1 MGIEVSR
8 QAAVVEVVSGE
19 VIAVKSDGSARK
31 ISAGDIIREN
41 EIVITANHAELV
53 LGSPNGVTEVASNCV
68 GCVDQ
73 DLAWADAPIAGEVNF
88 DLQQADAGDFDD
100 DEFAAIQEAI
110 LGGADPTQI
119 LEATAAG
126 GGLGSANAGFVT
138 IDYNYTETHPST
150 FFETAGLAEQ
160 TVDEDREEFRSITR
174 SSGGQSI
181 SETLTE
187 GSISGNTYPQSIT
200 TTETIIAGSL
210 SLAPDSFIPEILSL
224 ASLLSELNSDITS
237 SGQSVIFTY
246 DATTNSIVGVQG
258 TDEVLRIDID
268 AVSVGNNIEL
278 SLTTTISQPIDHV
291 PSVGGG
297 QVSYTG
303 DQINITFDIQGE
315 DSAGNPL
322 ATPIN
327 AQVAVVDGIDPSA
340 ESVNITNVETS
351 SAAIEGTFSNIGSD
365 NLQSVVFDAS
375 ALDQF
380 DGLLSDNQ
388 NTLARL
394 SDDGTTITLS
404 IQGRGEVVL
413 TISLDTDGTYKF
425 EQSNPI
431 EQVGTDS
438 LTFTL
443 PITITDFDQD
453 VVTNTINIAITDGD
467 SPVINNVD
475 SISVDEAGIIG
486 GSQEGTAP
494 VAGSG
499 SITADIFESDIID
512 HYELEPTEFNTGGTL
527 VSNGAVVLLELVGE
541 TNGVRTYEGYVEV
554 NGSRITVFDV
564 KIDSPS
570 LGNYEFNLYEE
581 LSHQG
586 AEDALL
592 TFALPIYAVDADGD
606 RSALSGGSNTP
617 EAAEI
622 LVNVKDDV
630 VELVDKVE
638 SVTEPTLAG
647 DTIVSYNLFNFEGAD
662 GSTIQ
667 SFNYDGVDYSLDQSL
682 LPDAAQTFSF
692 TEGVVT
698 ISLNGDFSF
707 EVARDIDHTNSETIV
722 KQFSFLAED
731 GDGDTDTSTLELSI
745 TDGQDPIIDLI
756 PPVTLSET
764 NLNDGSA
771 PSGSTVSA
779 TETITFTA
787 GSDDVAS
794 FRIEPTEFNVGGALM
809 SNGFAVEIKEDSA
822 NPGTYIG
829 FITDGSNT
837 EVPVFTIGFSTT
849 TLGEYTFTL
858 LEALDHVD
866 GLDNNDLSFDLPV
879 YAVDT
884 DGDDSLVSQLNVTI
898 GDDVQIMQDGTL
910 DIIEPNL
917 ADGTITTNTID
928 VMPNQSA
935 DGATIT
941 QFTYDGQLRTLDQN
955 DTGEQQFSFT
965 EGELFITLEGE
976 VRFEPNRN
984 LDHSVSE
991 DIVKS
996 IVVTSSDF
1004 DNDSL
1009 TSTVTLT
1016 ITDGD
1021 NPTIDVIPS
1030 VTLSETNLSDGSA
1043 PSGSTVSSTQTIT
1056 FTNQSD
1062 DVVRFRIEPTE
1073 FNTNDDLKSNGLA
1086 VELREEPAGS
1096 GDYIGFTTSATNVET
1111 TVFTLSFSSTT
1122 LGEYTFTLL
1131 EALDHQDARGNNDLS
1146 FDLPVYAVD
1155 SDGDDSLMSPLNVT
1169 IGDDVQIMQDGT
1181 LNITEPTVADLAA
1194 GTPTTAI
1201 FDVMPNQS
1209 ADGATV
1215 TQFTY
1220 DGQLRTLDQND
1231 NGEQQFSFTEG
1242 ELFITLEGDVRFE
1255 PNRNLDHILSE
1266 DIVKSI
1272 VVTSS
1277 DSDND
1282 ALTSTVTLTI
1292 TDGDIPT
1299 IDNVPTVSLSETSLS
1314 DGSSPSGSAVS
1325 STQTITYTTQSDD
1338 VTNFRI
1344 EPTEFN
1350 VGGGLTS
1357 NGLAVELKAD
1367 PTTPGG
1373 YIGYVTDGSNVETNV
1388 FTISFSD
1395 TNLGQYTFTLLEAL
1409 DHVDGLA
1416 NNDLSFDLPVYAVDS
1431 DGDDS
1436 LVSQLNVT
1444 IGDDVQIMQGGT
1456 LDIIEPNLADGTITT
1471 STIDV
1476 MPNQSADGAK
1486 ITQFTYDGQ
1495 VRTLDQTDNGEQQ
1508 FSFTE
1513 GELFITLQG
1522 DVRFEPNRNLDH
1534 TLSEDIVKSIVV
1546 TSSDLDNDVL
1556 TSTVML
1562 TITDGDIPTID
1573 AVPSVTLS
1581 ESNLADGSAPSGS
1594 TVSQTETITF
1604 TNQSDD
1610 VASFRIEPT
1619 EFNVGAALKSNG
1631 FAVEIKED
1639 SANPGTYIGF
1649 ITNGSGAENPVFTIA
1664 FSTSTLGEYTFTLL
1678 EALDHVDGL
1687 DKNDLSFDLPIYAVD
1702 TDGDDS
1708 LVSQLNVTIG
1718 DDVQIMKDGTLDIT
1732 EPNLADGTIT
1742 TNTIDVMPNQSADG
1756 ATITQF
1762 TYDGVVNTLD
1772 QSISGE
1778 QQFSFTEGELFI
1790 TLEGE
1795 VRFEPNRDLDHSV
1808 SEDIVKSIV
1817 VTSSDFDNDPVTST
1831 ITLTIT
1837 DGDNPTIDVI
1847 PSVTLSEINLSD
1859 GSAPSGSA
1867 VSSTQT
1873 ITFTNQ
1879 SDDVVRFRIEPT
1891 EFNTNDDLKSNGLAV
1906 ELREDPAGSG
1916 DYIGFT
1922 TSATNVETQVFT
1934 LSFNAGS
1941 LGEYTFTLI
1950 EALDHQ
1956 DARGNNDLSFDLPV
1970 YAVDSD
1976 GDDSLMSPLN
1986 VTIGDDVQIMQDS
1999 TLDIVEPTVADLAAG
2014 TVTTN
2019 TIDVMPNQSADGATI
2034 TQFTYDGQLRTL
2046 DPNDN
2051 GEQQFSFT
2059 EGELFI
2065 TLEGEVRFEP
2075 NRNLDHTLSEDIV
2088 KSIVVTSSDSDNDV
2102 LTSTVTL
2109 TITDGDIP
2117 TIDNVPTVTLSE
2129 TNLSDGSMPSG
2140 SAVSS
2145 TQTIT
2150 YTTQSDDVTSFRIE
2164 PTEFNV
2170 GGGLTSNGLA
2180 VELKADPTT
2189 PGGYIGF
2196 VTDGSNVETNVFTI
2210 SFSDTNLGQYTFTL
2224 LEALDHVDGLAN
2236 NDLSFDL
2243 PVYAVDS
2250 DGDDSLVSQ
2259 LSVTIGDDVQI
2270 MQGGTLDITE
2280 PNLADGTITSNT
2292 IDVMPEQSADGAT
2305 ITQFTYDGQVR
2316 TLDQSDN
2323 GEQQFSFTEGE
2334 LFITLQGDVRFE
2346 PNRNLDHTLSE
2357 DIVKSIV
2364 VTSSDLDNDVVTSTV
2379 TLTITDGDIPTID
2392 AVPSVTLSEINLAD
2406 GSAPSG
2412 SAVSQTETITFTNQ
2426 SDDVASFRI
2435 EPTEFNVGGA
2445 LKSNGFAVEIKED
2458 SANPGTYIGFIT
2470 NGSGTEVPVF
2480 TIAFS
2485 TSTLGEYTFTLLEAL
2500 DHTDGLDKNDLSFDL
2515 PVYAVDTD
2523 GDDSLVSQLNV
2534 TIGDDVQIMQDGT
2547 LDIIEP
2553 NLADGTITTN
2563 TIDVMPN
2570 QSADGAT
2577 ITQFT
2582 YDGQLRT
2589 LDQNDTGEQQFSFTE
2604 GELFITLEGEV
2615 RFEPNRDLDHSVSE
2629 DIVKSIVVTSS
2640 DFDNDP
2646 VTSAI
2651 TLTITDGDNPTIDS
2665 VPSVVLEE
2673 ADLTDGSSPS
2683 GSAVSSTQ
2691 TITFTNQSDDVVRFR
2706 IEPTEF
2712 NTNNALKSDGLSI
2725 EIREE
2730 PTGSGNYIGFTT
2742 DISNAETTVFTLS
2755 FSNTTLGEYTFTLLE
2770 AIDHSPVQ
2778 GNNDLTF
2785 NLPVYAVDSD
2795 GDDSLMSPLAVTITD
2810 DIQVMVN
2817 DSLTIEEPTV
2827 ADLAAGTPTTASVNV
2842 LDEEG
2847 ADGTTITQFTYDG
2860 GAVLTLDQNDTGE
2873 QKFVVADGALYITLQ
2888 GDIRFEP
2895 SRNLDHTG
2903 GDIVKSIVVTSSDSD
2918 SDLVSST
2925 VTLTITDGDI
2935 PTIDTVPSVT
2945 LSETNLSDGSAPN
2958 ASAVSSTQTITFT
2971 NQSDDVTSFRIEPT
2985 DFNVG
2990 GALKSNGLAVELK
3003 ADPTTPGGYIGFV
3016 TDGSNVETNV
3026 FTISFSDTNLGQ
3038 YTFTLLEALDHVDGL
3053 VKNDLTFDLPV
3064 YAVDSDGD
3072 DSLVSQLNVTI
3083 GDDVQVM
3090 QNQALNI
3097 IEPTVADLAAGTPTT
3112 ATVDV
3117 MPSQSADGATITQF
3131 TYDGGAAIT
3140 LDQNDTGEQKF
3151 VFTEGSLFITLQG
3164 EVRFE
3169 PNRNLNHTA
3178 SEDIVK
3184 SIVVT
3189 SSDLD
3194 NDVLTSTVT
3203 LTITDGDIPTI
3214 DAVPSVTLSETNLSD
3229 GSAPSG
3235 SAVSQTETIT
3245 FTNQSD
3251 DVASFR
3257 IEPTEFNVGGA
3268 LKSNG
3273 FSVEIK
3279 EDSANP
3285 GTYIGFIADGSNAEV
3300 PVFTIAFSTS
3310 TLGEYTF
3317 TLLEAL
3323 DHADGLDK
3331 NDLSF
3336 DLPVYAV
3343 DSDGDDSLVSQLNVT
3358 IGDDV
3363 QIMQDGTLDITEPN
3377 LADGTITTNTIDVMP
3392 NQSADGATITEFSF
3406 GGIVKTL
3413 DQSIVGEQQFSF
3425 TEGELFITLQG
3436 QVRFEPNR
3444 DLDHSA
3450 SEDIVK
3456 SIVVTSSDF
3465 DNDPV
3470 TSTVTLTITDGD
3482 IPTIDAVPSVTL
3494 SETNLADG
3502 SASNA
3507 GAVSSTQTITFT
3519 NQSDDVVRFRLEPTE
3534 FNTNDALKS
3543 NGLAVELREEPQGSG
3558 QYIGFTTSSS
3568 NVETTVFT
3576 LDFNSGT
3583 LGEYTF
3589 TLIEALDHQDA
3600 RGNNDLSFNL
3610 PVYAVDSDGDDSLVS
3625 QLGVTIGDDVQLMQD
3640 GTITSREPAASVETS
3655 NTFDVMPNQ
3664 SADGAKVTSFVFD
3677 GKTAESLD
3685 LNVNGEQEFVFTE
3698 GSVFIT
3704 TEGEIRFEPV
3714 RNQNHAGGDI
3724 TKSIEV
3730 TSVDLDGDIVTSTV
3744 TLKIVDGDLP
3754 TIDLVPG
3761 ITLSEVDLA
3770 DGSVPTGNPVTMTQ
3784 TITYTAGSDD
3794 VSHFRIDP
3802 TQFNTSGALK
3812 SNGLDVEIK
3821 EQPANSG
3828 NYIGFV
3834 KDGSNV
3840 ETNVFTISFSTS
3852 NLGQY
3857 TFTLLEALDHVDG
3870 LQNNILSFDVPVLA
3884 VDSDGDDSAMS
3895 PMTVAITD
3903 DVQGVQ
3909 DGTLSITEPSL
3920 ADLASGTP
3928 PTTAIIDVMPTQSAD
3943 GAKVTQFTY
3952 DGGTA
3957 VTLDPSISTE
3967 QVFTVTDGLLY
3978 ITIEGEVRFEPSRD
3992 LDHSSGDI
4000 VRTIVVTTS
4009 DFDNDTD
4016 TADVTLT
4023 IKDGIDPVI
4032 DVVPDVNLSEVN
4044 LADGSTP
4051 TGSPVSSTHTI
4062 TYTEGSDDFSHFRI
4076 ATNEFNPGDLLK
4088 SSGLV
4093 VQLKEDPSSAGDYI
4107 GYTDDGM
4114 GNVTDVFTI
4123 SFDSANKAQFT
4134 FTLIEALDHLDG
4146 VLNNDL
4152 TFRLPIYA
4160 VDTDDS
4166 ESTKRD
4172 VVVTIEDDIQ
4182 QMQDGFLTITEP
4194 NSGTPT
4200 TTTVDVMP
4208 IPSADGANITQFTYD
4223 GGSPITLNQN
4233 ISGEQEFVFTEGS
4246 LFVTLDGDVRFEPNR
4261 NLDHSAG
4268 DIVKSIVFTSS
4279 DFDNDIFSSKVTL
4292 TIVDGDGPTID
4303 VVPGVALSE
4312 SLLADGSTPSVN
4324 PVSMTQTITSLAS
4337 SDDIAEIV
4345 VEVGLFNT
4353 NGALKS
4359 DGLELSLREDPAGS
4373 GDYIAFTTNGSG
4385 AEKII
4390 FTLDFDDTNPSQYT
4404 FTLLERL
4411 DHVDGLGNNDLS
4423 FDLSVYAEDTD
4434 GDISASKP
4442 LTVTITDDVQLM
4454 QSGALNITEPTT
4466 GTPTTTTFDVMPAQ
4480 SADGATITKFVY
4492 DNQAETALVQ
4502 TDTGEQEFVFTE
4514 GSLFINLEGDVRFE
4528 PNRNLDHSSGDIVKT
4543 ITVTSEDK
4551 DGDIVTSTVTLTIA
4565 DGAPPTIDTVPT
4577 VALAEAN
4584 LIDGSSPGL
4593 PVSQTETITFTA
4605 GSDDVSHFRIDP
4617 AQFNTSGDLKA
4628 DGLVVQLKEDPLNS
4642 DNYIGYVESGGVQTD
4657 IFTITFSSVVLGEY
4671 TFALLEELDH
4681 LPVQGNNDQIFTLPV
4696 IAVDKDNTDSAVKPL
4711 TVTITDDVPTITDTT
4726 VASTF
4731 VVDEDDLGALAQATG
4746 SFVTTEGADQVEVYE
4761 LRNISTLEATLSSG
4775 SEGIKITEITGAAN
4789 TTTYQGATDPG
4800 GTPIFTLVLTDDG
4813 AYTFTLLGPLNHA
4826 TTPSNLDTLT
4836 IPFDV
4841 VAVDGDGDDSNQYVL
4856 PIEVLDDAPVMTA
4869 PTGETVVDEDDLTGI
4884 GSDQSEDTIINGL
4897 FTVDEGADGVVLY
4910 ELVDEDLVLTGLT
4923 SDGES
4928 LEWLAVSQNG
4938 TTFTY
4943 VAQTATSNEA
4953 VFEIIFDTSDNSY
4966 QFELFKPLK
4975 HPDGADENAIDLNF
4989 SVVAEDFDQDQS
5001 NAIDLKITV
5010 TDDVPLV
5017 TTQSITRL
5025 EGQGYGNSKVDMF
5038 ANATDVGA
5046 DGAVLSRIEGISN
5059 NGADIVFRTGNNGP
5073 YSSGF
5078 DLNSGSQQVRVY
5090 EQTDDGSGGVDTR
5103 ELGRLRI
5110 NSNGEVEFRA
5120 NGYLDHDG
5128 LDTIDFS
5135 INVIATDGDLDTSE
5149 TPLDITITD
5158 RDSTRIALK
5167 VTTFEDAGRD
5177 STIPYATG
5185 DEPTLENV
5193 QDNQNG
5199 LPNAPAQVA
5208 LQVSLYDQDNA
5219 ESIGQLTIKSPN
5231 GGDSHQGT
5239 FYYFDGAD
5247 YIELVPESNG
5257 SIIFGSPELEQSF
5270 APNPSE
5276 PRQTIA
5282 TIDNLFFVPDQHASS
5297 DETGGRVRYE
5307 LEIEKNGSTDHTVN
5321 SNFRIEIEA
5330 VADIATWD
5338 DTSSTYQYQVNEDED
5353 NVTLQLNAESQD
5365 NSNTETITYE
5375 LEAVQG
5381 DGMFELL
5388 DQNGNVLT
5396 PVNGVY
5402 IIASADINS
5411 TVVNPIDN
5419 FSGQIEFKATAITE
5433 ETLNP
5438 YDDSA
5443 NGGANDKTTAR
5454 SVEQSIVIDVTADA
5468 DPGTFSVSRI
5478 QINED
5483 NIDDPDYVGPLD
5495 NKDAFTLDEVI
5506 TMTGSVD
5513 SDSSEE
5519 LFVRISNV
5527 TEGAVLYFLG
5537 TTTVVPTITINGVD
5551 YQEIAYSDLANVEVV
5566 PTKHSNV
5573 DFTFDVTGV
5582 VKDTA
5587 NLSTG
5592 AQIDEEILGT
5602 KTVNVEVKGVADT
5615 PYGGTNGTDWTTFTD
5630 GATNG
5635 VQTTIEES
5643 QNGDSFALLDFTVLS
5658 GERRPDDPTDS
5669 PLTGDGSEAI
5679 TVILSGIPDGVIL
5692 EDGDGTVIDLNFV
5705 GYETGPGGS
5714 PDLSKPIY
5722 EANITEA
5729 GKTSGIRIRP
5739 VDSSTENIHIQGKVI
5754 VTENDGHT
5762 LTFDQEIRV
5771 LVEPRIDTST
5781 TYNTVTNGDE
5791 DTAINIDWHPEGTDY
5806 IDNDEHFTSIVI
5818 SDIPTDVESVVVN
5831 GDVTW
5836 VYDAAAGTLTIT
5848 PKSGQT
5854 AEEFTQIA
5862 LNNNFIQI
5870 TPEEDSS
5877 TDFTLSTV
5885 VMIEERDHEYVDVTD
5900 PGQGI
5905 VTATITGTIDVRV
5918 RPVVEPGDA
5927 DNKIVVSNEDGSGDL
5942 TTITADANGV
5952 IKFTT
5957 NSDNQTTDTNG
5968 DEIWDGEYVVRY
5980 QETDLSTVEEQVDE
5994 VIVQLTNTDG
6004 SALSDDILGQLLVTG
6019 ASYEGGGRWVV
6030 TNEDAFSVSAPNG
6043 LDFTPANDA
6052 DDVATD
6058 FNDIKMTIFTLVSD
6072 PGDAN
6077 NETSAQV
6084 QRTGEV
6090 TLSYPEV
6097 LTAPDKVAADIA
6109 IVPNSVIDAVED
6121 TQLDLGAALNG
6132 ILSLTGR
6139 DDSTDQ
6145 VTVIIDGTL
6154 VIDATTSF
6162 PISLSGASDV
6172 DFVNGKYVYETT
6184 VEQGVAVDSS
6194 GLLLNL
6200 PPNYSGDF
6208 RLPMTIVTK
6217 DLQSGDE
6224 KTLVTEV
6231 IIKVAPDAETDPTIE
6246 VNVVGSLDDAFNP
6259 VDTDGQAG
6267 QDPVGY
6273 EDTYI
6278 QLDFNS
6284 TISDQVSGVEGGQ
6297 EAFTSIT
6304 LTLDDPSI
6312 GAFYD
6317 NTGTSLGTSVTFNQ
6331 AEIAAGALDNV
6342 LFRAIENYPTGN
6354 DINQVQVNVSGTVTD
6369 TATYNDPASPAGT
6382 ATDSDTFSTSV
6393 SFEVV
6398 PVVDD
6403 VSVTG
6408 PGSDP
6413 DVIEITG
6420 NEDQLIS
6427 LSGTGPVSIAL
6438 TDLDGS
6444 EQFVSIKFTDVPDGF
6459 QMRADAGST
6468 YTVKNNGNGE
6478 WSVQL
6483 PQASG
6488 LSFDLSEISIL
6499 PPKNFSG
6506 TAEFGVEVF
6515 TQESLLGVPT
6525 AAANLPSFKLHV
6537 VPVGDDVD
6545 TNPTDSVT
6553 GNEGQNIDI
6562 EINATIL
6569 DKELSATGS
6578 GTYTENA
6585 PETLRVEVAG
6595 VPQDA
6600 SIFYPDGTTLA
6611 SYDPATQLWTLDVPA
6626 QSLDKIVFNSGE
6638 HNSDTGNV
6646 LGINGPLQITVR
6658 SVDTDADN
6666 TEYLGTPTSF
6676 DVDLVIDPIND
6687 QPIFVNVTNIETSED
6702 ISVAIDNFSIYDVD
6716 ANFDNPDAPYELTL
6730 KVDQTLTG
6738 AQGVFEFTS
6747 SPDVTFVLQPDGSLV
6762 ITGKE
6767 ADINTALT
6775 NGAVTFKPD
6784 PDQNYLNQ
6792 SGLVTIN
6799 ATLDD
6804 GGNNGLIDVGDPNTA
6819 QTNQA
6824 TFTIKVTEVNDA
6836 PVATD
6841 VDLGSIA
6848 EDGQIVIVEGD
6859 LIAASSDLEN
6869 HNLTVTG
6876 VTLTQ
6881 GQGQLTRFENAG
6893 GADDAGVTGP
6903 FWIFIADNDFNGDV
6917 KFNYSIIDDGTTNG
6931 ADDFKTDS
6939 AEISLVVT
6947 EVNDQPVASDIDLGT
6962 MLEEGQLVIK
6972 EEDLISATTDPENDT
6987 ITVNSLVLDQGQGQL
7002 QRFENVGG
7010 ADDATITGPYWV
7022 FTAANEYNG
7031 DVKFTYTVEDDGTTN
7046 GTDDFLTDTGEISV
7060 VVTEVNDQPVA
7071 TDIDLGNILEEGQL
7085 IIKEGD
7091 LITATSDPEND
7102 TITVT
7107 NLVLDEGQGQLQRF
7121 ENVGGADDAMIT
7133 GPYWIFTAA
7142 DEYNGN
7148 VKFTYTV
7155 EDDGT
7160 TNGANDFLTDT
7171 AEITAIVDG
7180 VNDTPVVNGDSVTT
7194 IIDEDAGQLLSGIN
7208 VSDPDYVDAFSND
7221 LMTVTLTVDY
7231 GTLNVSLPAVTT
7243 VMVNGNNT
7251 GSVILVGTLS
7261 DLNALIDTPTSPN
7274 GVYLDASLSPT
7285 NSIGLEVIAKDSG
7298 NPSGIAIETA
7308 PVVYNIAVTP
7318 VANAPTLSID
7328 PAFNYVRN
7336 ITTSSSVVANSGVA
7350 LVGIVAALTDIT
7362 EELTLKISDVPD
7374 GVDVTSDV
7382 GTVSLVGDTWIAT
7395 ADAIDSLRLVE
7406 QSSLGKPLTP
7416 GNYTLKVEA
7425 VSEEADNNDIAISQN
7440 IDLNLNIVANPIDL
7454 DLSSETD
7461 DVQLLASNFDTN
7473 LTGGTGN
7480 DRLVGGSGDDTLVG
7494 GDGNDTLIGGGGSDI
7509 LTGGNGMDSFV
7520 WLNIEDGV
7528 EDTITDFSLSE
7539 GDQIDLREVLP
7550 ELKNTSPDMSA
7561 LLQQIDAKVEGDDI
7575 ELTINPDGLGTT
7587 EQVIV
7592 VEDLAPQ
7599 LTLSGTMPS
7608 DILDALVQQ
7617 NVITHG

>member
-1 MGIEVSR
+1 MDIEVSR
-8 QAAVVEVVSGE
+8 QVAVVEATSGDVV
-19 VIAVKSDGSARK
+19 VVKPDGSARK
-31 ISAGDIIREN
+31 ISVGDIIREN
-41 EIVITANHAELV
+41 EIVITANKSDLV
-53 LGSPNGVTEVASNCV
+53 LGVQNDSIPVGENCV
-68 GCVDQ
+68 GCVDETA
-73 DLAWADAPIAGEVNF
+73 AWVDAPIAGEVNF
-88 DLQQADAGDFDD
+88 DLQQTDAETFTEDD
-100 DEFAAIQEAI
+100 LTAIQEAI

-138 IDYNYTETHPST
+138 IDYNYTQTQPST
-150 FFETAGLAEQ
+150 FFETSGLADQ
-160 TVDEDREEFRSITR
+160 TIDEDREEFRTITR
-174 SSGGQSI
+174 SAGGQSI
-181 SETLTE
+181 SEELHE
-187 GSISGNTYPQSIT
+187 GSISGNTYPQSLTII
-200 TTETIIAGSL
+200 ETIVAGSL
-210 SLAPDSFIPEILSL
+210 ALSPDSFAPEALSL
-224 ASLLSELNSDITS
+224 ASLLNELNSDITS
-237 SGQSVIFTY
+237 SGQPVTFTY
-246 DATTNSIVGVQG
+246 DAATNSIVGVLG
-258 TDEVLRIDID
+258 SDEVLRIDIE
-268 AVSVGNNIEL
+268 AISVGNNIEL
-278 SLTTTISQPIDHV
+278 SLTTTVSQPIDHV
-291 PSVGGG
+291 PSIGGG

-303 DQINITFDIQGE
+303 DQIDIAFDVQGE
-315 DSAGNPL
+315 DSAGNPI
-322 ATPIN
+322 AAPIS
-327 AQVAVVDGIDPSA
+327 AQVTVFDWEDPSA
-340 ESVNITNVETS
+340 ESVTITNVETS
-351 SAAIEGTFSNIGSD
+351 SAAIEGTFSIIGSD
-365 NLQSVVFDAS
+365 HLQSAVFDAS

-413 TISLDTDGTYKF
+413 TISLDTDGTYNFQQFK
-425 EQSNPI
+425 PI
-431 EQVGTDS
+431 EEVSSDTLS
-438 LTFTL
+438 FAL
-443 PITITDFDQD
+443 PITVTDFDQD

-467 SPVINNVD
+467 SPVITNVD
-475 SISVDEAGIIG
+475 SIDVDEAGIVG
-486 GSQEGTAP
+486 GSQEGTAA
-494 VAGSG
+494 VSGSG

-512 HYELEPTEFNTGGTL
+512 HYELEPAEFNTGGSL
-527 VSNGAVVLLELVGE
+527 VSNGEAVLLELIDE

-554 NGSRITVFDV
+554 NSSRITVFDV
-564 KIDSPS
+564 KVDSPS
-570 LGNYEFNLYEE
+570 LGNYEFTLYEE

-622 LVNVKDDV
+622 LVNVTDDV

-682 LPDAAQTFSF
+682 LPDATQTFSF

-707 EVARDIDHTNSETIV
+707 EVARDIDHSSSETIV

-731 GDGDTDTSTLELSI
+731 GDGDTDISTLELSI
-745 TDGQDPIIDLI
+745 TDGQDPIIDLV

-764 NLNDGSA
+764 NLADGSS
-771 PSGSTVSA
+771 PSGSSVSA

-787 GSDDVAS
+787 GSDDVAK
-794 FRIEPTEFNVGGALM
+794 FRIEPTEFNVGGALK

-829 FITDGSNT
+829 FITDGSNAEIT
-837 EVPVFTIGFSTT
+837 VFTISFSAT

-858 LEALDHVD
+858 IEALDHVD
-866 GLDNNDLSFDLPV
+866 GLANNDLSFELPV

-910 DIIEPNL
+910 DIVEPNL
-917 ADGTITTNTID
+917 ADGTVTTNTID

-1030 VTLSETNLSDGSA
+1030 VILSETNLSDGSA
-1043 PSGSTVSSTQTIT
+1043 PSGSAVSSTQTIT

-1062 DVVRFRIEPTE
+1062 DVEKFRLEPTE

-1086 VELREEPAGS
+1086 VELREDPAGS
-1096 GDYIGFTTSATNVET
+1096 GNYIGFTTSATNVET

-1181 LNITEPTVADLAA
+1181 LDIVEPTVADLAA
-1194 GTPTTAI
+1194 GTVTTNTI
-1201 FDVMPNQS
+1201 DVMPNQS
-1209 ADGATV
+1209 ADGATI

-1231 NGEQQFSFTEG
+1231 PSEQQFSFTEG
-1242 ELFITLEGDVRFE
+1242 ELFITLEGEVRFE
-1255 PNRNLDHILSE
+1255 PNRNLDHTLSE

-1282 ALTSTVTLTI
+1282 VLTSTVTLTI

-1299 IDNVPTVSLSETSLS
+1299 IDNVPTVNLSEMNLS
-1314 DGSSPSGSAVS
+1314 DGSAPSGSAVS
-1325 STQTITYTTQSDD
+1325 STQTITFTNQSDD
-1338 VTNFRI
+1338 VTSFRI

-1373 YIGYVTDGSNVETNV
+1373 YIGFVTDGSNVETNV

-1409 DHVDGLA
+1409 DHVDGFA
-1416 NNDLSFDLPVYAVDS
+1416 NINLSFDLPVYAVDS

-1456 LDIIEPNLADGTITT
+1456 LDITEPNLADGTITT
-1471 STIDV
+1471 NTIDV
-1476 MPNQSADGAK
+1476 MPNQSADGAT

-1534 TLSEDIVKSIVV
+1534 TANEDIVKSIVV

-1556 TSTVML
+1556 TSTVTL
-1562 TITDGDIPTID
+1562 TITDGDNPTID

-1581 ESNLADGSAPSGS
+1581 ETNLADGSAPSGS
-1594 TVSQTETITF
+1594 AVSQTETITF

-1619 EFNVGAALKSNG
+1619 EFNVGGALKSNG

-1649 ITNGSGAENPVFTIA
+1649 ITDGSGAEVPVFTIA

-1687 DKNDLSFDLPIYAVD
+1687 DKNDLSFDLPVYAVD

-1718 DDVQIMKDGTLDIT
+1718 DDVQIMQDGTLDIT

-1837 DGDNPTIDVI
+1837 DGDNPTIDSV
-1847 PSVTLSEINLSD
+1847 PSVVLEET
-1859 GSAPSGSA
+1859 
-1867 VSSTQT
+1867 
-1873 ITFTNQ
+1873 
-1879 SDDVVRFRIEPT
+1879 
-1891 EFNTNDDLKSNGLAV
+1891 DL
-1906 ELREDPAGSG
+1906 
-1916 DYIGFT
+1916 
-1922 TSATNVETQVFT
+1922 
-1934 LSFNAGS
+1934 
-1941 LGEYTFTLI
+1941 
-1950 EALDHQ
+1950 
-1956 DARGNNDLSFDLPV
+1956 
-1970 YAVDSD
+1970 
-1976 GDDSLMSPLN
+1976 
-1986 VTIGDDVQIMQDS
+1986 
-1999 TLDIVEPTVADLAAG
+1999 
-2014 TVTTN
+2014 
-2019 TIDVMPNQSADGATI
+2019 
-2034 TQFTYDGQLRTL
+2034 
-2046 DPNDN
+2046 
-2051 GEQQFSFT
+2051 
-2059 EGELFI
+2059 
-2065 TLEGEVRFEP
+2065 
-2075 NRNLDHTLSEDIV
+2075 
-2088 KSIVVTSSDSDNDV
+2088 
-2102 LTSTVTL
+2102 
-2109 TITDGDIP
+2109 
-2117 TIDNVPTVTLSE
+2117 
-2129 TNLSDGSMPSG
+2129 
-2140 SAVSS
+2140 
-2145 TQTIT
+2145 
-2150 YTTQSDDVTSFRIE
+2150 
-2164 PTEFNV
+2164 
-2170 GGGLTSNGLA
+2170 
-2180 VELKADPTT
+2180 
-2189 PGGYIGF
+2189 
-2196 VTDGSNVETNVFTI
+2196 TDGS
-2210 SFSDTNLGQYTFTL
+2210 S
-2224 LEALDHVDGLAN
+2224 
-2236 NDLSFDL
+2236 
-2243 PVYAVDS
+2243 
-2250 DGDDSLVSQ
+2250 
-2259 LSVTIGDDVQI
+2259 
-2270 MQGGTLDITE
+2270 
-2280 PNLADGTITSNT
+2280 
-2292 IDVMPEQSADGAT
+2292 
-2305 ITQFTYDGQVR
+2305 
-2316 TLDQSDN
+2316 
-2323 GEQQFSFTEGE
+2323 
-2334 LFITLQGDVRFE
+2334 
-2346 PNRNLDHTLSE
+2346 
-2357 DIVKSIV
+2357 
-2364 VTSSDLDNDVVTSTV
+2364 
-2379 TLTITDGDIPTID
+2379 
-2392 AVPSVTLSEINLAD
+2392 
-2406 GSAPSG
+2406 PSG

-2426 SDDVASFRI
+2426 SDDVEKFRL
-2435 EPTEFNVGGA
+2435 EP
-2445 LKSNGFAVEIKED
+2445 S
-2458 SANPGTYIGFIT
+2458 
-2470 NGSGTEVPVF
+2470 
-2480 TIAFS
+2480 
-2485 TSTLGEYTFTLLEAL
+2485 
-2500 DHTDGLDKNDLSFDL
+2500 
-2515 PVYAVDTD
+2515 
-2523 GDDSLVSQLNV
+2523 
-2534 TIGDDVQIMQDGT
+2534 
-2547 LDIIEP
+2547 
-2553 NLADGTITTN
+2553 
-2563 TIDVMPN
+2563 
-2570 QSADGAT
+2570 
-2577 ITQFT
+2577 
-2582 YDGQLRT
+2582 
-2589 LDQNDTGEQQFSFTE
+2589 
-2604 GELFITLEGEV
+2604 
-2615 RFEPNRDLDHSVSE
+2615 
-2629 DIVKSIVVTSS
+2629 
-2640 DFDNDP
+2640 
-2646 VTSAI
+2646 
-2651 TLTITDGDNPTIDS
+2651 
-2665 VPSVVLEE
+2665 
-2673 ADLTDGSSPS
+2673 
-2683 GSAVSSTQ
+2683 
-2691 TITFTNQSDDVVRFR
+2691 
-2706 IEPTEF
+2706 EF

-2742 DISNAETTVFTLS
+2742 DISNVETTVFTLD
-2755 FSNTTLGEYTFTLLE
+2755 FSSTTLGEYTFTLLE
-2770 AIDHSPVQ
+2770 AIDHTPVQ

-2827 ADLAAGTPTTASVNV
+2827 ADLAAGTPTTATVNV

-2860 GAVLTLDQNDTGE
+2860 GAVLTLDQNDAGE
-2873 QKFVVADGALYITLQ
+2873 QKFVVADGSLYITLQ

-2895 SRNLDHTG
+2895 NRNLDHTG

-2958 ASAVSSTQTITFT
+2958 VSAVSSTQTITFT

-2985 DFNVG
+2985 EFNVG
-2990 GALKSNGLAVELK
+2990 GALTSNGLAVELK

-3016 TDGSNVETNV
+3016 TTAPNVETNV

-3053 VKNDLTFDLPV
+3053 AKNDLTFDLPV

-3131 TYDGGAAIT
+3131 IYDNGAVIT

-3151 VFTEGSLFITLQG
+3151 VFAEGSLFITLQG

-3169 PNRNLNHTA
+3169 PNRNLDHTA

-3194 NDVLTSTVT
+3194 NDVVTSTVT

-3214 DAVPSVTLSETNLSD
+3214 DAVPSVILSETNLAD
-3229 GSAPSG
+3229 GSTPSG
-3235 SAVSQTETIT
+3235 GAVSQTETIT

-3251 DVASFR
+3251 DVANFR

-3273 FSVEIK
+3273 FAVEIK

-3285 GTYIGFIADGSNAEV
+3285 GTYIGFITDGSNTEV
-3300 PVFTIAFSTS
+3300 PVFTISFSAT

-3450 SEDIVK
+3450 NEDIVK

-3502 SASNA
+3502 SAPSA

-3543 NGLAVELREEPQGSG
+3543 NGLVVELREDPQGSG

-3677 GKTAESLD
+3677 GNTAESLD

-3714 RNQNHAGGDI
+3714 RNQNHSGGDI

-3770 DGSVPTGNPVTMTQ
+3770 DGSAPTGNPVTMTQ

-3794 VSHFRIDP
+3794 VSYFRIDP
-3802 TQFNTSGALK
+3802 TQFNTSGALQ

-3870 LQNNILSFDVPVLA
+3870 LQNNTLSFDVPVLV
-3884 VDSDGDDSAMS
+3884 VDADGDDSAMS

-3928 PTTAIIDVMPTQSAD
+3928 PTTSIIDVMPTQSAD

-3978 ITIEGEVRFEPSRD
+3978 ITIEGEVRFEPNRD

-4000 VRTIVVTTS
+4000 VRAIVVTTS

-4051 TGSPVSSTHTI
+4051 SGSAVSSTHTI

-4088 SSGLV
+4088 SNGLV
-4093 VQLKEDPSSAGDYI
+4093 VQLKEDPASAGDYI

-4146 VLNNDL
+4146 VLYNDL

-4200 TTTVDVMP
+4200 TSTVDVMP

-4223 GGSPITLNQN
+4223 GSSAITLNQS

-4359 DGLELSLREDPAGS
+4359 DGLSLSLREDPVNS

-4385 AEKII
+4385 VEKVI

-4466 GTPTTTTFDVMPAQ
+4466 GTPTTAVFDVMPAQ

-4528 PNRNLDHSSGDIVKT
+4528 PNRNLDHSGGNIVKT
-4543 ITVTSEDK
+4543 IMVTSEDK
-4551 DGDIVTSTVTLTIA
+4551 DGDIVTSTVTLTIS
-4565 DGAPPTIDTVPT
+4565 DGAPPVIDTVPT
-4577 VALAEAN
+4577 VTLEEAN

-4593 PVSQTETITFTA
+4593 PVSQTETITFTT
-4605 GSDDVSHFRIDP
+4605 GSDDVSYFRIDT
-4617 AQFNTSGDLKA
+4617 AQFNTLGDLKA

-4657 IFTITFSSVVLGEY
+4657 IFTITFSSVALGEY
-4671 TFALLEELDH
+4671 TFTLLEELDH
-4681 LPVQGNNDQIFTLPV
+4681 LPVQGNNDQVFTLPV
-4696 IAVDKDNTDSAVKPL
+4696 IAVDKDNTDSAMKPL

-4731 VVDEDDLGALAQATG
+4731 VVDEDDLGTLAQATG

-4789 TTTYQGATDPG
+4789 TTTYQGATDPS

-4856 PIEVLDDAPVMTA
+4856 PIEVLDDVPVMTA

-4884 GSDQSEDTIINGL
+4884 GSDRSEDTIINGL
-4897 FTVDEGADGVVLY
+4897 FTVDEGADGVVKY
-4910 ELVDEDLVLTGLT
+4910 ELVDEDLVLAGLT

-4928 LEWLAVSQNG
+4928 LEWLTVSQVG

-4943 VAQTATSNEA
+4943 VAQTVTSNEA
-4953 VFEIIFDTSDNSY
+4953 VFKIVFDTSNNSY

-4975 HPDGADENAIDLNF
+4975 HPDGADENNIELGF

-5001 NAIDLKITV
+5001 NAIDLTITV

-5025 EGQGYGNSKVDMF
+5025 EGQGYNNSKVDMF
-5038 ANATDVGA
+5038 ASATDVGA

-5059 NGADIVFRTGNNGP
+5059 NGADIVFRIGNNGS
-5073 YSSGF
+5073 YSSSF
-5078 DLNSGSQQVRVY
+5078 DLNSGSQQIRVY
-5090 EQTDDGSGGVDTR
+5090 EQTNGGADTR
-5103 ELGRLRI
+5103 QLGRLRI
-5110 NSNGEVEFRA
+5110 DSNGEVEFRA

-5149 TPLDITITD
+5149 TPLDISITD

-5185 DEPTLENV
+5185 DEPTFENV
-5193 QDNQNG
+5193 QDNQID
-5199 LPNAPAQVA
+5199 LPDALAQVA
-5208 LQVSLYDQDNA
+5208 LQVNLYDQDNA

-5239 FYYFDGAD
+5239 FYYFDSVSAT

-5257 SIIFGSPELEQSF
+5257 SIIFGSPPLEQSF
-5270 APNPSE
+5270 APNPNE

-5338 DTSSTYQYQVNEDED
+5338 DSNSTYQYQVNEDED

-5365 NSNTETITYE
+5365 SSNTETITYE

-5381 DGMFELL
+5381 DGKFELL
-5388 DQNGNVLT
+5388 DQNGTVLT

-5419 FSGQIEFKATAITE
+5419 FSGQIEFKATAISE

-5443 NGGANDKTTAR
+5443 NGGVNDKTTAR
-5454 SVEQSIVIDVTADA
+5454 SVEQNIIIDVTADA
-5468 DPGTFSVSRI
+5468 DPGKFSVSRI
-5478 QINED
+5478 KINED
-5483 NIDDPDYVGPLD
+5483 NIDDPDYIGPLG

-5513 SDSSEE
+5513 TDGSEE

-5587 NLSTG
+5587 NLSSG
-5592 AQIDEEILGT
+5592 AQVDEEILGT

-5615 PYGGTNGTDWTTFTD
+5615 PYGGTNGTDWTTFNEGGIT
-5630 GATNG
+5630 G
-5635 VQTTIEES
+5635 VQTTIQES
-5643 QNGDSFALLDFTVLS
+5643 QNGNNFALLDFTVLS
-5658 GERRPDDPTDS
+5658 GERRPDPAAVDQT
-5669 PLTGDGSEAI
+5669 PLPDDGSESI

-5771 LVEPRIDTST
+5771 LVEPIIDTSA
-5781 TYNTVTNGDE
+5781 TYNTVTRGNE

-5806 IDNDEHFTSIVI
+5806 IDDDEHFTSIVI

-5836 VYDAAAGTLTIT
+5836 VYNAAAGTLTIT

-5854 AEEFTQIA
+5854 PEEFTQIA

-5870 TPEEDSS
+5870 TPAQDSS
-5877 TDFTLSTV
+5877 TDFTLDTV
-5885 VMIEERDHEYVDVTD
+5885 VMIEERDHEYVDASN

-5905 VTATITGTIDVRV
+5905 VTATITGTINVVV

-5927 DNKIVVSNEDGSGDL
+5927 DNKIVVSNEDGSVDL

-6043 LDFTPANDA
+6043 LDFTPANDT
-6052 DDVATD
+6052 DDVAGD
-6058 FNDIKMTIFTLVSD
+6058 FNNIKMTIHTLVSD

-6077 NETSAQV
+6077 NETSVQE

-6097 LTAPDKVAADIA
+6097 LVAPDKVAAGIS
-6109 IVPNSVIDAVED
+6109 IVQDSVIDAVED

-6132 ILSLTGR
+6132 ILSFTGR
-6139 DDSTDQ
+6139 DDSPDQ
-6145 VTVIIDGTL
+6145 VTVIIDGIL

-6162 PISLSGASDV
+6162 PISLSGRSDV

-6184 VEQGVAVDSS
+6184 VEQGTTVDSS

-6259 VDTDGQAG
+6259 VDNDGQAG

-6297 EAFTSIT
+6297 EEFTSIT

-6369 TATYNDPASPAGT
+6369 TATYNDPASPVGT

-6444 EQFVSIKFTDVPDGF
+6444 EQFVSIKFTGVPDGF
-6459 QMRADAGST
+6459 LMSADAAST
-6468 YTVKNNGNGE
+6468 YTVKNNGGGE

-6488 LSFDLSEISIL
+6488 LSFDLSELSIL

-6578 GTYTENA
+6578 GTFTENA

-6638 HNSDTGNV
+6638 HNSDAGNA

-6687 QPIFVNVTNIETSED
+6687 QPTFVNVTNIETPED
-6702 ISVAIDNFSIYDVD
+6702 ISIAIDNFSIYDVD
-6716 ANFDNPDAPYELTL
+6716 ANFDNPDAPYVLTL
-6730 KVDQTLTG
+6730 QVDQTLPG

-6792 SGLVTIN
+6792 TGLVTIN

-6804 GGNNGLIDVGDPNTA
+6804 GGNNGLIDAGDPNTA
-6819 QTNQA
+6819 QTNQT

-6848 EDGQIVIVEGD
+6848 EDGQIVIVESD

-6881 GQGQLTRFENAG
+6881 GQGQLTRYENAG
-6893 GADDAGVTGP
+6893 GADDAAITGP
-6903 FWIFIADNDFNGDV
+6903 FWIFIAANDFNGDV
-6917 KFNYSIIDDGTTNG
+6917 KFNYDIIDDGTTNG
-6931 ADDFKTDS
+6931 VDDFLTDN

-6962 MLEEGQLVIK
+6962 MLEEGQLIIK

-7022 FTAANEYNG
+7022 FTAANEYSG

-7046 GTDDFLTDTGEISV
+7046 GADDFLTDTGEISV

-7085 IIKEGD
+7085 IIKEED
-7091 LITATSDPEND
+7091 LIAATSDPEND

-7121 ENVGGADDAMIT
+7121 ENIGGADDAMIT

-7194 IIDEDAGQLLSGIN
+7194 VVDEDAGQLLSGIN
-7208 VSDPDYVDAFSND
+7208 VSDPDYVDTFSDD

-7261 DLNALIDTPTSPN
+7261 DLNALIDTPTSPS
-7274 GVYLDASLSPT
+7274 GVFLDASLSPT
-7285 NSIGLEVIAKDSG
+7285 NSIGLEVVAKDSG
-7298 NPSGIAIETA
+7298 NPSGIAIETT

-7328 PAFNYVRN
+7328 TASNYVRN
-7336 ITTSSSVVANSGVA
+7336 ITASQSVSASGIP
-7350 LVGIVAALTDIT
+7350 LVGIIAALTDIT
-7362 EELTLKISDVPD
+7362 EELTLHISDVPA
-7374 GVDVTSDV
+7374 GAQITSDV
-7382 GTVSLVGDTWIAT
+7382 GSVTDLGGGVWVAT
-7395 ADAIDSLRLVE
+7395 ADAIESLQAVGLS
-7406 QSSLGKPLTP
+7406 QTP
-7416 GNYTLKVEA
+7416 GSYTLKVEA
-7425 VSEEADNNDIAISQN
+7425 VSEETDNNDTATSAS
-7440 IDLNLNIVANPIDL
+7440 IDLNLNIVSDAVDINL
-7454 DLSSETD
+7454 ASETD
-7461 DVQLLASNFDTN
+7461 DIQLLAGANATD
-7473 LTGGTGN
+7473 LTAGSGN
-7480 DRLVGGSGDDTLVG
+7480 DRLEGGAGDDTLVG

-7528 EDTITDFSLSE
+7528 ADTITDFNLSE

-7550 ELKNTSPDMSA
+7550 ELKDATVNMTT
-7561 LLQQIDAKVEGDDI
+7561 LLQHIDAKVDGNDV

>member
-1 MGIEVSR
+1 
-8 QAAVVEVVSGE
+8 
-19 VIAVKSDGSARK
+19 
-31 ISAGDIIREN
+31 
-41 EIVITANHAELV
+41 
-53 LGSPNGVTEVASNCV
+53 
-68 GCVDQ
+68 
-73 DLAWADAPIAGEVNF
+73 
-88 DLQQADAGDFDD
+88 
-100 DEFAAIQEAI
+100 
-110 LGGADPTQI
+110 
-119 LEATAAG
+119 
-126 GGLGSANAGFVT
+126 
-138 IDYNYTETHPST
+138 
-150 FFETAGLAEQ
+150 
-160 TVDEDREEFRSITR
+160 
-174 SSGGQSI
+174 
-181 SETLTE
+181 
-187 GSISGNTYPQSIT
+187 
-200 TTETIIAGSL
+200 
-210 SLAPDSFIPEILSL
+210 
-224 ASLLSELNSDITS
+224 
-237 SGQSVIFTY
+237 
-246 DATTNSIVGVQG
+246 
-258 TDEVLRIDID
+258 
-268 AVSVGNNIEL
+268 
-278 SLTTTISQPIDHV
+278 
-291 PSVGGG
+291 
-297 QVSYTG
+297 
-303 DQINITFDIQGE
+303 
-315 DSAGNPL
+315 
-322 ATPIN
+322 
-327 AQVAVVDGIDPSA
+327 
-340 ESVNITNVETS
+340 
-351 SAAIEGTFSNIGSD
+351 
-365 NLQSVVFDAS
+365 
-375 ALDQF
+375 
-380 DGLLSDNQ
+380 
-388 NTLARL
+388 
-394 SDDGTTITLS
+394 
-404 IQGRGEVVL
+404 
-413 TISLDTDGTYKF
+413 
-425 EQSNPI
+425 
-431 EQVGTDS
+431 
-438 LTFTL
+438 
-443 PITITDFDQD
+443 
-453 VVTNTINIAITDGD
+453 
-467 SPVINNVD
+467 
-475 SISVDEAGIIG
+475 
-486 GSQEGTAP
+486 
-494 VAGSG
+494 
-499 SITADIFESDIID
+499 
-512 HYELEPTEFNTGGTL
+512 
-527 VSNGAVVLLELVGE
+527 
-541 TNGVRTYEGYVEV
+541 
-554 NGSRITVFDV
+554 
-564 KIDSPS
+564 
-570 LGNYEFNLYEE
+570 
-581 LSHQG
+581 
-586 AEDALL
+586 
-592 TFALPIYAVDADGD
+592 
-606 RSALSGGSNTP
+606 
-617 EAAEI
+617 
-622 LVNVKDDV
+622 
-630 VELVDKVE
+630 
-638 SVTEPTLAG
+638 
-647 DTIVSYNLFNFEGAD
+647 
-662 GSTIQ
+662 
-667 SFNYDGVDYSLDQSL
+667 
-682 LPDAAQTFSF
+682 
-692 TEGVVT
+692 
-698 ISLNGDFSF
+698 
-707 EVARDIDHTNSETIV
+707 
-722 KQFSFLAED
+722 
-731 GDGDTDTSTLELSI
+731 
-745 TDGQDPIIDLI
+745 
-756 PPVTLSET
+756 
-764 NLNDGSA
+764 
-771 PSGSTVSA
+771 
-779 TETITFTA
+779 
-787 GSDDVAS
+787 
-794 FRIEPTEFNVGGALM
+794 
-809 SNGFAVEIKEDSA
+809 
-822 NPGTYIG
+822 
-829 FITDGSNT
+829 
-837 EVPVFTIGFSTT
+837 
-849 TLGEYTFTL
+849 GEYTFTL
-858 LEALDHVD
+858 LEALDHAD

-910 DIIEPNL
+910 DITEPNL
-917 ADGTITTNTID
+917 ADGTITSNTID

-941 QFTYDGQLRTLDQN
+941 QFTYDGQLRTLDPN
-955 DTGEQQFSFT
+955 DTGEQLFSFT
-965 EGELFITLEGE
+965 EGEL
-976 VRFEPNRN
+976 
-984 LDHSVSE
+984 
-991 DIVKS
+991 
-996 IVVTSSDF
+996 
-1004 DNDSL
+1004 
-1009 TSTVTLT
+1009 
-1016 ITDGD
+1016 
-1021 NPTIDVIPS
+1021 
-1030 VTLSETNLSDGSA
+1030 
-1043 PSGSTVSSTQTIT
+1043 
-1056 FTNQSD
+1056 
-1062 DVVRFRIEPTE
+1062 
-1073 FNTNDDLKSNGLA
+1073 
-1086 VELREEPAGS
+1086 
-1096 GDYIGFTTSATNVET
+1096 Y
-1111 TVFTLSFSSTT
+1111 
-1122 LGEYTFTLL
+1122 
-1131 EALDHQDARGNNDLS
+1131 
-1146 FDLPVYAVD
+1146 
-1155 SDGDDSLMSPLNVT
+1155 
-1169 IGDDVQIMQDGT
+1169 
-1181 LNITEPTVADLAA
+1181 
-1194 GTPTTAI
+1194 
-1201 FDVMPNQS
+1201 
-1209 ADGATV
+1209 
-1215 TQFTY
+1215 
-1220 DGQLRTLDQND
+1220 
-1231 NGEQQFSFTEG
+1231 
-1242 ELFITLEGDVRFE
+1242 
-1255 PNRNLDHILSE
+1255 
-1266 DIVKSI
+1266 
-1272 VVTSS
+1272 
-1277 DSDND
+1277 
-1282 ALTSTVTLTI
+1282 
-1292 TDGDIPT
+1292 
-1299 IDNVPTVSLSETSLS
+1299 
-1314 DGSSPSGSAVS
+1314 
-1325 STQTITYTTQSDD
+1325 
-1338 VTNFRI
+1338 
-1344 EPTEFN
+1344 
-1350 VGGGLTS
+1350 
-1357 NGLAVELKAD
+1357 
-1367 PTTPGG
+1367 
-1373 YIGYVTDGSNVETNV
+1373 
-1388 FTISFSD
+1388 
-1395 TNLGQYTFTLLEAL
+1395 
-1409 DHVDGLA
+1409 
-1416 NNDLSFDLPVYAVDS
+1416 
-1431 DGDDS
+1431 
-1436 LVSQLNVT
+1436 
-1444 IGDDVQIMQGGT
+1444 
-1456 LDIIEPNLADGTITT
+1456 
-1471 STIDV
+1471 
-1476 MPNQSADGAK
+1476 
-1486 ITQFTYDGQ
+1486 
-1495 VRTLDQTDNGEQQ
+1495 
-1508 FSFTE
+1508 
-1513 GELFITLQG
+1513 
-1522 DVRFEPNRNLDH
+1522 
-1534 TLSEDIVKSIVV
+1534 
-1546 TSSDLDNDVL
+1546 
-1556 TSTVML
+1556 
-1562 TITDGDIPTID
+1562 
-1573 AVPSVTLS
+1573 
-1581 ESNLADGSAPSGS
+1581 
-1594 TVSQTETITF
+1594 
-1604 TNQSDD
+1604 
-1610 VASFRIEPT
+1610 
-1619 EFNVGAALKSNG
+1619 
-1631 FAVEIKED
+1631 
-1639 SANPGTYIGF
+1639 
-1649 ITNGSGAENPVFTIA
+1649 
-1664 FSTSTLGEYTFTLL
+1664 
-1678 EALDHVDGL
+1678 
-1687 DKNDLSFDLPIYAVD
+1687 
-1702 TDGDDS
+1702 
-1708 LVSQLNVTIG
+1708 
-1718 DDVQIMKDGTLDIT
+1718 
-1732 EPNLADGTIT
+1732 
-1742 TNTIDVMPNQSADG
+1742 
-1756 ATITQF
+1756 
-1762 TYDGVVNTLD
+1762 
-1772 QSISGE
+1772 
-1778 QQFSFTEGELFI
+1778 I

-1837 DGDNPTIDVI
+1837 DGDNPTIDAV
-1847 PSVTLSEINLSD
+1847 PSVSLKEADLAD
-1859 GSAPSGSA
+1859 GSLPSGSA
-1867 VSSTQT
+1867 VSQT
-1873 ITFTNQ
+1873 ETISFTNQ
-1879 SDDVVRFRIEPT
+1879 SDDVEKFRLEPSEFNSDDSLKSDGLPIDLKEDPAGSGNYVGFTTSASNVETQIFTLSFSAATLGQYTFTLLENIDHEDGRGNNDFTFELPVYAVDTDGDDSLMSPLSVTITDDVQVMVSGSLSIEEPTVADLSAGTPATSVFDVLTSASADGASVTQFTYDGTAYSLDPNDATEQEFTFTEGSLFITTQGEVRFEPNRDLDHSAGDIVKNIVVTSSDGDDDVLTSTVTLTITDGDVPTIDVIPPISLSETNLADGSDPSNSAVSDTKVIQFTHESDDIESFRIEPT
-1891 EFNTNDDLKSNGLAV
+1891 EFNTLGTLTSNNLAV
-1906 ELREDPAGSG
+1906 QLKEDPNSAG
-1916 DYIGFT
+1916 DYIGFVKDA
-1922 TSATNVETQVFT
+1922 SDVETNVFT
-1934 LSFNAGS
+1934 VTFSGTN
-1941 LGEYTFTLI
+1941 LGQYTFTLL
-1950 EALDHQ
+1950 EALDHE
-1956 DARGNNDLSFDLPV
+1956 DGLVNNSLSFDLPV

-1976 GDDSLMSPLN
+1976 GDDSLVSQLN
-1986 VTIGDDVQIMQDS
+1986 VTIGDDVQIMQDG
-1999 TLDIVEPTVADLAAG
+1999 TLDIIEPNLADG
-2014 TVTTN
+2014 TITTS

-2034 TQFTYDGQLRTL
+2034 TQFTYDGQVRTL
-2046 DPNDN
+2046 DQTDN

-2065 TLEGEVRFEP
+2065 TLEG
-2075 NRNLDHTLSEDIV
+2075 
-2088 KSIVVTSSDSDNDV
+2088 
-2102 LTSTVTL
+2102 
-2109 TITDGDIP
+2109 
-2117 TIDNVPTVTLSE
+2117 
-2129 TNLSDGSMPSG
+2129 
-2140 SAVSS
+2140 
-2145 TQTIT
+2145 
-2150 YTTQSDDVTSFRIE
+2150 
-2164 PTEFNV
+2164 
-2170 GGGLTSNGLA
+2170 
-2180 VELKADPTT
+2180 
-2189 PGGYIGF
+2189 
-2196 VTDGSNVETNVFTI
+2196 
-2210 SFSDTNLGQYTFTL
+2210 
-2224 LEALDHVDGLAN
+2224 
-2236 NDLSFDL
+2236 
-2243 PVYAVDS
+2243 
-2250 DGDDSLVSQ
+2250 
-2259 LSVTIGDDVQI
+2259 
-2270 MQGGTLDITE
+2270 
-2280 PNLADGTITSNT
+2280 
-2292 IDVMPEQSADGAT
+2292 
-2305 ITQFTYDGQVR
+2305 
-2316 TLDQSDN
+2316 
-2323 GEQQFSFTEGE
+2323 
-2334 LFITLQGDVRFE
+2334 DVRFE
-2346 PNRNLDHTLSE
+2346 PNRNLDHTASE

-2364 VTSSDLDNDVVTSTV
+2364 VTSSDLDNDVLTSTV
-2379 TLTITDGDIPTID
+2379 MLTITDGDIPTID
-2392 AVPSVTLSEINLAD
+2392 AVPSVTLSESNLAN

-2412 SAVSQTETITFTNQ
+2412 STVSQTETITFTNQ

-2500 DHTDGLDKNDLSFDL
+2500 DHADGLDKNDLSFDL

-2646 VTSAI
+2646 VTSTI
-2651 TLTITDGDNPTIDS
+2651 TLTITDGDNPTID
-2665 VPSVVLEE
+2665 VIPSVTLSETN
-2673 ADLTDGSSPS
+2673 LSDGSAPS
-2683 GSAVSSTQ
+2683 GSTVSSTQ

-2712 NTNNALKSDGLSI
+2712 NTNDDLKSNGLAV
-2725 EIREE
+2725 ELREE
-2730 PTGSGNYIGFTT
+2730 PAGSGDYIGFTT
-2742 DISNAETTVFTLS
+2742 STTNVETTVFTLS
-2755 FSNTTLGEYTFTLLE
+2755 FNSGSLGEYTFTLIE
-2770 AIDHSPVQ
+2770 ALDHQ
-2778 GNNDLTF
+2778 DARGNNDLSF
-2785 NLPVYAVDSD
+2785 DLPVYAVDSD
-2795 GDDSLMSPLAVTITD
+2795 GDDSLMSPLNVTIGD
-2810 DIQVMVN
+2810 DVQIMQDGTLDIV
-2817 DSLTIEEPTV
+2817 EPTV
-2827 ADLAAGTPTTASVNV
+2827 ADLAAGTVTTNTIDVMPSQS
-2842 LDEEG
+2842 
-2847 ADGTTITQFTYDG
+2847 ADGATVTQFTYDG
-2860 GAVLTLDQNDTGE
+2860 QLRTLDQNDNGE
-2873 QKFVVADGALYITLQ
+2873 QQFSFTEGELFITLQ
-2888 GDIRFEP
+2888 GEVRFEP
-2895 SRNLDHTG
+2895 NRNLDHTLNE
-2903 GDIVKSIVVTSSDSD
+2903 DIVKSIVVTSSDSD
-2918 SDLVSST
+2918 NDVLAST

-2958 ASAVSSTQTITFT
+2958 ASAVSSAQTITFT
-2971 NQSDDVTSFRIEPT
+2971 NQSDDVMSFRIEPT
-2985 DFNVG
+2985 EFNVG

-3038 YTFTLLEALDHVDGL
+3038 YTFTLLEALDHADGL
-3053 VKNDLTFDLPV
+3053 ANNDLSFDLPV

-3072 DSLVSQLNVTI
+3072 DSLVSQLSVTI
-3083 GDDVQVM
+3083 GDDVQIM
-3090 QNQALNI
+3090 QDSTLDI
-3097 IEPTVADLAAGTPTT
+3097 TEPNLADGTITT
-3112 ATVDV
+3112 NTIDV
-3117 MPSQSADGATITQF
+3117 MPEQSADGATITQF
-3131 TYDGGAAIT
+3131 TYDGQVRT
-3140 LDQNDTGEQKF
+3140 LDQTDTGEQQF
-3151 VFTEGSLFITLQG
+3151 SFTEGELFITLEG

-3169 PNRNLNHTA
+3169 PNRNLDHTA

-3189 SSDLD
+3189 SSDFD
-3194 NDVLTSTVT
+3194 NDPVTATVT

-3229 GSAPSG
+3229 GSSPSG

-3251 DVASFR
+3251 DVTSFR
-3257 IEPTEFNVGGA
+3257 IEPTEFNVGGV

-3273 FSVEIK
+3273 FAVEIK

-3285 GTYIGFIADGSNAEV
+3285 GTYIGFITNGSSAEV
-3300 PVFTIAFSTS
+3300 PVFTISFSST

-3323 DHADGLDK
+3323 DHVAGLAN

-3358 IGDDV
+3358 IDDDV
-3363 QIMQDGTLDITEPN
+3363 QIMQGGALNITEPTVAD
-3377 LADGTITTNTIDVMP
+3377 LAAGTPTTATFDVMP
-3392 NQSADGATITEFSF
+3392 NQSADGATITQFTYD
-3406 GGIVKTL
+3406 GVVNTL
-3413 DQSIVGEQQFSF
+3413 DQNIAGEQQFIF
-3425 TEGELFITLQG
+3425 AEGKLYITLEGE
-3436 QVRFEPNR
+3436 VRFEPNR
-3444 DLDHSA
+3444 DLDHTA
-3450 SEDIVK
+3450 GDIVK

-3465 DNDPV
+3465 DKDSV

-3482 IPTIDAVPSVTL
+3482 IPTIDVIPTVSL
-3494 SETNLADG
+3494 SETNLTDG
-3502 SASNA
+3502 SAPS
-3507 GAVSSTQTITFT
+3507 GSAVSQTETITFT

-3534 FNTNDALKS
+3534 FNTNDALTS
-3543 NGLAVELREEPQGSG
+3543 NGLAVELREDPQGSG
-3558 QYIGFTTSSS
+3558 NYIGFTTSSS
-3568 NVETTVFT
+3568 NAVTTVFT
-3576 LDFNSGT
+3576 LSFSGTT

-3600 RGNNDLSFNL
+3600 RGNNDLSFDL

-3625 QLGVTIGDDVQLMQD
+3625 QLGVTIGDDVQLMQG
-3640 GTITSREPAASVETS
+3640 GTITSREPAGVVETS
-3655 NTFDVMPNQ
+3655 NTLDVMPNQ
-3664 SADGAKVTSFVFD
+3664 SADGAKITSFVFD
-3677 GKTAESLD
+3677 GNSAESLD

-3714 RNQNHAGGDI
+3714 RNQDHTSGDI
-3724 TKSIEV
+3724 TKTIVV
-3730 TSVDLDGDIVTSTV
+3730 TSTDLDGDIVSSTV
-3744 TLKIVDGDLP
+3744 TLKITDGDLP

-3770 DGSVPTGNPVTMTQ
+3770 DGSSPTGNPVAMTQ
-3784 TITYTAGSDD
+3784 VIAYSEGSDD
-3794 VSHFRIDP
+3794 VSYFRIDP
-3802 TQFNTSGALK
+3802 AQFNTSGALK
-3812 SNGLDVEIK
+3812 SNGLEVEIK

-3840 ETNVFTISFSTS
+3840 ETNVFTISFSTT

-3857 TFTLLEALDHVDG
+3857 TFTLLEALDHTDG
-3870 LQNNILSFDVPVLA
+3870 LQNNTLSFDVPVLA
-3884 VDSDGDDSAMS
+3884 VDTDGDDSAMS
-3895 PMTVAITD
+3895 PMTVLITD

-3909 DGTLSITEPSL
+3909 DGELSITEPSL
-3920 ADLASGTP
+3920 ADIAAGTP
-3928 PTTAIIDVMPTQSAD
+3928 TTPTIDVMPTQSAD
-3943 GAKVTQFTY
+3943 GAKVTQFIY

-3957 VTLDPSISTE
+3957 VTLDPTVSTE

-3978 ITIEGEVRFEPSRD
+3978 ITIEGEVRFEPSRN

-4032 DVVPDVNLSEVN
+4032 DVVPDINLSEVG
-4044 LADGSTP
+4044 LADGSMP
-4051 TGSPVSSTHTI
+4051 SGSAVSSTQTI
-4062 TYTEGSDDFSHFRI
+4062 TYTVGSDDLSHFRI

-4088 SSGLV
+4088 SNGLV
-4093 VQLKEDPSSAGDYI
+4093 VQLKEDPASPGDYI
-4107 GYTDDGM
+4107 GFTDDGA
-4114 GNVTDVFTI
+4114 GNVTNVFTI
-4123 SFDSANKAQFT
+4123 DFDSVNKGQFT

-4146 VLNNDL
+4146 DLNNSL
-4152 TFRLPIYA
+4152 NFNLPVYA
-4160 VDTDDS
+4160 VDTDGDDS
-4166 ESTKRD
+4166 VKRD
-4172 VVVTIEDDIQ
+4172 VMVTIQDDIQ
-4182 QMQDGFLTITEP
+4182 QMQDGTLSITEP
-4194 NSGTPT
+4194 NTGTPT
-4200 TTTVDVMP
+4200 TATVDVMP
-4208 IPSADGANITQFTYD
+4208 TPSADGATITQFTFG
-4223 GGSPITLNQN
+4223 GGSAITLDQTNN
-4233 ISGEQEFVFTEGS
+4233 GEQEFTFAEGS
-4246 LFVTLDGDVRFEPNR
+4246 LFVTLSGDVRFEPNR

-4279 DFDNDIFSSKVTL
+4279 DFDKDTFSSTVTL
-4292 TIVDGDGPTID
+4292 TIVDGDGPTIN
-4303 VVPGVALSE
+4303 VVPSVSLSE
-4312 SLLADGSTPSVN
+4312 SLLADGSTPSGT
-4324 PVSMTQTITSLAS
+4324 PVSVTQTITSLAS
-4337 SDDIAEIV
+4337 SDDIGKIV
-4345 VEVGLFNT
+4345 VEAGLFNT
-4353 NGALKS
+4353 NGVLKS
-4359 DGLELSLREDPAGS
+4359 DGLELSLREEPAGS
-4373 GDYIAFTTNGSG
+4373 GDYIAFTTDGSG
-4385 AEKII
+4385 GEKII

-4411 DHVDGLGNNDLS
+4411 DHVDGLGSNDLS
-4423 FDLSVYAEDTD
+4423 FDLSVYAQDTD

-4442 LTVTITDDVQLM
+4442 LSVTITDDVQLM
-4454 QSGALNITEPTT
+4454 KSGALSITEPST

-4480 SADGATITKFVY
+4480 SADGATITKFTY
-4492 DNQAETALVQ
+4492 GSQPEESLVQ
-4502 TDTGEQEFVFTE
+4502 TNTGEQEFVFTE
-4514 GSLFINLEGDVRFE
+4514 GSLFITLEGDVRFE
-4528 PNRNLDHSSGDIVKT
+4528 PNRNLNHSGGDIVKT

-4551 DGDIVTSTVTLTIA
+4551 DGDIVTSTVTLTIS
-4565 DGAPPTIDTVPT
+4565 DGAPPTINTLPT
-4577 VALAEAN
+4577 IALAEAN
-4584 LIDGSSPGL
+4584 LVDGSSPGL
-4593 PVSQTETITFTA
+4593 PVSQTETIIFTA
-4605 GSDDVSHFRIDP
+4605 GSDDVSHFRIDS

-4657 IFTITFSSVVLGEY
+4657 IFTITFDSSVLGRY
-4671 TFALLEELDH
+4671 TFILLEELDH
-4681 LPVQGNNDQIFTLPV
+4681 LPVQGNNNQIFTLPV
-4696 IAVDKDNTDSAVKPL
+4696 IAVDKDDTDSAMKPL

-4731 VVDEDDLGALAQATG
+4731 VVDEDDLGAVVTQATG
-4746 SFVTTEGADQVEVYE
+4746 SFVTIEGADKVEAYE
-4761 LRNISTLEATLSSG
+4761 LRNISDLEDDLTSG
-4775 SEGIKITEITGAAN
+4775 NEAISITEVTGAAN
-4789 TTTYQGATDPG
+4789 TTTYQGTTTS
-4800 GTPIFTLVLTDDG
+4800 GTPIFTLALGNDG
-4813 AYTFTLLGPLNHA
+4813 SYTFTLLGPLDHE
-4826 TTPSNLDTLT
+4826 PSSEARNKLP
-4836 IPFDV
+4836 IFFDV
-4841 VAVDGDGDDSNQYVL
+4841 VAVDSDGDDSNQYQL
-4856 PIEVLDDAPVMTA
+4856 PIQVIDDVPEMTP

-4884 GSDQSEDTIINGL
+4884 GSDQSEDTVINGL
-4897 FTVDEGADGVVLY
+4897 FTVDEGADGVVKY

-4923 SDGES
+4923 SNGES
-4928 LEWLAVSQNG
+4928 LEWLAVSQSG

-4975 HPDGADENAIDLNF
+4975 HPDGANENAIDLNF

-5017 TTQSITRL
+5017 TTQSITRI

-5046 DGAVLSRIEGISN
+5046 DGAVLSRIEGITS
-5059 NGADIVFRTGNNGP
+5059 NGADIVFRTGNSGP
-5073 YSSGF
+5073 YSSSF

-5185 DEPTLENV
+5185 DEPALENI

-5257 SIIFGSPELEQSF
+5257 SIIFGPPQLEQSF
-5270 APNPSE
+5270 APNPNE

-5307 LEIEKNGSTDHTVN
+5307 LEIEKNGNTDHTVN

-5338 DTSSTYQYQVNEDED
+5338 DANSTYQYQVNEDED

-5375 LEAVQG
+5375 LEAIQG
-5381 DGMFELL
+5381 DGKFELL

-5443 NGGANDKTTAR
+5443 NGGLDKTTAR
-5454 SVEQSIVIDVTADA
+5454 SVEQNIIIDVTADA
-5468 DPGTFSVSRI
+5468 DPGSFSVNRI
-5478 QINED
+5478 RINED
-5483 NIDDPDYVGPLD
+5483 NIDDPDYLGPLD

-5506 TMTGSVD
+5506 TMNGSVD
-5513 SDSSEE
+5513 TDGSEE
-5519 LFVRISNV
+5519 LFVRISNI

-5537 TTTVVPTITINGVD
+5537 TTTPVPTITINGID
-5551 YQEIAYSDLANVEVV
+5551 YQEVAYSDLANVEIV

-5592 AQIDEEILGT
+5592 AQVDEEILGT
-5602 KTVNVEVKGVADT
+5602 KTVNVEVKGVADI
-5615 PYGGTNGTDWTTFTD
+5615 PYGGTNGTAWTAITD
-5630 GATNG
+5630 GTTPG
-5635 VQTTIEES
+5635 VQTTIQES
-5643 QNGDSFALLDFTVLS
+5643 QNGDSYAELDFTVLS
-5658 GERRPDDPTDS
+5658 GERRPDPAAVDQT
-5669 PLTGDGSEAI
+5669 PLPDDGSESI

-5692 EDGDGTVIDLNFV
+5692 EDGDGTIIDLNFV

-5722 EANITEA
+5722 EANITDA

-5762 LTFDQEIRV
+5762 LTFDQEVRV
-5771 LVEPRIDTST
+5771 LVEPRIDTSA
-5781 TYNTVTNGDE
+5781 TYSTVTNGDE
-5791 DTAINIDWHPEGTDY
+5791 DTAISIDWHPEGTDY
-5806 IDNDEHFTSIVI
+5806 IDDDEHFTSIVI
-5818 SDIPTDVESVVVN
+5818 SAIPTDVESVVVN

-5836 VYDAAAGTLTIT
+5836 VYDASAGTLTIT

-5870 TPEEDSS
+5870 TPEQDSS
-5877 TDFTLSTV
+5877 TDFTLNTV
-5885 VMIEERDHEYVDVTD
+5885 VMIEERDHEYVDATD

-5905 VTATITGTIDVRV
+5905 ATATITGSIDVIV
-5918 RPVVEPGDA
+5918 LPVVEPKDA
-5927 DNKIVVSNEDGSGDL
+5927 SNKLIVDDVLGTGAL
-5942 TTITADANGV
+5942 ATVVADANTGV
-5952 IKFTT
+5952 LKFTT
-5957 NSDNQTTDTNG
+5957 NSDNTSVTD
-5968 DEIWDGEYVVRY
+5968 EFVIRY
-5980 QETDLSTVEEQVDE
+5980 QETDASSAIEEVDQL
-5994 VIVQLTNTDG
+5994 VIELTNVDG
-6004 SALSDDILGQLLVTG
+6004 SELSDAVLNQLLVIG
-6019 ASYEGGGRWVV
+6019 AAYEGNGRWVV
-6030 TNEDAFSVSAPNG
+6030 TNEDIFSISAPNG
-6043 LDFTPANDA
+6043 LVLPSGNSGAGG
-6052 DDVATD
+6052 
-6058 FNDIKMTIFTLVSD
+6058 FNDIKMDIFSTVID
-6072 PGDAN
+6072 RGDGA
-6077 NETSAQV
+6077 EVESSTAA
-6084 QRTGEV
+6084 RRDGEV
-6090 TLSYPEV
+6090 TLSFPQV
-6097 LTAPDKVAADIA
+6097 VVGSNKVAADID
-6109 IVPNSVIDAVED
+6109 ITPNSVVDAIED
-6121 TQLDLGAALNG
+6121 TQLDLGTALNG
-6132 ILSLTGR
+6132 LITFSGE

-6145 VTVIIDGTL
+6145 VTIIIDDSVTINPGAANEVT
-6154 VIDATTSF
+6154 F
-6162 PISLSGASDV
+6162 PISLSGSSDL
-6172 DFVNGKYVYETT
+6172 DFVNGKYVFQTT
-6184 VEQGVAVDSS
+6184 VDQGVSTDLS

-6200 PPNYSGDF
+6200 PADYSGDF
-6208 RLPMTIVTK
+6208 RLPLTIVTK
-6217 DLQSGDE
+6217 DVLSGDE

-6231 IIKVAPDAETDPTIE
+6231 VIKVAPDVEGNPDIDVT
-6246 VNVVGSLDDAFNP
+6246 VVGSLDDSFNP

-6278 QLDFNS
+6278 QLDFSS
-6284 TISDQVSGVEGGQ
+6284 TIDDQVSGVEGGD
-6297 EAFTSIT
+6297 EKFTSIT
-6304 LTLDDPSI
+6304 LTLNDTSV
-6312 GAFYD
+6312 GAFY
-6317 NTGTSLGTSVTFNQ
+6317 TSAGVSLGTSVTFNE
-6331 AEIAAGALDNV
+6331 AEINAGALDNV
-6342 LFRAIENYPTGN
+6342 LFRPALNYPTDN
-6354 DINQVQVNVSGTVTD
+6354 DVNQVQVNVSGTITD
-6369 TATYNDPASPAGT
+6369 TATYNDAASPTGS
-6382 ATDSDTFSTSV
+6382 ATDTDTFSTNV

-6420 NEDQLIS
+6420 TEDQLIS

-6459 QMRADAGST
+6459 QMRADAGSA
-6468 YTVKNNGNGE
+6468 YTVKNNGGGE

-6499 PPKNFSG
+6499 PPKDFSG
-6506 TAEFGVEVF
+6506 TAEFGVAVF

-6525 AAANLPSFKLHV
+6525 AASNLPSFKLHV

-6600 SIFYPDGTTLA
+6600 SIYYPDGTTLA
-6611 SYDPATQLWTLDVPA
+6611 SYDPVTKIWTLDVAA

-6716 ANFDNPDAPYELTL
+6716 ANFDNPDAPYVLTL
-6730 KVDQTLTG
+6730 QVDQTLPG

-6747 SPDVTFVLQPDGSLV
+6747 SPDVTFVLQPGGSLV

-6804 GGNNGLIDVGDPNTA
+6804 GGNNGLIDAGDPNTA
-6819 QTNQA
+6819 QTNQT

-6859 LIAASSDLEN
+6859 LISVSSDIEN

-6893 GADDAGVTGP
+6893 GADNAAITGP
-6903 FWIFIADNDFNGDV
+6903 FWLFVADNDFNGDV

-6931 ADDFKTDS
+6931 VDDFLTDS
-6939 AEISLVVT
+6939 AEISLEVT
-6947 EVNDQPVASDIDLGT
+6947 EVNDAPVATDIDLGNI
-6962 MLEEGQLVIK
+6962 LEEGQLIIK
-6972 EEDLISATTDPENDT
+6972 EGDLIAATSDPENDT
-6987 ITVNSLVLDQGQGQL
+6987 ITVTNLALDEGQGQL

-7022 FTAANEYNG
+7022 
-7031 DVKFTYTVEDDGTTN
+7031 
-7046 GTDDFLTDTGEISV
+7046 
-7060 VVTEVNDQPVA
+7060 
-7071 TDIDLGNILEEGQL
+7071 
-7085 IIKEGD
+7085 
-7091 LITATSDPEND
+7091 
-7102 TITVT
+7102 
-7107 NLVLDEGQGQLQRF
+7107 
-7121 ENVGGADDAMIT
+7121 
-7133 GPYWIFTAA
+7133 FTAA

-7194 IIDEDAGQLLSGIN
+7194 VIDEDAGQLLSGIN
-7208 VSDPDYVDAFSND
+7208 VSDPDYVDTFSDD

-7243 VMVNGNNT
+7243 VVVNGNNT

-7274 GVYLDASLSPT
+7274 GVFLDASLSPT
-7285 NSIGLEVIAKDSG
+7285 NSIGLEVVAKDSG

-7328 PAFNYVRN
+7328 SATNYVRN
-7336 ITTSSSVVANSGVA
+7336 ITASQSVSASGIP
-7350 LVGIVAALTDIT
+7350 LVGIIAALTDIT
-7362 EELTLKISDVPD
+7362 EELTLHISDVPAGAQITSAAGSVTD
-7374 GVDVTSDV
+7374 LGGGVWV
-7382 GTVSLVGDTWIAT
+7382 AT
-7395 ADAIDSLRLVE
+7395 ADAIESLQAVGLS
-7406 QSSLGKPLTP
+7406 QTP

-7425 VSEEADNNDIAISQN
+7425 VSEETDNNDTATSAS
-7440 IDLNLNIVANPIDL
+7440 IDLNLNIVSNAVDINL
-7454 DLSSETD
+7454 ASETD
-7461 DVQLLASNFDTN
+7461 DVQLLAGANATD
-7473 LTGGTGN
+7473 LTGGSGN
-7480 DRLVGGSGDDTLVG
+7480 DRLEGGAGDDTLVG

-7509 LTGGNGMDSFV
+7509 LTGGDGMDSFV

-7528 EDTITDFSLSE
+7528 EDTITDFDLSE
-7539 GDQIDLREVLP
+7539 GDSIDLREVLP
-7550 ELKNTSPDMSA
+7550 ELKNTSPDMTA
-7561 LLQQIDAKVEGDDI
+7561 LLQQIDAKVDGDDI

-7599 LTLSGTMPS
+7599 LTLSSTMPS

>member
-2500 DHTDGLDKNDLSFDL
+2500 DHADGLDKNDLSFDL

>member
-1 MGIEVSR
+1 MDIEVSR
-8 QAAVVEVVSGE
+8 QVAVVEAASGDVV
-19 VIAVKSDGSARK
+19 VVKPDGSARK
-31 ISAGDIIREN
+31 ISVGDTIREN
-41 EIVITANHAELV
+41 EIVITANKSELV
-53 LGSPNGVTEVASNCV
+53 LGVQNDSIPVAENCV
-68 GCVDQ
+68 GCVDENA
-73 DLAWADAPIAGEVNF
+73 AWVDAPIAGEVNF
-88 DLQQADAGDFDD
+88 DLQQADAETFTEDD
-100 DEFAAIQEAI
+100 LAAIQEAI

-126 GGLGSANAGFVT
+126 GGQGSANAGFVT

-150 FFETAGLAEQ
+150 FFETAGLEQQ

-181 SETLTE
+181 SEALTE
-187 GSISGNTYPQSIT
+187 GSISDNTYPQSIT

-210 SLAPDSFIPEILSL
+210 ALAPDSFAPETLSL
-224 ASLLSELNSDITS
+224 TSLLSELNSDITS
-237 SGQSVIFTY
+237 SGQPVTFTY
-246 DATTNSIVGVQG
+246 DAATNSIVGVQG
-258 TDEVLRIDID
+258 TDTVLSIDIN

-278 SLTTTISQPIDHV
+278 SLITTIFQPIDHV
-291 PSVGGG
+291 ASVGGG

-303 DQINITFDIQGE
+303 DQIDITFDIQGE
-315 DSAGNPL
+315 DTAGNPL

-327 AQVAVVDGIDPSA
+327 TQVTVFDGVDPSA
-340 ESVNITNVETS
+340 ESVNISNVETS

-365 NLQSVVFDAS
+365 NLQSAVFDAS
-375 ALDQF
+375 ALEQF
-380 DGLLSDNQ
+380 DGVLSDNQ

-394 SDDGTTITLS
+394 SDDGTTITLA

-425 EQSNPI
+425 EQFNPI
-431 EQVGTDS
+431 EQIGTDS
-438 LTFTL
+438 LSFSL
-443 PITITDFDQD
+443 PITVTDFDQD
-453 VVTNTINIAITDGD
+453 VVTNIINIEITDGD
-467 SPVINNVD
+467 SPVVTNVD
-475 SISVDEAGIIG
+475 SIDVDEAGIVG

-512 HYELEPTEFNTGGTL
+512 HYELEPAEFNTGGSLT
-527 VSNGAVVLLELVGE
+527 SNGEAVLLELIDE

-564 KIDSPS
+564 KVDSPS
-570 LGNYEFNLYEE
+570 LGNYEFTLYEE

-606 RSALSGGSNTP
+606 RSALSGGSSTP

-667 SFNYDGVDYSLDQSL
+667 SFNYEGVDYSLDQSL
-682 LPDAAQTFSF
+682 LPDAPQTFSF

-707 EVARDIDHTNSETIV
+707 EVARDIDHSSSETIV

-745 TDGQDPIIDLI
+745 TDGQNPTIDLI

-764 NLNDGSA
+764 DLADGST
-771 PSGSTVSA
+771 PSGSAVSA

-794 FRIEPTEFNVGGALM
+794 FRIEPTEFNLGGALT
-809 SNGFAVEIKEDSA
+809 SNGFVVEIKEDSA

-829 FITDGSNT
+829 FITDGSNA
-837 EVPVFTIGFSTT
+837 EVPVFTISFSAA

-858 LEALDHVD
+858 LEALDHAD

-910 DIIEPNL
+910 DITEPNL

-941 QFTYDGQLRTLDQN
+941 QFTYDGVVNTLDQSIS
-955 DTGEQQFSFT
+955 GEQQFSFT
-965 EGELFITLEGE
+965 EGELYITLEGE

-1043 PSGSTVSSTQTIT
+1043 PSGSAVSSTQTIT

-1062 DVVRFRIEPTE
+1062 DVEKFRIEPTE
-1073 FNTNDDLKSNGLA
+1073 FNTSDDLKSNGLA
-1086 VELREEPAGS
+1086 VELREDPQGS
-1096 GDYIGFTTSATNVET
+1096 GNYIGFTTSATNVET

-1131 EALDHQDARGNNDLS
+1131 EALDHQDARGNNNLS

-1169 IGDDVQIMQDGT
+1169 IGDDVQIMQDSTLDIIEPNLADGT
-1181 LNITEPTVADLAA
+1181 VTTGTV
-1194 GTPTTAI
+1194 
-1201 FDVMPNQS
+1201 DVMPNQS

-1242 ELFITLEGDVRFE
+1242 ELFITLQGEVRFE
-1255 PNRNLDHILSE
+1255 PNRNLDHTLSE

-1282 ALTSTVTLTI
+1282 VLTSTVTLTI
-1292 TDGDIPT
+1292 TDGEIPT
-1299 IDNVPTVSLSETSLS
+1299 IDNVPTVNLSETNLS
-1314 DGSSPSGSAVS
+1314 DGSAPSGSAVS

-1338 VTNFRI
+1338 VTSFRI

-1350 VGGGLTS
+1350 VGGTLTS

-1456 LDIIEPNLADGTITT
+1456 LDI
-1471 STIDV
+1471 
-1476 MPNQSADGAK
+1476 
-1486 ITQFTYDGQ
+1486 
-1495 VRTLDQTDNGEQQ
+1495 
-1508 FSFTE
+1508 
-1513 GELFITLQG
+1513 
-1522 DVRFEPNRNLDH
+1522 
-1534 TLSEDIVKSIVV
+1534 
-1546 TSSDLDNDVL
+1546 
-1556 TSTVML
+1556 
-1562 TITDGDIPTID
+1562 
-1573 AVPSVTLS
+1573 
-1581 ESNLADGSAPSGS
+1581 
-1594 TVSQTETITF
+1594 
-1604 TNQSDD
+1604 
-1610 VASFRIEPT
+1610 
-1619 EFNVGAALKSNG
+1619 
-1631 FAVEIKED
+1631 
-1639 SANPGTYIGF
+1639 
-1649 ITNGSGAENPVFTIA
+1649 
-1664 FSTSTLGEYTFTLL
+1664 
-1678 EALDHVDGL
+1678 
-1687 DKNDLSFDLPIYAVD
+1687 
-1702 TDGDDS
+1702 
-1708 LVSQLNVTIG
+1708 
-1718 DDVQIMKDGTLDIT
+1718 T

-1762 TYDGVVNTLD
+1762 TYDGQVRTLD
-1772 QSISGE
+1772 QNDSGE

-1790 TLEGE
+1790 TLQGEIRFEPNRNLDHTVSEDIVKSIVVTSSDSDNDVLTSTVTLTITDGDIPTIDVMPSVTLSETNLSDGSAPSGSAVSATEAITFTAGSDDVASFRIEPTEFNVGGVLTSNGFAVEIKEDSANPGTYIGFITNGSNTEVPVFTIAFSTSTLGEYTFTLLEALDHVDGLDNNDLSFDLPVYAVDTDGDDSLVSQLNVTIGDDVQIMQDGTLDIIEPNLADGTVTTNTIDVMPNQSADGATITQFTYDGQLRTLDQNDTGEQQFSFTEGELYITLEGE
-1795 VRFEPNRDLDHSV
+1795 VRFEPNRNLDHSV

-1817 VTSSDFDNDPVTST
+1817 VTSSDFDNDSLTST
-1831 ITLTIT
+1831 VTLTIT

-1847 PSVTLSEINLSD
+1847 PSVTLSETNLSD

-1906 ELREDPAGSG
+1906 ELREDPQGSG
-1916 DYIGFT
+1916 NYIGFT
-1922 TSATNVETQVFT
+1922 TSATNVETTVFT
-1934 LSFNAGS
+1934 ISFS
-1941 LGEYTFTLI
+1941 STTLGEYTFTLL

-1976 GDDSLMSPLN
+1976 GDDSVMSSLS
-1986 VTIGDDVQIMQDS
+1986 VTIGDDVQIMQDG
-1999 TLDIVEPTVADLAAG
+1999 TLDIVEPNLADG

-2046 DPNDN
+2046 DQNDN

-2065 TLEGEVRFEP
+2065 TLQGEVRFEP
-2075 NRNLDHTLSEDIV
+2075 NRNLDHTLNEDIV

-2117 TIDNVPTVTLSE
+2117 TIDNVPTVSLSE
-2129 TNLSDGSMPSG
+2129 TNLSDGSAPSG

-2170 GGGLTSNGLA
+2170 GGALTSNGLA

-2236 NDLSFDL
+2236 NNLSFDL

-2259 LSVTIGDDVQI
+2259 LNVAIGDDVQI
-2270 MQGGTLDITE
+2270 MQDGTLDITE
-2280 PNLADGTITSNT
+2280 PNLADGTITTNT
-2292 IDVMPEQSADGAT
+2292 IDVMPNQSADGAT

-2316 TLDQSDN
+2316 TLDQTDT

-2334 LFITLQGDVRFE
+2334 LFITLEGEVRFE
-2346 PNRNLDHTLSE
+2346 PNRNLDHTSSE

-2364 VTSSDLDNDVVTSTV
+2364 VTSSDSDNDVLTSTV
-2379 TLTITDGDIPTID
+2379 ILTITDGDIPTID
-2392 AVPSVTLSEINLAD
+2392 SVPSVTLSETNLTD

-2426 SDDVASFRI
+2426 SDDVENFRI
-2435 EPTEFNVGGA
+2435 EPTEFNIGGA

-2470 NGSGTEVPVF
+2470 DGSNAEVPVF
-2480 TIAFS
+2480 TITFS
-2485 TSTLGEYTFTLLEAL
+2485 TSVLGEYTFTLLEAL
-2500 DHTDGLDKNDLSFDL
+2500 DHADGLDNNDLSFDL

-2547 LDIIEP
+2547 LDITEP

-2582 YDGQLRT
+2582 YDGVVKT
-2589 LDQNDTGEQQFSFTE
+2589 LDQSIVGEQQFSFSE

-2646 VTSAI
+2646 VTSTI
-2651 TLTITDGDNPTIDS
+2651 TLTITDGDNPTIDA
-2665 VPSVVLEE
+2665 VPSVSLKE
-2673 ADLTDGSSPS
+2673 ADLADGSLPS
-2683 GSAVSSTQ
+2683 GSAVSQTQ
-2691 TITFTNQSDDVVRFR
+2691 TITFTNQSDDVEKFR
-2706 IEPTEF
+2706 LEPNEF
-2712 NTNNALKSDGLSI
+2712 NTNNALKSDGLII

-2742 DISNAETTVFTLS
+2742 DISNVETTVFTLD
-2755 FSNTTLGEYTFTLLE
+2755 FSSTTLGEYTFTLLE
-2770 AIDHSPVQ
+2770 AIDHTPIQ

-2795 GDDSLMSPLAVTITD
+2795 GDDSVMSPLAVTITD

-2817 DSLTIEEPTV
+2817 DSLTIKEPTV
-2827 ADLAAGTPTTASVNV
+2827 ADLAAGTPTTPTVNV

-2873 QKFVVADGALYITLQ
+2873 QKFVVADGSLYITLQ

-2985 DFNVG
+2985 EFNVG
-2990 GALKSNGLAVELK
+2990 GTLTSNGLAVELK

-3016 TDGSNVETNV
+3016 TTAPNVETNV

-3053 VKNDLTFDLPV
+3053 AKNDLTFDLPV

-3090 QNQALNI
+3090 QDQALNI
-3097 IEPTVADLAAGTPTT
+3097 IEPTVADLAAGTQTT

-3117 MPSQSADGATITQF
+3117 MPNQSADGATVTQF
-3131 TYDGGAAIT
+3131 TYDGQVRT
-3140 LDQNDTGEQKF
+3140 LDQTDTGEQQF
-3151 VFTEGSLFITLQG
+3151 SFTEGELFITLQG

-3169 PNRNLNHTA
+3169 PNRNLDHML

-3194 NDVLTSTVT
+3194 NDVVTSTVT

-3214 DAVPSVTLSETNLSD
+3214 DAVPSVTLSETNLAD
-3229 GSAPSG
+3229 GSTPSG
-3235 SAVSQTETIT
+3235 SAVSQTETIS

-3251 DVASFR
+3251 DITSFR

-3273 FSVEIK
+3273 FAVEVK

-3285 GTYIGFIADGSNAEV
+3285 GTYIGFITNGSNAEV
-3300 PVFTIAFSTS
+3300 PVFTISFSTS
-3310 TLGEYTF
+3310 SLGEYTF

-3323 DHADGLDK
+3323 DHADGLDN

-3358 IGDDV
+3358 IVDDV

-3444 DLDHSA
+3444 DLDHSV

-3502 SASNA
+3502 SAPSA
-3507 GAVSSTQTITFT
+3507 GSVSSTQTITFT

-3543 NGLAVELREEPQGSG
+3543 NGLAVELREDPQGSG
-3558 QYIGFTTSSS
+3558 QYVGFTTSSS

-3625 QLGVTIGDDVQLMQD
+3625 QLGVTVGDDVQLMQD
-3640 GTITSREPAASVETS
+3640 GTITSREPASSVETS
-3655 NTFDVMPNQ
+3655 NTFDVMPSQ

-3677 GKTAESLD
+3677 GNTAESLD

-3761 ITLSEVDLA
+3761 ITLSEVDLT
-3770 DGSVPTGNPVTMTQ
+3770 DGSAPTGNPVTMTQ
-3784 TITYTAGSDD
+3784 TITYTVGSDD

-3802 TQFNTSGALK
+3802 TQFNTSGTLK

-3928 PTTAIIDVMPTQSAD
+3928 PTTPIIDVMPTQSAD
-3943 GAKVTQFTY
+3943 GAKVTQFAY

-3957 VTLDPSISTE
+3957 VTLDPNIATE

-4076 ATNEFNPGDLLK
+4076 ATSEFNPGDLLK

-4123 SFDSANKAQFT
+4123 SFDSVNKAQFT

-4146 VLNNDL
+4146 VLYNDL

-4172 VVVTIEDDIQ
+4172 VVVTIEDDLQ

-4194 NSGTPT
+4194 NTGTPT
-4200 TTTVDVMP
+4200 TATVDVMP
-4208 IPSADGANITQFTYD
+4208 IPSADGATITQFTYD
-4223 GGSPITLNQN
+4223 GGSAITLNQS

-4353 NGALKS
+4353 NGVLKS
-4359 DGLELSLREDPAGS
+4359 DGLELSLREDPANS
-4373 GDYIAFTTNGSG
+4373 GDYIAFTTDGSG
-4385 AEKII
+4385 VEKVI
-4390 FTLDFDDTNPSQYT
+4390 FTLDFDDMNPSQYT

-4466 GTPTTTTFDVMPAQ
+4466 GTPTTTVFDVMPAQ
-4480 SADGATITKFVY
+4480 SADGATITKFTY
-4492 DNQAETALVQ
+4492 GSQPEESLVQ
-4502 TDTGEQEFVFTE
+4502 TDTGEQEFMFAE

-4528 PNRNLDHSSGDIVKT
+4528 PKRNLDHSGGDIVKT

-4565 DGAPPTIDTVPT
+4565 DGAPPVIDTVPT
-4577 VALAEAN
+4577 VALEEAN
-4584 LIDGSSPGL
+4584 LVDGSSPGL

-4605 GSDDVSHFRIDP
+4605 GSDDVSYFRIDTT
-4617 AQFNTSGDLKA
+4617 QFNTSGDLKA

-4657 IFTITFSSVVLGEY
+4657 IFTITFSNVVLGEY
-4671 TFALLEELDH
+4671 TFTLWEELDH
-4681 LPVQGNNDQIFTLPV
+4681 LPVQGNNDQVFTLPV
-4696 IAVDKDNTDSAVKPL
+4696 IAVDKDNTDSAMKPL

-4731 VVDEDDLGALAQATG
+4731 VVDEDDLGTLAQATG

-4789 TTTYQGATDPG
+4789 TTTYQGATDPSG
-4800 GTPIFTLVLTDDG
+4800 KPIFTLVLTDDG

-4826 TTPSNLDTLT
+4826 TTPSNLDALT

-4856 PIEVLDDAPVMTA
+4856 PIEVLDDVPVMTA
-4869 PTGETVVDEDDLTGI
+4869 PTGETVVDEDDLNGI
-4884 GSDQSEDTIINGL
+4884 GSDRSEDAIINGL
-4897 FTVDEGADGVVLY
+4897 FTVDEGADGVVKY
-4910 ELVDEDLVLTGLT
+4910 ELVDEDLVLAGLT
-4923 SDGES
+4923 SDGEG
-4928 LEWLAVSQNG
+4928 LEWLTVSEVG

-4943 VAQTATSNEA
+4943 VAQTVTSNEA

-4975 HPDGADENAIDLNF
+4975 HPDGGDENNIELGF

-5001 NAIDLKITV
+5001 NAIDLTITV

-5025 EGQGYGNSKVDMF
+5025 EGQNYNGSKVDMF

-5046 DGAVLSRIEGISN
+5046 DGAALTRIEGITS

-5073 YSSGF
+5073 YSSGL
-5078 DLNSGSQQVRVY
+5078 DLSSGSQVVRVY
-5090 EQTDDGSGGVDTR
+5090 EQTNGGADTR
-5103 ELGRLRI
+5103 QLGRLRI
-5110 NSNGEVEFRA
+5110 DSNGEVEFRA

-5149 TPLDITITD
+5149 TPLDISITD

-5185 DEPTLENV
+5185 DEPTFENV
-5193 QDNQNG
+5193 QDNQID
-5199 LPNAPAQVA
+5199 LPDAPAQVA

-5239 FYYFDGAD
+5239 FYYLDGTSSQ
-5247 YIELVPESNG
+5247 YIELVPEPNG
-5257 SIIFGSPELEQSF
+5257 SIIFGPPQLEQSF
-5270 APNPSE
+5270 APNPNE

-5338 DTSSTYQYQVNEDED
+5338 DSNSTYQYQVNEDED
-5353 NVTLQLNAESQD
+5353 DVTLQLNAVSQD
-5365 NSNTETITYE
+5365 NSQTETITYE

-5381 DGMFELL
+5381 DGKFELL
-5388 DQNGNVLT
+5388 DQNGTVLT

-5443 NGGANDKTTAR
+5443 NGGVDKTTAR
-5454 SVEQSIVIDVTADA
+5454 SVEQNIIIDVTADA
-5468 DPGTFSVSRI
+5468 DPGSFSVNRI
-5478 QINED
+5478 RINED
-5483 NIDDPDYVGPLD
+5483 NIDDPDYIGPLA

-5513 SDSSEE
+5513 TDGSEE
-5519 LFVRISNV
+5519 LFVRISNI

-5537 TTTVVPTITINGVD
+5537 TTTVVPTVSGTN
-5551 YQEIAYSDLANVEVV
+5551 YQEIAYADLANVEVV

-5592 AQIDEEILGT
+5592 AQVDEEILGT
-5602 KTVNVEVKGVADT
+5602 KTVNVEVKGVADI
-5615 PYGGTNGTDWTTFTD
+5615 PYGGTNGTAWTAIPDTD
-5630 GATNG
+5630 PNPASG
-5635 VQTTIEES
+5635 VQTTIQES
-5643 QNGDSFALLDFTVLS
+5643 QNGDSFAELDFTVLS
-5658 GERRPDDPTDS
+5658 GERRPDTGTT
-5669 PLTGDGSEAI
+5669 PLADDGSESI

-5739 VDSSTENIHIQGKVI
+5739 VDSSTENIHIQGQVI

-5762 LTFDQEIRV
+5762 LTFDQEVRI
-5771 LVEPRIDTST
+5771 LVEPRIDTSA

-5806 IDNDEHFTSIVI
+5806 IDDDEHFTSIII

-5870 TPEEDSS
+5870 TPEQDSS
-5877 TDFTLSTV
+5877 TDFTLNTV
-5885 VMIEERDHEYVDVTD
+5885 VMIEERDHEYVDAGN

-5905 VTATITGTIDVRV
+5905 VTATINGTIDVQV
-5918 RPVVEPGDA
+5918 RPVVEPEDA
-5927 DNKIVVSNEDGSGDL
+5927 NNKLIVDDVAGTGAL
-5942 TTITADANGV
+5942 ATVVADANTGV
-5952 IKFTT
+5952 LKFTT
-5957 NSDNQTTDTNG
+5957 NSDNTSVTD
-5968 DEIWDGEYVVRY
+5968 EFVIRY
-5980 QETDLSTVEEQVDE
+5980 QETDASSAIEEVDQL
-5994 VIVQLTNTDG
+5994 VIQLTNVDD
-6004 SALSDDILGQLLVTG
+6004 SALSDDVLNQLLVIG
-6019 ASYEGGGRWVV
+6019 AAYEGNGRWVV
-6030 TNEDAFSVSAPNG
+6030 TNEDLFSISAPNG
-6043 LDFTPANDA
+6043 LAFPPLSGTSG
-6052 DDVATD
+6052 V
-6058 FNDIKMTIFTLVSD
+6058 FNDIKMTIYSTVID
-6072 PGDAN
+6072 RGDGA
-6077 NETSAQV
+6077 ETESSAAV
-6084 QRTGEV
+6084 QREGEV
-6090 TLSYPEV
+6090 NLSFPEV
-6097 LTAPDKVAADIA
+6097 LVGGNEVAADITMT
-6109 IVPNSVIDAVED
+6109 PDSVVDAVED
-6121 TQLDLGAALNG
+6121 TQLDLGTALN
-6132 ILSLTGR
+6132 SLITFSGE
-6139 DDSTDQ
+6139 DASTDQ
-6145 VTVIIDGTL
+6145 VTIIIDDSVTIPPGIT
-6154 VIDATTSF
+6154 F
-6162 PISLSGASDV
+6162 PISLGGGSDV
-6172 DFVNGKYVYETT
+6172 DFVNGKYVFETT
-6184 VEQGVAVDSS
+6184 VDQGVPTDFS

-6200 PPNYSGDF
+6200 PADYSGDF
-6208 RLPMTIVTK
+6208 RLPLTIVTK
-6217 DLQSGDE
+6217 DVLSGDE

-6231 IIKVAPDAETDPTIE
+6231 VIKVAPDVEGNPDIDVT
-6246 VNVVGSLDDAFNP
+6246 VVGSLDDSLIP

-6278 QLDFNS
+6278 QLDFS
-6284 TISDQVSGVEGGQ
+6284 TTIADQVSGVEGGD
-6297 EAFTSIT
+6297 EKFTSIT
-6304 LTLDDPSI
+6304 LTLDDTSV

-6317 NTGTSLGTSVTFNQ
+6317 GTGTSLGTTVTFNEAQ
-6331 AEIAAGALDNV
+6331 ISAGALDNV
-6342 LFRAIENYPTGN
+6342 LFRPALNYPTGN
-6354 DINQVQVNVSGTVTD
+6354 DINQVQVNVSGTITD
-6369 TATYNDPASPAGT
+6369 TATYNDASSPVGS
-6382 ATDSDTFSTSV
+6382 ATDTDTFSTSV
-6393 SFEVV
+6393 NFEVV

-6403 VSVTG
+6403 VQITG

-6420 NEDQLIS
+6420 SEDQEIS
-6427 LSGTGPVSIAL
+6427 LSGTSPISIGL

-6444 EQFVSIKFTDVPDGF
+6444 ESFVSIKFTDVPDGF
-6459 QMRADAGST
+6459 QFRVDNNSDF
-6468 YTVKNNGNGE
+6468 TVKNNGGGV

-6483 PQASG
+6483 PPSVST
-6488 LSFDLSEISIL
+6488 SFDLSEISVL
-6499 PPKNFSG
+6499 PPKDFSG
-6506 TAEFGVEVF
+6506 TFEFGVEVF

-6525 AAANLPSFKLHV
+6525 NAGTLPSFEVHV
-6537 VPVGDDVD
+6537 LPVGDDVD

-6578 GTYTENA
+6578 GTYSENA

-6611 SYDPATQLWTLDVPA
+6611 SYDPVTQLWTLDVSA

-6638 HNSDTGNV
+6638 HNSDTGNA
-6646 LGINGPLQITVR
+6646 LGITGPLQVTVR

-6666 TEYLGTPTSF
+6666 TEYLGTPTIF

-6687 QPIFVNVTNIETSED
+6687 QPTFVNVTNIETPED
-6702 ISVAIDNFSIYDVD
+6702 ISIAIDNFSIYDVD
-6716 ANFDNPDAPYELTL
+6716 ANFDNPDAPYTLTL
-6730 KVDQTLTG
+6730 EIDQTLPG

-6762 ITGKE
+6762 VTGKE

-6804 GGNNGLIDVGDPNTA
+6804 GGNNGLIDAGDPNTA
-6819 QTNQA
+6819 QTNQT

-6876 VTLTQ
+6876 VTITQ

-6893 GADDAGVTGP
+6893 GADDAGITGP
-6903 FWIFIADNDFNGDV
+6903 FWIFTAANDFNGDVKLNYDIIDDGTTNGVDDFLTDNAEISLVVTEVNDAPVATDVDLGSIAEDGQIVIVEGDLIAASSDPENHNLTVTGVTLTQGQGQLTRFENAGGADNAAITGAFWIFVADNDFNGDV
-6917 KFNYSIIDDGTTNG
+6917 KFNYSITDDGTTNG
-6931 ADDFKTDS
+6931 VDDFLTDS
-6939 AEISLVVT
+6939 AEISL
-6947 EVNDQPVASDIDLGT
+6947 E
-6962 MLEEGQLVIK
+6962 
-6972 EEDLISATTDPENDT
+6972 
-6987 ITVNSLVLDQGQGQL
+6987 
-7002 QRFENVGG
+7002 
-7010 ADDATITGPYWV
+7010 
-7022 FTAANEYNG
+7022 
-7031 DVKFTYTVEDDGTTN
+7031 
-7046 GTDDFLTDTGEISV
+7046 
-7060 VVTEVNDQPVA
+7060 VTEVNDQPVA

-7091 LITATSDPEND
+7091 LIAATSDPEND

-7121 ENVGGADDAMIT
+7121 ENAGGVDDATIT
-7133 GPYWIFTAA
+7133 GPYWVFTAA

-7194 IIDEDAGQLLSGIN
+7194 LVYEDVGQLLSGIN
-7208 VSDPDYVDAFSND
+7208 VSDPDYVDTFSDD
-7221 LMTVTLTVDY
+7221 LMTVTLTVNY

-7243 VMVNGNNT
+7243 VVVNGNNT

-7261 DLNALIDTPTSPN
+7261 DLNALIDTPTSTN
-7274 GVYLDASLSPT
+7274 GVFLDASLSPT
-7285 NSIGLEVIAKDSG
+7285 NSIGLEVVAKDSG

-7328 PAFNYVRN
+7328 SATNYVRN
-7336 ITTSSSVVANSGVA
+7336 ITASQSVSASGIP
-7350 LVGIVAALTDIT
+7350 LVGIIAALTDIT
-7362 EELTLKISDVPD
+7362 EELTLHISDVPAGAQITSTAGSVTD
-7374 GVDVTSDV
+7374 LGGGVWV
-7382 GTVSLVGDTWIAT
+7382 AT
-7395 ADAIDSLRLVE
+7395 ADAIDSLQAVGLS
-7406 QSSLGKPLTP
+7406 QTP

-7425 VSEEADNNDIAISQN
+7425 VSEETDNNDTATSAS
-7440 IDLNLNIVANPIDL
+7440 IDLNLNIVSNAVDINL
-7454 DLSSETD
+7454 ASETD
-7461 DVQLLASNFDTN
+7461 DVQLLAGANATD
-7473 LTGGTGN
+7473 LTGGAGN
-7480 DRLVGGSGDDTLVG
+7480 DRLEGGAGDDTLVG

-7509 LTGGNGMDSFV
+7509 LTGGDGMDSFV

-7528 EDTITDFSLSE
+7528 EDTITDFDLSE
-7539 GDQIDLREVLP
+7539 GDSIDLREVLP
-7550 ELKNTSPDMSA
+7550 ELKNSSPDMTA

-7575 ELTINPDGLGTT
+7575 ELTINPDGIGTT

>member
-1 MGIEVSR
+1 MDIEVSR
-8 QAAVVEVVSGE
+8 QVAVVEATSGDVV
-19 VIAVKSDGSARK
+19 VVKPDGSARK
-31 ISAGDIIREN
+31 ISVGDIIREN
-41 EIVITANHAELV
+41 EIVITANKSELV
-53 LGSPNGVTEVASNCV
+53 LGVQNDSIPVGENCV
-68 GCVDQ
+68 GCVGETA
-73 DLAWADAPIAGEVNF
+73 AWVDAPIAGEVNF
-88 DLQQADAGDFDD
+88 DLQQTDAETFTEDD
-100 DEFAAIQEAI
+100 FAAIQEAI

-210 SLAPDSFIPEILSL
+210 ALGPDSFIPETLSL

-237 SGQSVIFTY
+237 SGLPVTFTY
-246 DATTNSIVGVQG
+246 DAVTNSIVGVQG
-258 TDEVLRIDID
+258 SDTVLSIDID

-278 SLTTTISQPIDHV
+278 SLTTTIFQPIDHV
-291 PSVGGG
+291 PSIGGG

-303 DQINITFDIQGE
+303 DQIDITFDIQGE
-315 DSAGNPL
+315 DTAGNSL
-322 ATPIN
+322 ATPVN
-327 AQVAVVDGIDPSA
+327 AQVSVFDGVDPSA

-365 NLQSVVFDAS
+365 NLQSAVFDVS
-375 ALDQF
+375 ALAQF

-413 TISLDTDGTYKF
+413 TISLDTDGTYNFQQFK
-425 EQSNPI
+425 PI
-431 EQVGTDS
+431 EEVSSDTLS
-438 LTFTL
+438 FAL
-443 PITITDFDQD
+443 PITVTDFDQD
-453 VVTNTINIAITDGD
+453 VVINIINIAITDGD
-467 SPVINNVD
+467 SPVITNVD
-475 SISVDEAGIIG
+475 SIDVDEAGIVG
-486 GSQEGTAP
+486 GSQEGTAA
-494 VAGSG
+494 VSGSG

-512 HYELEPTEFNTGGTL
+512 HYELEPAEFNTGGSL
-527 VSNGAVVLLELVGE
+527 VSNGEAVLLELVDE

-564 KIDSPS
+564 KVDSPS
-570 LGNYEFNLYEE
+570 LGNYEFTLYEE

-586 AEDALL
+586 TEDALL

-622 LVNVKDDV
+622 LVNVTDDV

-647 DTIVSYNLFNFEGAD
+647 DTVVSYNLFNFEGAD

-682 LPDAAQTFSF
+682 LPDADQIFSF

-707 EVARDIDHTNSETIV
+707 EVARDIDHSSSETIV

-731 GDGDTDTSTLELSI
+731 GDGDTDTSILELSI
-745 TDGQDPIIDLI
+745 TDGQDPIIDLV

-764 NLNDGSA
+764 NLADGSS
-771 PSGSTVSA
+771 PSGSAVSA

-787 GSDDVAS
+787 GSDDVAK
-794 FRIEPTEFNVGGALM
+794 FRIEPTEFNVGGALK

-829 FITDGSNT
+829 FITNGLGT
-837 EVPVFTIGFSTT
+837 EVPVFTIAFSTS

-910 DIIEPNL
+910 DIVEPNL
-917 ADGTITTNTID
+917 ADGTIKTNTID

-935 DGATIT
+935 DGASIT

-976 VRFEPNRN
+976 VRFEPNRD

-1009 TSTVTLT
+1009 TSTITLT

-1043 PSGSTVSSTQTIT
+1043 PSGSAVSSTQTIT

-1062 DVVRFRIEPTE
+1062 DVEKFRIEPAE

-1086 VELREEPAGS
+1086 VELREDPAGS
-1096 GDYIGFTTSATNVET
+1096 GNYIGFTTSATNVDT
-1111 TVFTLSFSSTT
+1111 TVFTLSFSNTT
-1122 LGEYTFTLL
+1122 LGQYTFTLL

-1169 IGDDVQIMQDGT
+1169 IGDDVQIMQD
-1181 LNITEPTVADLAA
+1181 
-1194 GTPTTAI
+1194 
-1201 FDVMPNQS
+1201 
-1209 ADGATV
+1209 
-1215 TQFTY
+1215 
-1220 DGQLRTLDQND
+1220 
-1231 NGEQQFSFTEG
+1231 
-1242 ELFITLEGDVRFE
+1242 
-1255 PNRNLDHILSE
+1255 
-1266 DIVKSI
+1266 
-1272 VVTSS
+1272 SS
-1277 DSDND
+1277 
-1282 ALTSTVTLTI
+1282 
-1292 TDGDIPT
+1292 
-1299 IDNVPTVSLSETSLS
+1299 
-1314 DGSSPSGSAVS
+1314 
-1325 STQTITYTTQSDD
+1325 
-1338 VTNFRI
+1338 
-1344 EPTEFN
+1344 
-1350 VGGGLTS
+1350 
-1357 NGLAVELKAD
+1357 
-1367 PTTPGG
+1367 
-1373 YIGYVTDGSNVETNV
+1373 
-1388 FTISFSD
+1388 
-1395 TNLGQYTFTLLEAL
+1395 
-1409 DHVDGLA
+1409 
-1416 NNDLSFDLPVYAVDS
+1416 
-1431 DGDDS
+1431 
-1436 LVSQLNVT
+1436 
-1444 IGDDVQIMQGGT
+1444 
-1456 LDIIEPNLADGTITT
+1456 
-1471 STIDV
+1471 
-1476 MPNQSADGAK
+1476 
-1486 ITQFTYDGQ
+1486 
-1495 VRTLDQTDNGEQQ
+1495 
-1508 FSFTE
+1508 
-1513 GELFITLQG
+1513 
-1522 DVRFEPNRNLDH
+1522 
-1534 TLSEDIVKSIVV
+1534 
-1546 TSSDLDNDVL
+1546 
-1556 TSTVML
+1556 
-1562 TITDGDIPTID
+1562 
-1573 AVPSVTLS
+1573 
-1581 ESNLADGSAPSGS
+1581 
-1594 TVSQTETITF
+1594 
-1604 TNQSDD
+1604 
-1610 VASFRIEPT
+1610 
-1619 EFNVGAALKSNG
+1619 
-1631 FAVEIKED
+1631 
-1639 SANPGTYIGF
+1639 
-1649 ITNGSGAENPVFTIA
+1649 
-1664 FSTSTLGEYTFTLL
+1664 
-1678 EALDHVDGL
+1678 
-1687 DKNDLSFDLPIYAVD
+1687 
-1702 TDGDDS
+1702 
-1708 LVSQLNVTIG
+1708 
-1718 DDVQIMKDGTLDIT
+1718 
-1732 EPNLADGTIT
+1732 
-1742 TNTIDVMPNQSADG
+1742 
-1756 ATITQF
+1756 
-1762 TYDGVVNTLD
+1762 
-1772 QSISGE
+1772 
-1778 QQFSFTEGELFI
+1778 
-1790 TLEGE
+1790 
-1795 VRFEPNRDLDHSV
+1795 
-1808 SEDIVKSIV
+1808 
-1817 VTSSDFDNDPVTST
+1817 
-1831 ITLTIT
+1831 
-1837 DGDNPTIDVI
+1837 
-1847 PSVTLSEINLSD
+1847 
-1859 GSAPSGSA
+1859 
-1867 VSSTQT
+1867 
-1873 ITFTNQ
+1873 
-1879 SDDVVRFRIEPT
+1879 
-1891 EFNTNDDLKSNGLAV
+1891 
-1906 ELREDPAGSG
+1906 
-1916 DYIGFT
+1916 
-1922 TSATNVETQVFT
+1922 
-1934 LSFNAGS
+1934 
-1941 LGEYTFTLI
+1941 
-1950 EALDHQ
+1950 
-1956 DARGNNDLSFDLPV
+1956 
-1970 YAVDSD
+1970 
-1976 GDDSLMSPLN
+1976 
-1986 VTIGDDVQIMQDS
+1986 
-1999 TLDIVEPTVADLAAG
+1999 LDIVEPTVADLAAG

-2046 DPNDN
+2046 DQNDN

-2109 TITDGDIP
+2109 TITDGKIP

-2170 GGGLTSNGLA
+2170 GGALTSNGLA
-2180 VELKADPTT
+2180 VELKVDPTT

-2224 LEALDHVDGLAN
+2224 LEALDHVDGLAS

-2250 DGDDSLVSQ
+2250 DSDDSLVSQ
-2259 LSVTIGDDVQI
+2259 LNVTIGDDVQI
-2270 MQGGTLDITE
+2270 MQDGALDIIE
-2280 PNLADGTITSNT
+2280 PNLADGTITTNT
-2292 IDVMPEQSADGAT
+2292 IDVMPNQSADGAT

-2316 TLDQSDN
+2316 TLDQTDN

-2334 LFITLQGDVRFE
+2334 LFITLQGEVRFE
-2346 PNRNLDHTLSE
+2346 PNRNLDHTANE

-2364 VTSSDLDNDVVTSTV
+2364 VTSSDSDNDVLTSTV

-2392 AVPSVTLSEINLAD
+2392 AVPSVTLSETNLVD
-2406 GSAPSG
+2406 GSSPSG
-2412 SAVSQTETITFTNQ
+2412 SVVSQTETITFTNQ
-2426 SDDVASFRI
+2426 SDDVTSFRI

-2470 NGSGTEVPVF
+2470 NGSSTEVPVF

-2500 DHTDGLDKNDLSFDL
+2500 DHVDGLDKNDLSFDL
-2515 PVYAVDTD
+2515 PVYAVDSD

-2547 LDIIEP
+2547 LDITEP

-2577 ITQFT
+2577 ITQFI

-2604 GELFITLEGEV
+2604 GELFITPEGEV

-2683 GSAVSSTQ
+2683 GSAVSQTE
-2691 TITFTNQSDDVVRFR
+2691 TITFTNQSDDVEKFR
-2706 IEPTEF
+2706 LEPSEF

-2742 DISNAETTVFTLS
+2742 DISNVETTVFTLD
-2755 FSNTTLGEYTFTLLE
+2755 FSSTTLGEYTFTLLE
-2770 AIDHSPVQ
+2770 AIDHTPVQ

-2827 ADLAAGTPTTASVNV
+2827 ADLAAGTPTTATVNV

-2860 GAVLTLDQNDTGE
+2860 GAVLTLDQNDAGE

-2918 SDLVSST
+2918 SDFVSST

-2935 PTIDTVPSVT
+2935 PTIDNVPTVS
-2945 LSETNLSDGSAPN
+2945 LSETSLSDGSSPSG
-2958 ASAVSSTQTITFT
+2958 SAVSSTQTITFT

-2985 DFNVG
+2985 EFNVG
-2990 GALKSNGLAVELK
+2990 GALTSNGLAVELK

-3053 VKNDLTFDLPV
+3053 AKNDLSFDLPV

-3131 TYDGGAAIT
+3131 IYDNGSVIT

-3151 VFTEGSLFITLQG
+3151 VFAEGSLFITLQG

-3169 PNRNLNHTA
+3169 PNRNLDHTA

-3194 NDVLTSTVT
+3194 NDVVTSTVT

-3214 DAVPSVTLSETNLSD
+3214 DAVPSVTLSETNLAD
-3229 GSAPSG
+3229 GSTPSG
-3235 SAVSQTETIT
+3235 TAVSQTETIT

-3251 DVASFR
+3251 DVSSFR
-3257 IEPTEFNVGGA
+3257 IEPAEFNVGGA

-3273 FSVEIK
+3273 FAVEIK

-3285 GTYIGFIADGSNAEV
+3285 GTYIGFITNGSGAEI

-3323 DHADGLDK
+3323 DHVDGLA
-3331 NDLSF
+3331 NNSLSF

-3502 SASNA
+3502 SAPSA

-3543 NGLAVELREEPQGSG
+3543 NGLAVELREDPQGSG
-3558 QYIGFTTSSS
+3558 QYVGFTTSSS

-3583 LGEYTF
+3583 LGEYIF

-3664 SADGAKVTSFVFD
+3664 SADGAKVTSFVF
-3677 GKTAESLD
+3677 GGNTAESLD

-3714 RNQNHAGGDI
+3714 RNQNHTGGDI

-3761 ITLSEVDLA
+3761 ITLSEVELA
-3770 DGSVPTGNPVTMTQ
+3770 DGSAPTGNPVTMTQ

-3794 VSHFRIDP
+3794 VSHFRINP

-3857 TFTLLEALDHVDG
+3857 AFTLLEALDHVDG

-3884 VDSDGDDSAMS
+3884 VDADGDDSAMS

-3978 ITIEGEVRFEPSRD
+3978 ITIEGEVRFEPNRD

-4023 IKDGIDPVI
+4023 IKDGINPVI
-4032 DVVPDVNLSEVN
+4032 NVVPDVNLSEVN

-4051 TGSPVSSTHTI
+4051 SGSPVSSTHTI

-4208 IPSADGANITQFTYD
+4208 IPSADGATITQFTYD
-4223 GGSPITLNQN
+4223 GGSPFTLNQS

-4292 TIVDGDGPTID
+4292 TIVDGDGPAID

-4359 DGLELSLREDPAGS
+4359 DGLSLSLREDPVNS

-4385 AEKII
+4385 VEKVI

-4466 GTPTTTTFDVMPAQ
+4466 GTPTTAVFDVMPAQ

-4528 PNRNLDHSSGDIVKT
+4528 PNRNLDHSGGNIVKT
-4543 ITVTSEDK
+4543 IMVTSEDK
-4551 DGDIVTSTVTLTIA
+4551 DGDIVTSTVTLTIS
-4565 DGAPPTIDTVPT
+4565 DGAPPVIDTVPT
-4577 VALAEAN
+4577 VTLEEAN

-4593 PVSQTETITFTA
+4593 PVSQTETITFTT
-4605 GSDDVSHFRIDP
+4605 GSDDVSYFRIDT
-4617 AQFNTSGDLKA
+4617 AQFNTLGDLKA

-4657 IFTITFSSVVLGEY
+4657 IFTITFSSVALGEY
-4671 TFALLEELDH
+4671 TFTLLEELDH
-4681 LPVQGNNDQIFTLPV
+4681 LPVQGNNDQVFTLPV
-4696 IAVDKDNTDSAVKPL
+4696 IAVDKDNTDSAMKPL

-4731 VVDEDDLGALAQATG
+4731 VVDEDDLGTLAQATG

-4789 TTTYQGATDPG
+4789 TTTYQGATDPS

-4856 PIEVLDDAPVMTA
+4856 PIEVLDDVPVMTA

-4884 GSDQSEDTIINGL
+4884 GSDRSEDTIINGL
-4897 FTVDEGADGVVLY
+4897 FTVDEGADGVVKY
-4910 ELVDEDLVLTGLT
+4910 ELVDEDLVLAGLT

-4928 LEWLAVSQNG
+4928 LEWLTVSQVG

-4943 VAQTATSNEA
+4943 VAQTVTSNEA
-4953 VFEIIFDTSDNSY
+4953 VFKIVFDTSNNSY

-4975 HPDGADENAIDLNF
+4975 HPDGADENNIELGF

-5001 NAIDLKITV
+5001 NAIDLTITV

-5025 EGQGYGNSKVDMF
+5025 EGQGYNNSKVDMF
-5038 ANATDVGA
+5038 ASATDVGA

-5059 NGADIVFRTGNNGP
+5059 NGADIVFRIGNNGS
-5073 YSSGF
+5073 YSSSF
-5078 DLNSGSQQVRVY
+5078 DLNSGSQQIRVY
-5090 EQTDDGSGGVDTR
+5090 EQTNGGADTR
-5103 ELGRLRI
+5103 QLGRLRI
-5110 NSNGEVEFRA
+5110 DSNGEVEFRA

-5149 TPLDITITD
+5149 TPLDISITD

-5185 DEPTLENV
+5185 DEPTFENV
-5193 QDNQNG
+5193 QDNQID
-5199 LPNAPAQVA
+5199 LPDALAQVA
-5208 LQVSLYDQDNA
+5208 LQVNLYDQDNA

-5239 FYYFDGAD
+5239 FYYFDSVSAT

-5257 SIIFGSPELEQSF
+5257 SIIFGSPPLEQSF
-5270 APNPSE
+5270 APNPNE

-5338 DTSSTYQYQVNEDED
+5338 DSNSTYQYQVNEDED

-5365 NSNTETITYE
+5365 SSNTETITYE

-5381 DGMFELL
+5381 DGKFELL
-5388 DQNGNVLT
+5388 DQNGTVLT

-5419 FSGQIEFKATAITE
+5419 FSGQIEFKATAISE

-5443 NGGANDKTTAR
+5443 NGGVNDKTTAR
-5454 SVEQSIVIDVTADA
+5454 SVEQNIIIDVTADA
-5468 DPGTFSVSRI
+5468 DPGKFSVSRI
-5478 QINED
+5478 KINED
-5483 NIDDPDYVGPLD
+5483 NIDDPDYIGPLG

-5513 SDSSEE
+5513 TDGSEE

-5587 NLSTG
+5587 NLSSG
-5592 AQIDEEILGT
+5592 AQVDEEILGT

-5615 PYGGTNGTDWTTFTD
+5615 PYGGTNGTDWTTFNEGGIT
-5630 GATNG
+5630 G
-5635 VQTTIEES
+5635 VQTTIQES
-5643 QNGDSFALLDFTVLS
+5643 QNGNNFALLDFTVLS
-5658 GERRPDDPTDS
+5658 GERRPDPAAVDQT
-5669 PLTGDGSEAI
+5669 PLPDDGSESI

-5771 LVEPRIDTST
+5771 LVIPQIDTSA
-5781 TYNTVTNGDE
+5781 TYVNTTNGDE
-5791 DTAINIDWHPEGTDY
+5791 DTAINIDWHPEGADY
-5806 IDNDEHFTSIVI
+5806 IDSDEHFTSITI
-5818 SDIPTDVESVVVN
+5818 SGIPSGVTPTVN
-5831 GDVTW
+5831 GDVT
-5836 VYDAAAGTLTIT
+5836 VVNDGAGTLTIT
-5848 PKSGQT
+5848 PKDASQT
-5854 AEEFTQIA
+5854 PEQFTQIA
-5862 LNNNFIQI
+5862 LANNFIQM
-5870 TPEEDSS
+5870 TPPADSS
-5877 TDFTLSTV
+5877 ADFTLTTELK
-5885 VMIEERDHEYVDVTD
+5885 MEERDHEYTSSGLEDEDGGYVEAD
-5900 PGQGI
+5900 PD
-5905 VTATITGTIDVRV
+5905 ITGIINVQV

-5927 DNKIVVSNEDGSGDL
+5927 DNKIVVSNEDGSVDL
-5942 TTITADANGV
+5942 TTIPITADANGV

-5957 NSDNQTTDTNG
+5957 NSDNQTTDING
-5968 DEIWDGEYVVRY
+5968 DEIWDGEYVIRY

-6043 LDFTPANDA
+6043 LDFTPANDT
-6052 DDVATD
+6052 DDVAGD
-6058 FNDIKMTIFTLVSD
+6058 FNNIKMTIHSLVSD

-6077 NETSAQV
+6077 NETSVQE

-6097 LTAPDKVAADIA
+6097 IVAPDKVAAGIS
-6109 IVPNSVIDAVED
+6109 IVEDSVIDAVED

-6132 ILSLTGR
+6132 ILSFTGR
-6139 DDSTDQ
+6139 DDSPDQ
-6145 VTVIIDGTL
+6145 VTVIIDGIL

-6162 PISLSGASDV
+6162 PISLSGRSDV

-6184 VEQGVAVDSS
+6184 VEQGTTVDSS

-6259 VDTDGQAG
+6259 VDNDGQAG

-6297 EAFTSIT
+6297 EEFTSIT

-6369 TATYNDPASPAGT
+6369 TATYNDPASPVGT

-6444 EQFVSIKFTDVPDGF
+6444 EQFVSIKFTGVPDGF
-6459 QMRADAGST
+6459 LMSADAAST
-6468 YTVKNNGNGE
+6468 YTVKNNGGGE

-6488 LSFDLSEISIL
+6488 LSFDLSELWIL

-6545 TNPTDSVT
+6545 TNPTDSAT

-6578 GTYTENA
+6578 GTFTENA

-6638 HNSDTGNV
+6638 HNSDAGNA

-6687 QPIFVNVTNIETSED
+6687 QPTFVNVTNIETPED
-6702 ISVAIDNFSIYDVD
+6702 ISIAIDNFSIYDVD
-6716 ANFDNPDAPYELTL
+6716 ANFDNPDAPYVLTL
-6730 KVDQTLTG
+6730 QVDQTLPG

-6804 GGNNGLIDVGDPNTA
+6804 GGNNGLIDAGDPNTA
-6819 QTNQA
+6819 QTNQT

-6848 EDGQIVIVEGD
+6848 EDGQIVIVESD

-6881 GQGQLTRFENAG
+6881 GQGQLTRYENAG
-6893 GADDAGVTGP
+6893 GADDAGITGP
-6903 FWIFIADNDFNGDV
+6903 FWIFIAASDFNGDV
-6917 KFNYSIIDDGTTNG
+6917 KFNYDIIDDGTTNG
-6931 ADDFKTDS
+6931 VDDFLTDN

-6962 MLEEGQLVIK
+6962 MLEEGQLIIK

-7022 FTAANEYNG
+7022 FTAANEYSG

-7046 GTDDFLTDTGEISV
+7046 GADDFLTDTGEISV

-7085 IIKEGD
+7085 IIKEED
-7091 LITATSDPEND
+7091 LIAATSDPEND

-7121 ENVGGADDAMIT
+7121 ENIGGADDAMIT

-7194 IIDEDAGQLLSGIN
+7194 VVDEDAGQLLSGIN
-7208 VSDPDYVDAFSND
+7208 VSDPDYVDTFSDD

-7261 DLNALIDTPTSPN
+7261 DLNALIDTPTSPS
-7274 GVYLDASLSPT
+7274 GVFLDASLSPT
-7285 NSIGLEVIAKDSG
+7285 NSIGLEVVAKDSG
-7298 NPSGIAIETA
+7298 NPSGIAIETT

-7328 PAFNYVRN
+7328 TASNYVRN
-7336 ITTSSSVVANSGVA
+7336 ITASQSVSASGIP
-7350 LVGIVAALTDIT
+7350 LVGIIAALTDIT
-7362 EELTLKISDVPD
+7362 EELTLHISDVPA
-7374 GVDVTSDV
+7374 GAQITSDV
-7382 GTVSLVGDTWIAT
+7382 GSVTDLGGGVWVAT
-7395 ADAIDSLRLVE
+7395 ADAIESLQAVGLS
-7406 QSSLGKPLTP
+7406 QTP
-7416 GNYTLKVEA
+7416 GSYTLKVEA
-7425 VSEEADNNDIAISQN
+7425 VSEETDNNDTATSAS
-7440 IDLNLNIVANPIDL
+7440 IDLNLNIVSDAVDINL
-7454 DLSSETD
+7454 ASETD
-7461 DVQLLASNFDTN
+7461 DIQLLAGANATD
-7473 LTGGTGN
+7473 LTAGSGN
-7480 DRLVGGSGDDTLVG
+7480 DRLEGGAGDDTLVG

-7528 EDTITDFSLSE
+7528 ADTITDFNLSE

-7550 ELKNTSPDMSA
+7550 ELKDATVNMTT
-7561 LLQQIDAKVEGDDI
+7561 LLQHIDAKVDGNDV

>member
-1 MGIEVSR
+1 MDIEVSR
-8 QAAVVEVVSGE
+8 QVAVVEATSGDVV
-19 VIAVKSDGSARK
+19 VVKPDGSARK
-31 ISAGDIIREN
+31 ISVGDIIREN
-41 EIVITANHAELV
+41 EIVITANKSELV
-53 LGSPNGVTEVASNCV
+53 LGVQNDSIPVGENCV
-68 GCVDQ
+68 GCVDETA
-73 DLAWADAPIAGEVNF
+73 AWVDAPIAGEVNF
-88 DLQQADAGDFDD
+88 DLQQTDAETFTEDD
-100 DEFAAIQEAI
+100 FAAIQEAI

-138 IDYNYTETHPST
+138 IDYNYTQTQPST
-150 FFETAGLAEQ
+150 FFETSGLADQ
-160 TVDEDREEFRSITR
+160 TIDEDREEFRTITR
-174 SSGGQSI
+174 SAGGQSI
-181 SETLTE
+181 SEELHE
-187 GSISGNTYPQSIT
+187 GSISGNTYPQSLTII
-200 TTETIIAGSL
+200 ETIVAGSL
-210 SLAPDSFIPEILSL
+210 ALSPDSFAPEALSL
-224 ASLLSELNSDITS
+224 ASLLNELNSDITS
-237 SGQSVIFTY
+237 SGQPVTFTY
-246 DATTNSIVGVQG
+246 DAATNSIVGVLG
-258 TDEVLRIDID
+258 SDEVLRIDIE
-268 AVSVGNNIEL
+268 AINVGNNIEL
-278 SLTTTISQPIDHV
+278 SLTTTVSQPIDHV
-291 PSVGGG
+291 PSIGGG

-303 DQINITFDIQGE
+303 DQINIAFDVQGE
-315 DSAGNPL
+315 DSAGNPI
-322 ATPIN
+322 AAPIS
-327 AQVAVVDGIDPSA
+327 AQVTVFDWEDPSA
-340 ESVNITNVETS
+340 ESVTITNVETS
-351 SAAIEGTFSNIGSD
+351 SAAIEGTFSIIGSD
-365 NLQSVVFDAS
+365 HLQSAVFDAS

-413 TISLDTDGTYKF
+413 TISLDTDGTYNFQQFK
-425 EQSNPI
+425 PI
-431 EQVGTDS
+431 EEVSSNTLS
-438 LTFTL
+438 FAL
-443 PITITDFDQD
+443 PITVTDFDQD

-467 SPVINNVD
+467 SPVITNVD
-475 SISVDEAGIIG
+475 SIDVDEAGIVG
-486 GSQEGTAP
+486 GSQEGTAA
-494 VAGSG
+494 VSGSG

-512 HYELEPTEFNTGGTL
+512 HYELEPAEFNTGGSL
-527 VSNGAVVLLELVGE
+527 VSNGEAVLLELIDE

-564 KIDSPS
+564 KVDSPS
-570 LGNYEFNLYEE
+570 LGNYEFTLYEE

-622 LVNVKDDV
+622 LVNVTDDV

-647 DTIVSYNLFNFEGAD
+647 DTVVSYNLFNFEGAD

-682 LPDAAQTFSF
+682 LPDADQIFSF

-707 EVARDIDHTNSETIV
+707 EVARDIDHSSSETIV
-722 KQFSFLAED
+722 KQFLFLAED

-745 TDGQDPIIDLI
+745 TDGQDPIIDLV

-764 NLNDGSA
+764 NLADGSA
-771 PSGSTVSA
+771 PSGNTVSV

-787 GSDDVAS
+787 GSDDVAK
-794 FRIEPTEFNVGGALM
+794 FRIEPTEFNVGGALK

-829 FITDGSNT
+829 FITNGLGT
-837 EVPVFTIGFSTT
+837 EVPVFTIAFSTS

-858 LEALDHVD
+858 LEALDHAD

-917 ADGTITTNTID
+917 ADGTVTTNTID

-1043 PSGSTVSSTQTIT
+1043 PSGSAVSSTQTIT

-1062 DVVRFRIEPTE
+1062 DVVRFRVEPTE

-1086 VELREEPAGS
+1086 AELREDPAGS

-1122 LGEYTFTLL
+1122 LGEYTFTLI
-1131 EALDHQDARGNNDLS
+1131 EALDHQDARGNNELS

-1155 SDGDDSLMSPLNVT
+1155 SDGDDSMMSPLSVA
-1169 IGDDVQIMQDGT
+1169 IGDDVQIMQDSALDIVEPNLVDGT
-1181 LNITEPTVADLAA
+1181 VTTGTV
-1194 GTPTTAI
+1194 
-1201 FDVMPNQS
+1201 DVMPNQS
-1209 ADGATV
+1209 ADGATI

-1242 ELFITLEGDVRFE
+1242 ELFITLEGEVRFE
-1255 PNRNLDHILSE
+1255 PNRDLDHTLNE

-1282 ALTSTVTLTI
+1282 VLTSTVTLTI
-1292 TDGDIPT
+1292 TDGNIPT
-1299 IDNVPTVSLSETSLS
+1299 IDNVPTVNLSETNLS
-1314 DGSSPSGSAVS
+1314 DGSAPSGSAVS
-1325 STQTITYTTQSDD
+1325 STQTITFTNQSDD
-1338 VTNFRI
+1338 VTSFRI

-1350 VGGGLTS
+1350 FGGGLTS

-1416 NNDLSFDLPVYAVDS
+1416 NNNLSFDLPVYAVDS

-1456 LDIIEPNLADGTITT
+1456 LGITEPNLADGTITT
-1471 STIDV
+1471 NTIDV
-1476 MPNQSADGAK
+1476 MPNQSADGAT
-1486 ITQFTYDGQ
+1486 ITQFTYEGQ
-1495 VRTLDQTDNGEQQ
+1495 VRTLDQADNGEQQ
-1508 FSFTE
+1508 FSFAE
-1513 GELFITLQG
+1513 GELFITLEG
-1522 DVRFEPNRNLDH
+1522 EVRFEPNRNLDH
-1534 TLSEDIVKSIVV
+1534 TASEDIVKSIVV
-1546 TSSDLDNDVL
+1546 TSSDSDNDVL
-1556 TSTVML
+1556 TSTVTL

-1581 ESNLADGSAPSGS
+1581 ETNLADGSSPSGS
-1594 TVSQTETITF
+1594 AVSQTETITF

-1619 EFNVGAALKSNG
+1619 EFNVGGALKSNG
-1631 FAVEIKED
+1631 FEVEIEKD

-1649 ITNGSGAENPVFTIA
+1649 ITDGSNTEVPVFTIA

-1687 DKNDLSFDLPIYAVD
+1687 DNNDLSFDLPVYAVD

-1718 DDVQIMKDGTLDIT
+1718 DDVQIMQDGTLDIT

-1778 QQFSFTEGELFI
+1778 QQFSFTEGELYI

-1837 DGDNPTIDVI
+1837 DGDNPTID
-1847 PSVTLSEINLSD
+1847 
-1859 GSAPSGSA
+1859 
-1867 VSSTQT
+1867 
-1873 ITFTNQ
+1873 
-1879 SDDVVRFRIEPT
+1879 
-1891 EFNTNDDLKSNGLAV
+1891 
-1906 ELREDPAGSG
+1906 
-1916 DYIGFT
+1916 
-1922 TSATNVETQVFT
+1922 
-1934 LSFNAGS
+1934 
-1941 LGEYTFTLI
+1941 
-1950 EALDHQ
+1950 
-1956 DARGNNDLSFDLPV
+1956 
-1970 YAVDSD
+1970 
-1976 GDDSLMSPLN
+1976 
-1986 VTIGDDVQIMQDS
+1986 
-1999 TLDIVEPTVADLAAG
+1999 
-2014 TVTTN
+2014 
-2019 TIDVMPNQSADGATI
+2019 
-2034 TQFTYDGQLRTL
+2034 
-2046 DPNDN
+2046 
-2051 GEQQFSFT
+2051 
-2059 EGELFI
+2059 
-2065 TLEGEVRFEP
+2065 
-2075 NRNLDHTLSEDIV
+2075 
-2088 KSIVVTSSDSDNDV
+2088 
-2102 LTSTVTL
+2102 
-2109 TITDGDIP
+2109 
-2117 TIDNVPTVTLSE
+2117 
-2129 TNLSDGSMPSG
+2129 
-2140 SAVSS
+2140 
-2145 TQTIT
+2145 
-2150 YTTQSDDVTSFRIE
+2150 
-2164 PTEFNV
+2164 
-2170 GGGLTSNGLA
+2170 
-2180 VELKADPTT
+2180 
-2189 PGGYIGF
+2189 
-2196 VTDGSNVETNVFTI
+2196 
-2210 SFSDTNLGQYTFTL
+2210 
-2224 LEALDHVDGLAN
+2224 
-2236 NDLSFDL
+2236 
-2243 PVYAVDS
+2243 
-2250 DGDDSLVSQ
+2250 
-2259 LSVTIGDDVQI
+2259 
-2270 MQGGTLDITE
+2270 
-2280 PNLADGTITSNT
+2280 
-2292 IDVMPEQSADGAT
+2292 
-2305 ITQFTYDGQVR
+2305 
-2316 TLDQSDN
+2316 
-2323 GEQQFSFTEGE
+2323 
-2334 LFITLQGDVRFE
+2334 
-2346 PNRNLDHTLSE
+2346 
-2357 DIVKSIV
+2357 
-2364 VTSSDLDNDVVTSTV
+2364 
-2379 TLTITDGDIPTID
+2379 
-2392 AVPSVTLSEINLAD
+2392 
-2406 GSAPSG
+2406 
-2412 SAVSQTETITFTNQ
+2412 
-2426 SDDVASFRI
+2426 
-2435 EPTEFNVGGA
+2435 
-2445 LKSNGFAVEIKED
+2445 
-2458 SANPGTYIGFIT
+2458 
-2470 NGSGTEVPVF
+2470 
-2480 TIAFS
+2480 
-2485 TSTLGEYTFTLLEAL
+2485 
-2500 DHTDGLDKNDLSFDL
+2500 
-2515 PVYAVDTD
+2515 
-2523 GDDSLVSQLNV
+2523 
-2534 TIGDDVQIMQDGT
+2534 
-2547 LDIIEP
+2547 
-2553 NLADGTITTN
+2553 
-2563 TIDVMPN
+2563 
-2570 QSADGAT
+2570 
-2577 ITQFT
+2577 
-2582 YDGQLRT
+2582 
-2589 LDQNDTGEQQFSFTE
+2589 
-2604 GELFITLEGEV
+2604 
-2615 RFEPNRDLDHSVSE
+2615 
-2629 DIVKSIVVTSS
+2629 
-2640 DFDNDP
+2640 
-2646 VTSAI
+2646 
-2651 TLTITDGDNPTIDS
+2651 S

-2683 GSAVSSTQ
+2683 VGAVSQTE
-2691 TITFTNQSDDVVRFR
+2691 TITFTNLSDDVEKFR
-2706 IEPTEF
+2706 LEPSEF
-2712 NTNNALKSDGLSI
+2712 NTNNALKSDGLII

-2730 PTGSGNYIGFTT
+2730 PTGSGHYIGFTT
-2742 DISNAETTVFTLS
+2742 DISNVETTVFTLDFNS
-2755 FSNTTLGEYTFTLLE
+2755 TTLGEYTFTLLE
-2770 AIDHSPVQ
+2770 AIDHTPVQ

-2795 GDDSLMSPLAVTITD
+2795 GDDSLMSPLAVTVTD
-2810 DIQVMVN
+2810 DIQVMVD

-2827 ADLAAGTPTTASVNV
+2827 ADLAAGTPTTATVNV

-2860 GAVLTLDQNDTGE
+2860 GAVLTLDQNDAGE

-2945 LSETNLSDGSAPN
+2945 LSETNLGDGSAPN
-2958 ASAVSSTQTITFT
+2958 ASAVSSSQTITFT

-2985 DFNVG
+2985 EFNVG
-2990 GALKSNGLAVELK
+2990 GALTSNGLAVELK
-3003 ADPTTPGGYIGFV
+3003 ADPTTPGGYIGYV

-3053 VKNDLTFDLPV
+3053 AKNDLTFDLPV

-3131 TYDGGAAIT
+3131 IYDNGAVIT

-3151 VFTEGSLFITLQG
+3151 VFAEGSLFITLQG

-3169 PNRNLNHTA
+3169 PNRNLDHTA

-3194 NDVLTSTVT
+3194 NDVVTSTVT

-3214 DAVPSVTLSETNLSD
+3214 DAVPSVTLSETNLND

-3251 DVASFR
+3251 DVTSFR
-3257 IEPTEFNVGGA
+3257 IESTEFNVGGA

-3273 FSVEIK
+3273 FAVEIK

-3285 GTYIGFIADGSNAEV
+3285 GTYIGFITNGSGAEI

-3323 DHADGLDK
+3323 DHVDGLA
-3331 NDLSF
+3331 NNSLSF

-3363 QIMQDGTLDITEPN
+3363 QIMQDGMLNITEPN

-3444 DLDHSA
+3444 DLDHSV

-3482 IPTIDAVPSVTL
+3482 IPIIDAVPSITL

-3502 SASNA
+3502 SAPSA

-3534 FNTNDALKS
+3534 FNINDALKS
-3543 NGLAVELREEPQGSG
+3543 NGLAVELREDPQGSG
-3558 QYIGFTTSSS
+3558 QYVGFTTSSS
-3568 NVETTVFT
+3568 NAETIVFT

-3625 QLGVTIGDDVQLMQD
+3625 LLGVTIGDDVQLMQD
-3640 GTITSREPAASVETS
+3640 GTITSREPATSVETS
-3655 NTFDVMPNQ
+3655 NTFDAMPNQ

-3677 GKTAESLD
+3677 GNTAESLD

-3761 ITLSEVDLA
+3761 ISLSEVELA
-3770 DGSVPTGNPVTMTQ
+3770 DGSAPTGNPVTMTQ

-3828 NYIGFV
+3828 NYVGFV

-3884 VDSDGDDSAMS
+3884 VDADGDDSAMS

-3928 PTTAIIDVMPTQSAD
+3928 PTTPIIDVMPTQSAD

-3957 VTLDPSISTE
+3957 VTLDPSVSTE

-4051 TGSPVSSTHTI
+4051 SGSPVSSTHTI

-4093 VQLKEDPSSAGDYI
+4093 VQLKEDPASAGDYI

-4134 FTLIEALDHLDG
+4134 FTLIEALEHLDG

-4312 SLLADGSTPSVN
+4312 SLLSDGSTPSVN

-4359 DGLELSLREDPAGS
+4359 DGLSLSLREDPLNS

-4385 AEKII
+4385 VEKVI

-4466 GTPTTTTFDVMPAQ
+4466 GTPTTAVFDVMPAQ

-4528 PNRNLDHSSGDIVKT
+4528 PNRNLDHSGGNIVKI

-4551 DGDIVTSTVTLTIA
+4551 DGDIVTSTVTLTIL
-4565 DGAPPTIDTVPT
+4565 DGAPPVIDTVPT
-4577 VALAEAN
+4577 VALEEAN

-4593 PVSQTETITFTA
+4593 PVSQTETITFTT
-4605 GSDDVSHFRIDP
+4605 GSDDVSYFRIDT

-4657 IFTITFSSVVLGEY
+4657 IFTITFSSVALGEY
-4671 TFALLEELDH
+4671 TFTLLEELDH
-4681 LPVQGNNDQIFTLPV
+4681 LPVQGNNDQVFTLPV
-4696 IAVDKDNTDSAVKPL
+4696 IAVDKDNTDSAMKPL

-4731 VVDEDDLGALAQATG
+4731 VVDEDDLGTLAQATG

-4789 TTTYQGATDPG
+4789 TTTYQGATDPS

-4856 PIEVLDDAPVMTA
+4856 PIEVLDDAPVMSA

-4884 GSDQSEDTIINGL
+4884 GSDQTEDTIINGL
-4897 FTVDEGADGVVLY
+4897 FTVDEGADGIVKY
-4910 ELVDEDLVLTGLT
+4910 ELVDEDLVLAGLT

-4928 LEWLAVSQNG
+4928 LEWQAVSQNG

-4943 VAQTATSNEA
+4943 TAQTVTSNEA
-4953 VFEIIFDTSDNSY
+4953 VFEIVFDTSNNSY

-4975 HPDGADENAIDLNF
+4975 HPDGADENNIELDF

-5001 NAIDLKITV
+5001 NAIDLTITV

-5025 EGQGYGNSKVDMF
+5025 EGQNYDGSKVDMF

-5059 NGADIVFRTGNNGP
+5059 NGADIVFRIGNNGS
-5073 YSSGF
+5073 YSSSF
-5078 DLNSGSQQVRVY
+5078 DLNSGSQQIRVY
-5090 EQTDDGSGGVDTR
+5090 EQTNGGADTR
-5103 ELGRLRI
+5103 QLGRLRI
-5110 NSNGEVEFRA
+5110 DSNGEVEFRA

-5185 DEPTLENV
+5185 DEPTFENV
-5193 QDNQNG
+5193 QDNQID
-5199 LPNAPAQVA
+5199 LPDAPAQVA
-5208 LQVSLYDQDNA
+5208 LQVNLYDQDNA

-5239 FYYFDGAD
+5239 FYYFDSVSAK
-5247 YIELVPESNG
+5247 YIELVPEPNG
-5257 SIIFGSPELEQSF
+5257 SIIFGSPPLEQSF
-5270 APNPSE
+5270 APNPNE

-5338 DTSSTYQYQVNEDED
+5338 DSNSTYQYQVNEDED
-5353 NVTLQLNAESQD
+5353 NVTLQLNAQSQD
-5365 NSNTETITYE
+5365 SSNTETITYE

-5381 DGMFELL
+5381 DGKFELL
-5388 DQNGNVLT
+5388 DQNGTVLT

-5443 NGGANDKTTAR
+5443 NGGVNDKTTAR
-5454 SVEQSIVIDVTADA
+5454 SVEQNIIIDVTADA
-5468 DPGTFSVSRI
+5468 DPGKFSVSRI
-5478 QINED
+5478 KINED
-5483 NIDDPDYVGPLD
+5483 NIDDPDYIGPLG

-5513 SDSSEE
+5513 TDGSEE

-5587 NLSTG
+5587 NLSSG
-5592 AQIDEEILGT
+5592 AQVDEEILGT

-5615 PYGGTNGTDWTTFTD
+5615 PYGGTNGTDWTTFNEGGIT
-5630 GATNG
+5630 G
-5635 VQTTIEES
+5635 VQTTIQES
-5643 QNGDSFALLDFTVLS
+5643 QNGDNFALLDFTVLS
-5658 GERRPDDPTDS
+5658 GERRPDTGTT
-5669 PLTGDGSEAI
+5669 PLADDGSESI
-5679 TVILSGIPDGVIL
+5679 TVILSGIPDGVVL

-5771 LVEPRIDTST
+5771 LVEPIIDTSA
-5781 TYNTVTNGDE
+5781 TYNTVTRGNE

-5806 IDNDEHFTSIVI
+5806 IDDDEHFTSIVI

-5836 VYDAAAGTLTIT
+5836 VYNAAAGTLTIT

-5854 AEEFTQIA
+5854 PEEFTQIA

-5870 TPEEDSS
+5870 TPAQDSS
-5877 TDFTLSTV
+5877 ADFTLDTV
-5885 VMIEERDHEYVDVTD
+5885 VMIEERDHEYVDASN

-5905 VTATITGTIDVRV
+5905 VTATITGTINVVV

-5957 NSDNQTTDTNG
+5957 NSDNQTTDING

-6004 SALSDDILGQLLVTG
+6004 SALSDDILGQLIVTG

-6043 LDFTPANDA
+6043 LDFTPANDT
-6052 DDVATD
+6052 DDVAGD
-6058 FNDIKMTIFTLVSD
+6058 FNNIKMTIHTLVSD

-6077 NETSAQV
+6077 NETSVQE

-6097 LTAPDKVAADIA
+6097 LVAPDKVAAGIS
-6109 IVPNSVIDAVED
+6109 IVQDSVIDAVED

-6132 ILSLTGR
+6132 ILSFTGR
-6139 DDSTDQ
+6139 DDSPDQ
-6145 VTVIIDGTL
+6145 VTVIIDGIL

-6162 PISLSGASDV
+6162 PISLSGRSDV

-6184 VEQGVAVDSS
+6184 VEQGTTVDSS

-6259 VDTDGQAG
+6259 VDNDGQAG

-6297 EAFTSIT
+6297 EEFTSIT

-6369 TATYNDPASPAGT
+6369 TATYNDPASPVGT

-6444 EQFVSIKFTDVPDGF
+6444 EQFVSIKFTGVPDGF
-6459 QMRADAGST
+6459 LMSADAAST
-6468 YTVKNNGNGE
+6468 YTVKNNGGGE

-6488 LSFDLSEISIL
+6488 LSFDLSELSIL

-6578 GTYTENA
+6578 GTFTENA

-6638 HNSDTGNV
+6638 HNSDAGNA

-6687 QPIFVNVTNIETSED
+6687 QPTFVNVTNIETPED
-6702 ISVAIDNFSIYDVD
+6702 ISIAIDNFSIYDVD
-6716 ANFDNPDAPYELTL
+6716 ANFDNPDAPYVLTL
-6730 KVDQTLTG
+6730 QVDQTLPG

-6804 GGNNGLIDVGDPNTA
+6804 GGNNGLIDAGDPNTA
-6819 QTNQA
+6819 QTNQT

-6848 EDGQIVIVEGD
+6848 EDGQIVIVESD

-6881 GQGQLTRFENAG
+6881 GQGQLTRYENAG
-6893 GADDAGVTGP
+6893 GTDDAGITGP
-6903 FWIFIADNDFNGDV
+6903 FWIFIAASDFNGDV
-6917 KFNYSIIDDGTTNG
+6917 KFNYDIIDDGTTNG
-6931 ADDFKTDS
+6931 VDDFLTDN

-6962 MLEEGQLVIK
+6962 MLEEGQLIIK

-7022 FTAANEYNG
+7022 FTAANEYSG

-7046 GTDDFLTDTGEISV
+7046 GADDFLTDTGEISV

-7085 IIKEGD
+7085 IIKEED
-7091 LITATSDPEND
+7091 LIAATSDPEND

-7142 DEYNGN
+7142 DEYSGN

-7194 IIDEDAGQLLSGIN
+7194 VVDEDAGQLLSGIN
-7208 VSDPDYVDAFSND
+7208 VSDPDYVDTFSDD

-7274 GVYLDASLSPT
+7274 GVFLDASLSPT
-7285 NSIGLEVIAKDSG
+7285 NSIGLEVVAKDSG
-7298 NPSGIAIETA
+7298 NPSGIAIETT
-7308 PVVYNIAVTP
+7308 PVVYDIAVTP
-7318 VANAPTLSID
+7318 VANAPSLSID

-7336 ITTSSSVVANSGVA
+7336 ITTSSSVIANNGIA

-7374 GVDVTSDV
+7374 GVDVTSDA
-7382 GTVSLVGDTWIAT
+7382 GTVSQVGDTWVAT

-7406 QSSLGKPLTP
+7406 QPSVGKPLTP

-7425 VSEEADNNDIAISQN
+7425 VSEETDNNDIAISQN
-7440 IDLNLNIVANPIDL
+7440 IDLNLNIVANPRDIDV
-7454 DLSSETD
+7454 SSETD
-7461 DVQLLASNFDTN
+7461 DALLVASGFNTE
-7473 LTGGTGN
+7473 LTGGSGN
-7480 DRLVGGSGDDTLVG
+7480 DRLVGGSGDDTLIG

-7528 EDTITDFSLSE
+7528 ADTITDFNLSE

-7550 ELKNTSPDMSA
+7550 ELKDATVNMTT
-7561 LLQQIDAKVEGDDI
+7561 LLQHIDAKVDGNDV

>member
-1 MGIEVSR
+1 MDIEVSR
-8 QAAVVEVVSGE
+8 QVAVVEATSGDVV
-19 VIAVKSDGSARK
+19 VVKPDGSARK
-31 ISAGDIIREN
+31 ISVGDIIREN
-41 EIVITANHAELV
+41 EIVITANKSDLV
-53 LGSPNGVTEVASNCV
+53 LGVQNDSIPVGENCV
-68 GCVDQ
+68 GCVDET
-73 DLAWADAPIAGEVNF
+73 ASWVDAPIAGEVNF
-88 DLQQADAGDFDD
+88 DLQQADAGDFD

-138 IDYNYTETHPST
+138 IDYNYTETQPST

-210 SLAPDSFIPEILSL
+210 ALAPDSFIPETLSL
-224 ASLLSELNSDITS
+224 ASLLNELNNDITS
-237 SGQSVIFTY
+237 SGLPVTFTY
-246 DATTNSIVGVQG
+246 DAATNSIVGVQG
-258 TDEVLRIDID
+258 SDTVLSIDID

-291 PSVGGG
+291 TSIGGG

-303 DQINITFDIQGE
+303 DQIDITFDIQGE
-315 DSAGNPL
+315 DTAGNPL

-327 AQVAVVDGIDPSA
+327 AQVSVFDGVDPSA

-365 NLQSVVFDAS
+365 NLQSAVFDVS
-375 ALDQF
+375 ALAQF

-413 TISLDTDGTYKF
+413 TISLDTDGTYNFQQFK
-425 EQSNPI
+425 PI
-431 EQVGTDS
+431 EEVSSDTLS
-438 LTFTL
+438 FAL
-443 PITITDFDQD
+443 PITVTDFDQD
-453 VVTNTINIAITDGD
+453 VVTNIINIAITDGD
-467 SPVINNVD
+467 SPVITNVD
-475 SISVDEAGIIG
+475 SIDVDEAGIVG

-494 VAGSG
+494 VSGSG

-512 HYELEPTEFNTGGTL
+512 HYELEPAEFNTGGSL
-527 VSNGAVVLLELVGE
+527 VSNGEAVLLELIDE

-564 KIDSPS
+564 KVDSPS
-570 LGNYEFNLYEE
+570 LGTYEFNLYED

-622 LVNVKDDV
+622 LVNVTDDV

-638 SVTEPTLAG
+638 SVTEPALAG
-647 DTIVSYNLFNFEGAD
+647 DTVVSYNLFNFEGAD

-682 LPDAAQTFSF
+682 LPDADQIFSF

-707 EVARDIDHTNSETIV
+707 EVARDIDHSSSETIV

-745 TDGQDPIIDLI
+745 TDGQDPIIDLV

-764 NLNDGSA
+764 NLVDGSS
-771 PSGSTVSA
+771 PSGSAVSA

-787 GSDDVAS
+787 GSDDVAK
-794 FRIEPTEFNVGGALM
+794 FRIEPTEFNVGGALT
-809 SNGFAVEIKEDSA
+809 SNGFAVEIKEDSN

-829 FITDGSNT
+829 FITNGSST
-837 EVPVFTIGFSTT
+837 EVPVFTISFSAS

-858 LEALDHVD
+858 LEALDHAD
-866 GLDNNDLSFDLPV
+866 GQTNNDLSFDLPV

-910 DIIEPNL
+910 DITEPNL

-965 EGELFITLEGE
+965 EGQLYITLEGE
-976 VRFEPNRN
+976 VRFEPNRD

-1043 PSGSTVSSTQTIT
+1043 PSGSAVSSTQTIT

-1062 DVVRFRIEPTE
+1062 NVEKFRIEPTE

-1086 VELREEPAGS
+1086 VELREDPTGS
-1096 GDYIGFTTSATNVET
+1096 GNYVGFTTSATNVET

-1169 IGDDVQIMQDGT
+1169 IGDDVQIMQDDT
-1181 LNITEPTVADLAA
+1181 LDIVEPTVADLAA
-1194 GTPTTAI
+1194 GTVTTNTI
-1201 FDVMPNQS
+1201 DVMPNQS
-1209 ADGATV
+1209 ADGATI

-1220 DGQLRTLDQND
+1220 DGQLRTLDQN
-1231 NGEQQFSFTEG
+1231 
-1242 ELFITLEGDVRFE
+1242 
-1255 PNRNLDHILSE
+1255 
-1266 DIVKSI
+1266 
-1272 VVTSS
+1272 
-1277 DSDND
+1277 
-1282 ALTSTVTLTI
+1282 
-1292 TDGDIPT
+1292 
-1299 IDNVPTVSLSETSLS
+1299 
-1314 DGSSPSGSAVS
+1314 
-1325 STQTITYTTQSDD
+1325 
-1338 VTNFRI
+1338 
-1344 EPTEFN
+1344 
-1350 VGGGLTS
+1350 
-1357 NGLAVELKAD
+1357 
-1367 PTTPGG
+1367 
-1373 YIGYVTDGSNVETNV
+1373 
-1388 FTISFSD
+1388 
-1395 TNLGQYTFTLLEAL
+1395 
-1409 DHVDGLA
+1409 
-1416 NNDLSFDLPVYAVDS
+1416 
-1431 DGDDS
+1431 
-1436 LVSQLNVT
+1436 
-1444 IGDDVQIMQGGT
+1444 
-1456 LDIIEPNLADGTITT
+1456 
-1471 STIDV
+1471 
-1476 MPNQSADGAK
+1476 
-1486 ITQFTYDGQ
+1486 
-1495 VRTLDQTDNGEQQ
+1495 DNGEQQ

-1546 TSSDLDNDVL
+1546 TSSD
-1556 TSTVML
+1556 
-1562 TITDGDIPTID
+1562 
-1573 AVPSVTLS
+1573 
-1581 ESNLADGSAPSGS
+1581 
-1594 TVSQTETITF
+1594 
-1604 TNQSDD
+1604 
-1610 VASFRIEPT
+1610 
-1619 EFNVGAALKSNG
+1619 
-1631 FAVEIKED
+1631 
-1639 SANPGTYIGF
+1639 
-1649 ITNGSGAENPVFTIA
+1649 
-1664 FSTSTLGEYTFTLL
+1664 
-1678 EALDHVDGL
+1678 
-1687 DKNDLSFDLPIYAVD
+1687 
-1702 TDGDDS
+1702 
-1708 LVSQLNVTIG
+1708 
-1718 DDVQIMKDGTLDIT
+1718 
-1732 EPNLADGTIT
+1732 
-1742 TNTIDVMPNQSADG
+1742 
-1756 ATITQF
+1756 
-1762 TYDGVVNTLD
+1762 
-1772 QSISGE
+1772 
-1778 QQFSFTEGELFI
+1778 
-1790 TLEGE
+1790 
-1795 VRFEPNRDLDHSV
+1795 
-1808 SEDIVKSIV
+1808 
-1817 VTSSDFDNDPVTST
+1817 
-1831 ITLTIT
+1831 
-1837 DGDNPTIDVI
+1837 
-1847 PSVTLSEINLSD
+1847 
-1859 GSAPSGSA
+1859 
-1867 VSSTQT
+1867 
-1873 ITFTNQ
+1873 
-1879 SDDVVRFRIEPT
+1879 
-1891 EFNTNDDLKSNGLAV
+1891 
-1906 ELREDPAGSG
+1906 
-1916 DYIGFT
+1916 
-1922 TSATNVETQVFT
+1922 
-1934 LSFNAGS
+1934 
-1941 LGEYTFTLI
+1941 
-1950 EALDHQ
+1950 
-1956 DARGNNDLSFDLPV
+1956 
-1970 YAVDSD
+1970 
-1976 GDDSLMSPLN
+1976 
-1986 VTIGDDVQIMQDS
+1986 
-1999 TLDIVEPTVADLAAG
+1999 
-2014 TVTTN
+2014 
-2019 TIDVMPNQSADGATI
+2019 
-2034 TQFTYDGQLRTL
+2034 
-2046 DPNDN
+2046 
-2051 GEQQFSFT
+2051 
-2059 EGELFI
+2059 
-2065 TLEGEVRFEP
+2065 
-2075 NRNLDHTLSEDIV
+2075 
-2088 KSIVVTSSDSDNDV
+2088 SDNDV

-2109 TITDGDIP
+2109 IITDGDVP
-2117 TIDNVPTVTLSE
+2117 TIDNVPTVNLSE
-2129 TNLSDGSMPSG
+2129 TNLSDGSAPSS

-2170 GGGLTSNGLA
+2170 GGALTSNGLA

-2270 MQGGTLDITE
+2270 MQDGALDITE
-2280 PNLADGTITSNT
+2280 PNLADGTITTNT
-2292 IDVMPEQSADGAT
+2292 IDVMPNQSADGAT
-2305 ITQFTYDGQVR
+2305 ITQFAYDGQVR
-2316 TLDQSDN
+2316 TLDQTEN

-2334 LFITLQGDVRFE
+2334 LFITLEGEVRFE
-2346 PNRNLDHTLSE
+2346 PNRNLDHTASE

-2364 VTSSDLDNDVVTSTV
+2364 VTSSDSDNDVLTSTV

-2392 AVPSVTLSEINLAD
+2392 AVPNVTLSETNLAD

-2458 SANPGTYIGFIT
+2458 SANPGSYIGFIT
-2470 NGSGTEVPVF
+2470 DGSGAEVPVF

-2500 DHTDGLDKNDLSFDL
+2500 DHADGQTNNDLSFDL

-2534 TIGDDVQIMQDGT
+2534 TIGDDVQIMQDGR
-2547 LDIIEP
+2547 LDITEP
-2553 NLADGTITTN
+2553 NLADGTLTTN

-2646 VTSAI
+2646 VTSTI
-2651 TLTITDGDNPTIDS
+2651 TLTITDGDNPTIDA
-2665 VPSVVLEE
+2665 VPSVSLEE
-2673 ADLTDGSSPS
+2673 ANLADGSTAT
-2683 GSAVSSTQ
+2683 GSAVSQTE
-2691 TITFTNQSDDVVRFR
+2691 TITFTNQSDDVEKFR
-2706 IEPTEF
+2706 LEPSEF
-2712 NTNNALKSDGLSI
+2712 NTNNALKSDGLII

-2730 PTGSGNYIGFTT
+2730 PIGSGNYIGFTT
-2742 DISNAETTVFTLS
+2742 DISNVETTVFTLD
-2755 FSNTTLGEYTFTLLE
+2755 FSSTTLGEYTFTLLE
-2770 AIDHSPVQ
+2770 AIDHTPVQ

-2795 GDDSLMSPLAVTITD
+2795 GDDSLISPLAVTITD

-2817 DSLTIEEPTV
+2817 ESLTIEEPTV
-2827 ADLAAGTPTTASVNV
+2827 ADLAAGTPTTATVNV

-2873 QKFVVADGALYITLQ
+2873 QKFVVADGSLYITLQ

-2958 ASAVSSTQTITFT
+2958 ASAVSSTQTITYT
-2971 NQSDDVTSFRIEPT
+2971 TQSDDVTSFRIEPT
-2985 DFNVG
+2985 EFNVG
-2990 GALKSNGLAVELK
+2990 GGLTSNGLAVELK

-3016 TDGSNVETNV
+3016 TTAPNVETNV

-3053 VKNDLTFDLPV
+3053 AKNDLTFDLPV
-3064 YAVDSDGD
+3064 YAVDNDGD

-3131 TYDGGAAIT
+3131 IYDNGAVIT

-3151 VFTEGSLFITLQG
+3151 VFAEGSLFITLQG

-3169 PNRNLNHTA
+3169 PNRNLDHTA

-3184 SIVVT
+3184 SIVVS

-3194 NDVLTSTVT
+3194 NDVVTSTVT

-3214 DAVPSVTLSETNLSD
+3214 DAVPSVTLSETNLND

-3251 DVASFR
+3251 DVTSFR

-3273 FSVEIK
+3273 FTVEIK

-3285 GTYIGFIADGSNAEV
+3285 GTYIGFITNGLGTEV

-3323 DHADGLDK
+3323 DHVDGLDN

-3343 DSDGDDSLVSQLNVT
+3343 DTDGDDSLVSQLNVT

-3450 SEDIVK
+3450 NEDIVK

-3502 SASNA
+3502 SAPSA

-3543 NGLAVELREEPQGSG
+3543 NGLAVELREDPQGSG
-3558 QYIGFTTSSS
+3558 QYVGFTTSSS
-3568 NVETTVFT
+3568 NVETTAFT
-3576 LDFNSGT
+3576 LDFNSGA

-3677 GKTAESLD
+3677 GNTAESLD

-3714 RNQNHAGGDI
+3714 RNQNHSGGDI

-3770 DGSVPTGNPVTMTQ
+3770 DGSAPTGNPVTMTQ

-3794 VSHFRIDP
+3794 VSYFRIDP
-3802 TQFNTSGALK
+3802 TQFNTSGALQ

-3870 LQNNILSFDVPVLA
+3870 LQNNTLSFDVPVLV
-3884 VDSDGDDSAMS
+3884 VDADGDDSAMS

-3928 PTTAIIDVMPTQSAD
+3928 PTTSIIDVMPTQSAD

-4051 TGSPVSSTHTI
+4051 SGSPVSSTHTI

-4093 VQLKEDPSSAGDYI
+4093 VQLKEDPASAGDYI

-4172 VVVTIEDDIQ
+4172 VVVTIEDDLQ

-4194 NSGTPT
+4194 NTGTPT
-4200 TTTVDVMP
+4200 TATVDVMP

-4223 GGSPITLNQN
+4223 GSSAITLNQS

-4246 LFVTLDGDVRFEPNR
+4246 LFVTLGGDVRFEPNR

-4324 PVSMTQTITSLAS
+4324 PVSMTQNITSLAS

-4359 DGLELSLREDPAGS
+4359 DGLELSLREDPANS
-4373 GDYIAFTTNGSG
+4373 GDYIAFTTDGSG
-4385 AEKII
+4385 VEKVI

-4454 QSGALNITEPTT
+4454 QSGTLSITEPTT

-4480 SADGATITKFVY
+4480 SADGATITKFTY
-4492 DNQAETALVQ
+4492 GSQPEESLVQ

-4528 PNRNLDHSSGDIVKT
+4528 PNRNLDHSGGNIVKT

-4551 DGDIVTSTVTLTIA
+4551 DGDIVTSTVMLTIA
-4565 DGAPPTIDTVPT
+4565 DGAPPVIDTVPT
-4577 VALAEAN
+4577 VALEEAN

-4605 GSDDVSHFRIDP
+4605 GSDDVSHFRIDT

-4657 IFTITFSSVVLGEY
+4657 IFTITFDSLVLGQY
-4671 TFALLEELDH
+4671 TFTLLEELDH

-4696 IAVDKDNTDSAVKPL
+4696 IAVDKDNTDSAMKPL

-4731 VVDEDDLGALAQATG
+4731 VVDEDDLGTLAQATG

-4789 TTTYQGATDPG
+4789 TTTYQGATDPS

-4856 PIEVLDDAPVMTA
+4856 PIEVLDDAPVMSA

-4884 GSDQSEDTIINGL
+4884 GSDQTEDTIINGL
-4897 FTVDEGADGVVLY
+4897 FTVDEGADGVVKY
-4910 ELVDEDLVLTGLT
+4910 ELVDEDLVLAGLT

-4928 LEWLAVSQNG
+4928 LEWQAVSQNG

-4943 VAQTATSNEA
+4943 TAQTATSNEA
-4953 VFEIIFDTSDNSY
+4953 VFEIVFDTSNNSY

-4975 HPDGADENAIDLNF
+4975 HPDGADENNIELGF

-5001 NAIDLKITV
+5001 NAIDLTITV

-5025 EGQGYGNSKVDMF
+5025 EGQNYDGSKVDMF

-5046 DGAVLSRIEGISN
+5046 DGAVLSRIEGISS

-5078 DLNSGSQQVRVY
+5078 DLNSGSQQIRVY
-5090 EQTDDGSGGVDTR
+5090 EQTDDGNGGVDTR
-5103 ELGRLRI
+5103 QLGRLLI

-5149 TPLDITITD
+5149 TPLDISITD
-5158 RDSTRIALK
+5158 RDSTKIALK

-5185 DEPTLENV
+5185 DEPTFENV
-5193 QDNQNG
+5193 QDNQID
-5199 LPNAPAQVA
+5199 LPDALVQVA
-5208 LQVSLYDQDNA
+5208 LQVNLYDQDNA

-5239 FYYFDGAD
+5239 FYYFDSVSAT

-5257 SIIFGSPELEQSF
+5257 SIIFGSPPLEQSF
-5270 APNPSE
+5270 APNPNE

-5353 NVTLQLNAESQD
+5353 NVTLQLNAQSQD
-5365 NSNTETITYE
+5365 SSNTETITYE

-5381 DGMFELL
+5381 DGKFELL
-5388 DQNGNVLT
+5388 DQNGTVLT

-5443 NGGANDKTTAR
+5443 NGGVNDKTTAR
-5454 SVEQSIVIDVTADA
+5454 SVEQNIIIDVTADA
-5468 DPGTFSVSRI
+5468 DPGKFSVSRI
-5478 QINED
+5478 KINED
-5483 NIDDPDYVGPLD
+5483 NIDDPDYIGPLG

-5513 SDSSEE
+5513 TDGSEE

-5587 NLSTG
+5587 NLSSG
-5592 AQIDEEILGT
+5592 AQVDEEILGT

-5615 PYGGTNGTDWTTFTD
+5615 PYGGTNGTDWTTFNEGGIT
-5630 GATNG
+5630 G
-5635 VQTTIEES
+5635 VQTTIQES
-5643 QNGDSFALLDFTVLS
+5643 QNGDNFALLDFTVLS
-5658 GERRPDDPTDS
+5658 GERRPDPAAVDQT
-5669 PLTGDGSEAI
+5669 PLPDDGSESI

-5771 LVEPRIDTST
+5771 LVIPQIDASA
-5781 TYNTVTNGDE
+5781 TYVNTTNGDE
-5791 DTAINIDWHPEGTDY
+5791 DTAINIDWHPEGADY
-5806 IDNDEHFTSIVI
+5806 IDSDEHFTSITI
-5818 SDIPTDVESVVVN
+5818 SGIPSGVTPTVN
-5831 GDVTW
+5831 GDVT
-5836 VYDAAAGTLTIT
+5836 VVNDGAGTLTIT
-5848 PKSGQT
+5848 PKDASQT
-5854 AEEFTQIA
+5854 PEQFTQIA
-5862 LNNNFIQI
+5862 LANNFIQM
-5870 TPEEDSS
+5870 TPPADSS
-5877 TDFTLSTV
+5877 ADFTLTTELK
-5885 VMIEERDHEYVDVTD
+5885 MEERDHEYTSSGLEDEDGGYVEAD
-5900 PGQGI
+5900 PD
-5905 VTATITGTIDVRV
+5905 ITGIINVQV

-5957 NSDNQTTDTNG
+5957 NSDNQTTDING
-5968 DEIWDGEYVVRY
+5968 DEIWDGEYVIRY

-6043 LDFTPANDA
+6043 LDFTPANDT
-6052 DDVATD
+6052 DDVVGD
-6058 FNDIKMTIFTLVSD
+6058 FNNIKMTIHTLVSD

-6077 NETSAQV
+6077 NETSVQE

-6097 LTAPDKVAADIA
+6097 LVAPDKVAAGIS
-6109 IVPNSVIDAVED
+6109 IVQDSVIDAVED

-6132 ILSLTGR
+6132 ILSFTGR
-6139 DDSTDQ
+6139 DDSPDQ
-6145 VTVIIDGTL
+6145 VTVIIDGIL

-6162 PISLSGASDV
+6162 PISLSGRSDV

-6184 VEQGVAVDSS
+6184 VEQGTTVDSS

-6259 VDTDGQAG
+6259 VDNDGQAG

-6297 EAFTSIT
+6297 EEFTSIT

-6331 AEIAAGALDNV
+6331 AEIVAGALDNV

-6369 TATYNDPASPAGT
+6369 TATYNDPASPVGT

-6393 SFEVV
+6393 NFEVV

-6403 VSVTG
+6403 VLVTG

-6420 NEDQLIS
+6420 NEDQAIS

-6444 EQFVSIKFTDVPDGF
+6444 EQFVSIKFTGVPDGF
-6459 QMRADAGST
+6459 LMSADAAST
-6468 YTVKNNGNGE
+6468 YTVKNNGGGE

-6488 LSFDLSEISIL
+6488 LSFDLSELSIL

-6578 GTYTENA
+6578 GTFTENA

-6638 HNSDTGNV
+6638 HNSDAGNA

-6687 QPIFVNVTNIETSED
+6687 QPTFVNVTNIETPED
-6702 ISVAIDNFSIYDVD
+6702 ISIAIDNFSIYDVD
-6716 ANFDNPDAPYELTL
+6716 ANFDNPDAPYVLTL
-6730 KVDQTLTG
+6730 QVDQTLPG

-6775 NGAVTFKPD
+6775 NGAVRFKPD

-6792 SGLVTIN
+6792 TGLVTIN

-6804 GGNNGLIDVGDPNTA
+6804 GGNNGLIDAGDPNTA
-6819 QTNQA
+6819 QTNQT

-6841 VDLGSIA
+6841 VDLGSIT
-6848 EDGQIVIVEGD
+6848 EDGQIVIVESD

-6881 GQGQLTRFENAG
+6881 GQGQLTRYENAG
-6893 GADDAGVTGP
+6893 GADDAGITGP
-6903 FWIFIADNDFNGDV
+6903 FWIFIAASDFNGDV
-6917 KFNYSIIDDGTTNG
+6917 KFNYDIIDDGTTNG
-6931 ADDFKTDS
+6931 VDDFLTDN

-6962 MLEEGQLVIK
+6962 MLEEGQLIIK

-7022 FTAANEYNG
+7022 FTAANEYSG
-7031 DVKFTYTVEDDGTTN
+7031 DVKFTYIVEDDGTTN
-7046 GTDDFLTDTGEISV
+7046 GADDFLTDTGEISV

-7085 IIKEGD
+7085 IIKEED

-7102 TITVT
+7102 TITVI

-7121 ENVGGADDAMIT
+7121 ENIGGADDAMIT

-7194 IIDEDAGQLLSGIN
+7194 VVDEDAGQLLSGIN
-7208 VSDPDYVDAFSND
+7208 VSDPDYVDTFSDD

-7261 DLNALIDTPTSPN
+7261 DLNALIDTPTSPS
-7274 GVYLDASLSPT
+7274 GVFLDASLSPT
-7285 NSIGLEVIAKDSG
+7285 NSIGLEVVAKDSG
-7298 NPSGIAIETA
+7298 NPSGIAIETT

-7328 PAFNYVRN
+7328 TASNYVRN
-7336 ITTSSSVVANSGVA
+7336 ITASQSVSASGIP
-7350 LVGIVAALTDIT
+7350 LVGIIAALTDIT
-7362 EELTLKISDVPD
+7362 EELTLHISDVPA
-7374 GVDVTSDV
+7374 GAQITSDV
-7382 GTVSLVGDTWIAT
+7382 GSVTDLGGGVWVAT
-7395 ADAIDSLRLVE
+7395 ADAIESLQAVGLS
-7406 QSSLGKPLTP
+7406 QTP
-7416 GNYTLKVEA
+7416 GSYTLKVEA
-7425 VSEEADNNDIAISQN
+7425 VSEETDNNDTATSAS
-7440 IDLNLNIVANPIDL
+7440 IDLNLNIVSDAVDINL
-7454 DLSSETD
+7454 ASETD
-7461 DVQLLASNFDTN
+7461 DIQLLAGANATD
-7473 LTGGTGN
+7473 LTGGSGN
-7480 DRLVGGSGDDTLVG
+7480 DRLEGGMGDDTLVG

-7509 LTGGNGMDSFV
+7509 LTGGDGMDSFV

-7550 ELKNTSPDMSA
+7550 ELKNTSPDMTA

-7575 ELTINPDGLGTT
+7575 ELTIKSDGLGTT

>member
-1 MGIEVSR
+1 MDIEVSR
-8 QAAVVEVVSGE
+8 QVAVVEATSGDVV
-19 VIAVKSDGSARK
+19 VVKPDGSARK
-31 ISAGDIIREN
+31 VSVGDTIREN
-41 EIVITANHAELV
+41 EIVITANKSELV
-53 LGSPNGVTEVASNCV
+53 LGVQNDSIPVAENCV
-68 GCVDQ
+68 GCVDENA
-73 DLAWADAPIAGEVNF
+73 AWVDAPIAGEVNF
-88 DLQQADAGDFDD
+88 DLQQADAETFTEDD
-100 DEFAAIQEAI
+100 LTAIQEAI

-187 GSISGNTYPQSIT
+187 GSISGNTYPQSVT

-210 SLAPDSFIPEILSL
+210 ALAPNSFIPETLSL

-303 DQINITFDIQGE
+303 DQIDIAFDIQGE
-315 DSAGNPL
+315 DTAGNPL
-322 ATPIN
+322 ATPVN
-327 AQVAVVDGIDPSA
+327 AQVSVFDGIDPSV

-365 NLQSVVFDAS
+365 NLQSAVFDAS

-413 TISLDTDGTYKF
+413 SISLDTDGTYKF

-438 LTFTL
+438 LTFAL

-467 SPVINNVD
+467 SPVITNVD
-475 SISVDEAGIIG
+475 SIDVDEAGIVG

-494 VAGSG
+494 VSGTG

-512 HYELEPTEFNTGGTL
+512 HYELEPTEFNTNGTL
-527 VSNGAVVLLELVGE
+527 VSNGEAVLLELIDE

-682 LPDAAQTFSF
+682 LPDATQTFSF

-707 EVARDIDHTNSETIV
+707 EVARDIDHTSSETIV

-731 GDGDTDTSTLELSI
+731 SDGDTDTSTLKLSI

-794 FRIEPTEFNVGGALM
+794 FRIEPTEFNVGGALK

-829 FITDGSNT
+829 FITNGSGA
-837 EVPVFTIGFSTT
+837 EIPVFTIAFSTS

-866 GLDNNDLSFDLPV
+866 GLDKNDLSFDLPV

-965 EGELFITLEGE
+965 EGKLYITLEGE

-984 LDHSVSE
+984 
-991 DIVKS
+991 
-996 IVVTSSDF
+996 
-1004 DNDSL
+1004 
-1009 TSTVTLT
+1009 
-1016 ITDGD
+1016 
-1021 NPTIDVIPS
+1021 
-1030 VTLSETNLSDGSA
+1030 
-1043 PSGSTVSSTQTIT
+1043 
-1056 FTNQSD
+1056 
-1062 DVVRFRIEPTE
+1062 
-1073 FNTNDDLKSNGLA
+1073 
-1086 VELREEPAGS
+1086 
-1096 GDYIGFTTSATNVET
+1096 
-1111 TVFTLSFSSTT
+1111 
-1122 LGEYTFTLL
+1122 
-1131 EALDHQDARGNNDLS
+1131 
-1146 FDLPVYAVD
+1146 
-1155 SDGDDSLMSPLNVT
+1155 
-1169 IGDDVQIMQDGT
+1169 
-1181 LNITEPTVADLAA
+1181 
-1194 GTPTTAI
+1194 
-1201 FDVMPNQS
+1201 
-1209 ADGATV
+1209 
-1215 TQFTY
+1215 
-1220 DGQLRTLDQND
+1220 
-1231 NGEQQFSFTEG
+1231 
-1242 ELFITLEGDVRFE
+1242 
-1255 PNRNLDHILSE
+1255 
-1266 DIVKSI
+1266 
-1272 VVTSS
+1272 
-1277 DSDND
+1277 
-1282 ALTSTVTLTI
+1282 
-1292 TDGDIPT
+1292 
-1299 IDNVPTVSLSETSLS
+1299 
-1314 DGSSPSGSAVS
+1314 
-1325 STQTITYTTQSDD
+1325 
-1338 VTNFRI
+1338 
-1344 EPTEFN
+1344 
-1350 VGGGLTS
+1350 
-1357 NGLAVELKAD
+1357 
-1367 PTTPGG
+1367 
-1373 YIGYVTDGSNVETNV
+1373 
-1388 FTISFSD
+1388 
-1395 TNLGQYTFTLLEAL
+1395 
-1409 DHVDGLA
+1409 
-1416 NNDLSFDLPVYAVDS
+1416 
-1431 DGDDS
+1431 
-1436 LVSQLNVT
+1436 
-1444 IGDDVQIMQGGT
+1444 
-1456 LDIIEPNLADGTITT
+1456 
-1471 STIDV
+1471 
-1476 MPNQSADGAK
+1476 
-1486 ITQFTYDGQ
+1486 
-1495 VRTLDQTDNGEQQ
+1495 
-1508 FSFTE
+1508 
-1513 GELFITLQG
+1513 
-1522 DVRFEPNRNLDH
+1522 
-1534 TLSEDIVKSIVV
+1534 
-1546 TSSDLDNDVL
+1546 
-1556 TSTVML
+1556 
-1562 TITDGDIPTID
+1562 
-1573 AVPSVTLS
+1573 
-1581 ESNLADGSAPSGS
+1581 
-1594 TVSQTETITF
+1594 
-1604 TNQSDD
+1604 
-1610 VASFRIEPT
+1610 
-1619 EFNVGAALKSNG
+1619 
-1631 FAVEIKED
+1631 
-1639 SANPGTYIGF
+1639 
-1649 ITNGSGAENPVFTIA
+1649 
-1664 FSTSTLGEYTFTLL
+1664 
-1678 EALDHVDGL
+1678 
-1687 DKNDLSFDLPIYAVD
+1687 
-1702 TDGDDS
+1702 
-1708 LVSQLNVTIG
+1708 
-1718 DDVQIMKDGTLDIT
+1718 
-1732 EPNLADGTIT
+1732 
-1742 TNTIDVMPNQSADG
+1742 
-1756 ATITQF
+1756 
-1762 TYDGVVNTLD
+1762 
-1772 QSISGE
+1772 
-1778 QQFSFTEGELFI
+1778 
-1790 TLEGE
+1790 
-1795 VRFEPNRDLDHSV
+1795 LDHSV

-1922 TSATNVETQVFT
+1922 TSATNVETPVFT
-1934 LSFNAGS
+1934 LSFNSGS

-1976 GDDSLMSPLN
+1976 GDDSLVSPLN
-1986 VTIGDDVQIMQDS
+1986 VIIGDDVQIMQDS
-1999 TLDIVEPTVADLAAG
+1999 TLDIVEPNLADG
-2014 TVTTN
+2014 TVTTSTIDVMPNQSADGATITQFTYDGQFRTLDQNDNGEQQFSFTEGELFITLQGDVRFEPNRNLDHTLNEDIVKSIVVTSSDSDNDVLTSTVTLTITDGDIPTIDNVPTVNLSETNLSDGSAPSGSAVSSTQTITYTTQSDDVTSFRIEPTEFNVGGALTSNGLAVELKADPTTPGGYIGFVTDGSNVETNVFTISFSDTNLGQYTFTLLEALDHADGLANNDLSFDLPVYAVDSDGDDSLVSQLSVTIGDDVQIMQSSTLDIVEPNLADGTVSTNTIDVMPEQSADGATITQFTYDGQVRTLDQTDNGEQQFSFTEGELFITLEGEVRFEPNRNLDHTASEDIVKSIVVTSSDSDNDVLTSTVTLTITDGDIPTIDAVPSVTLSETNLTDGSAPSGSAVSQTETITFTNQSDDVTSFRIEPTEFNVGGALKSNGFAVEIKEDSANPGTYIGFITNGSNTEIPVFTIAFSTSTLGEYTFTLLEALDHVDGLDKNDLSFDLPIYAVDTDGDDSLVSQLNVTIGDDVQIMQDGTLDIIEPNLADGTITTN

-2046 DPNDN
+2046 DQNDTGEQQFSFTEGELFITLEGEVRFEPNRDLDHSVSEDIVKSIVVTSSDFDNDPVTSTITLTITDGDNPTIDVIPSVTLSETNLSDGSAPSGSAVSSTQTITFTNQSDDVVRFRIEPTEFNTNDDLKSNGLAVELREDPAGSGDYIGFTTSATNVETTVFTLSFSSTTLGEYTFTLLEALDHQDARGNNDLSFELPVYVVDSDGDDSLMSPLNVTIGDDVQIMQDSTLDVVEPTVADLAAGTVTTNTIDVMPDQSADGATLTQFTYDGQLRTLAQNDN

-2065 TLEGEVRFEP
+2065 TLQGEVRFEP

-2117 TIDNVPTVTLSE
+2117 TIDNVPTVNLSE
-2129 TNLSDGSMPSG
+2129 TNLSDGSAPSG

-2170 GGGLTSNGLA
+2170 GGALTSNGLA

-2236 NDLSFDL
+2236 NVLSFDL

-2259 LSVTIGDDVQI
+2259 LNVTIGDDVQI

-2280 PNLADGTITSNT
+2280 PNLADGTITTNT

-2316 TLDQSDN
+2316 TLDQTDT

-2334 LFITLQGDVRFE
+2334 LFITLEGEVRFE
-2346 PNRNLDHTLSE
+2346 PNRNLDHTASE

-2364 VTSSDLDNDVVTSTV
+2364 VTSSDLDNDVLTSTV
-2379 TLTITDGDIPTID
+2379 MLTITDGDIPTID
-2392 AVPSVTLSEINLAD
+2392 AVPSVTLSESNLAD

-2412 SAVSQTETITFTNQ
+2412 STVSQTETITFTNQ

-2500 DHTDGLDKNDLSFDL
+2500 DHADGLDKNDLSFDL

-2683 GSAVSSTQ
+2683 GSAVSQTE
-2691 TITFTNQSDDVVRFR
+2691 TITFTSQSDDVEKFR
-2706 IEPTEF
+2706 LEPSEF
-2712 NTNNALKSDGLSI
+2712 NTNNALKSDGLII

-2742 DISNAETTVFTLS
+2742 DISNVETTVFTLD
-2755 FSNTTLGEYTFTLLE
+2755 FSSTTLGEYTFTLLE
-2770 AIDHSPVQ
+2770 AIDHTPVQ

-2935 PTIDTVPSVT
+2935 PTIDTVLSVT

-3090 QNQALNI
+3090 QNQVLNI

-3131 TYDGGAAIT
+3131 IYDNGSVIT
-3140 LDQNDTGEQKF
+3140 LDQNDTAEQKF
-3151 VFTEGSLFITLQG
+3151 VFAEGSLFITLQG

-3169 PNRNLNHTA
+3169 PNRNLDHTA

-3194 NDVLTSTVT
+3194 NDVVTSTVT

-3214 DAVPSVTLSETNLSD
+3214 DAVPSVTLSETNLAD
-3229 GSAPSG
+3229 GSTPSG
-3235 SAVSQTETIT
+3235 GAVSQTETIT

-3251 DVASFR
+3251 DVTSFR

-3273 FSVEIK
+3273 FAVEIK

-3285 GTYIGFIADGSNAEV
+3285 GTYIGFITNGSNAEV
-3300 PVFTIAFSTS
+3300 PVFTISFSAT

-3323 DHADGLDK
+3323 DHVDGLDK

-3363 QIMQDGTLDITEPN
+3363 QTMQDGTLDITEPN

-3482 IPTIDAVPSVTL
+3482 ISTIDAVPSVTL

-3502 SASNA
+3502 SAPSA

-3543 NGLAVELREEPQGSG
+3543 NGLVVELREDPQGSG

-3677 GKTAESLD
+3677 GNTAESLD

-3784 TITYTAGSDD
+3784 TITYTTGSDD

-3802 TQFNTSGALK
+3802 TQFNTSGSLK

-3884 VDSDGDDSAMS
+3884 VDTDGDDSAMS

-3978 ITIEGEVRFEPSRD
+3978 ITIEGEVRFEPNRD

-4044 LADGSTP
+4044 LVDGSTP
-4051 TGSPVSSTHTI
+4051 SGSPVSSTHTI

-4093 VQLKEDPSSAGDYI
+4093 VQLKEAPSSAGDYI

-4353 NGALKS
+4353 NSALKS
-4359 DGLELSLREDPAGS
+4359 DGLSLSLREDPANS
-4373 GDYIAFTTNGSG
+4373 GDYIAFTTDGSG
-4385 AEKII
+4385 VEKVI

-4454 QSGALNITEPTT
+4454 QSGVLNITEPTT
-4466 GTPTTTTFDVMPAQ
+4466 GTPTTAVFDVMPAQ
-4480 SADGATITKFVY
+4480 SADGATITKFTY
-4492 DNQAETALVQ
+4492 GSQPKESLVQ

-4528 PNRNLDHSSGDIVKT
+4528 PNRNLDHSGGNIVKT

-4671 TFALLEELDH
+4671 TFTLLEELDH

-4696 IAVDKDNTDSAVKPL
+4696 IAVDKDNTDSVMKPL

-4775 SEGIKITEITGAAN
+4775 SEGIKIAEITGAAN
-4789 TTTYQGATDPG
+4789 TTTYQGVTDPS

-4856 PIEVLDDAPVMTA
+4856 PIEVIDDAPVMTA

-4923 SDGES
+4923 SNGES

-5025 EGQGYGNSKVDMF
+5025 EGQGYNNSKVDMF

-5059 NGADIVFRTGNNGP
+5059 NGADIVFQRGNATD
-5073 YSSGF
+5073 YS
-5078 DLNSGSQQVRVY
+5078 DALNLQSGSRIIRVY
-5090 EQTDDGSGGVDTR
+5090 EQTDDGNGGTQER
-5103 ELGRLRI
+5103 QLGTLRI
-5110 NSNGEVEFRA
+5110 NSNGEVEFKA

-5307 LEIEKNGSTDHTVN
+5307 LEIEKNGTMEHTIN

-5338 DTSSTYQYQVNEDED
+5338 DSNSTYQYQVNEDED

-5381 DGMFELL
+5381 DGKFELL

-5573 DFTFDVTGV
+5573 DFTFNVTGV

-5658 GERRPDDPTDS
+5658 GERKPDDPTDS

-5771 LVEPRIDTST
+5771 LVEPRIDTSA

-6109 IVPNSVIDAVED
+6109 IVPDSVIDAVED
-6121 TQLDLGAALNG
+6121 IQLDLGAALNG

-6398 PVVDD
+6398 PVVDE

-6730 KVDQTLTG
+6730 KVDQTLAG

-6848 EDGQIVIVEGD
+6848 EDGQIVIVEDD

-6893 GADDAGVTGP
+6893 GADDAGITGP

-6917 KFNYSIIDDGTTNG
+6917 KFNYSIIDDGTTNS

-7010 ADDATITGPYWV
+7010 ADDAMITGPYWI
-7022 FTAANEYNG
+7022 FTAADEYNG
-7031 DVKFTYTVEDDGTTN
+7031 NVKFTYTVEDDGTTN
-7046 GTDDFLTDTGEISV
+7046 GADDFLTDTGEISV
-7060 VVTEVNDQPVA
+7060 VVTDVNDQPVA
-7071 TDIDLGNILEEGQL
+7071 TDIDLGTILEEGQL
-7085 IIKEGD
+7085 IIKEED
-7091 LITATSDPEND
+7091 LIGATSDPEND

-7107 NLVLDEGQGQLQRF
+7107 NLVLDEGQGQLQHF
-7121 ENVGGADDAMIT
+7121 ENVGGADDAAIT
-7133 GPYWIFTAA
+7133 GPYWVFTAA
-7142 DEYNGN
+7142 NEYNGD

-7194 IIDEDAGQLLSGIN
+7194 VVDEDAGQLLSGIN
-7208 VSDPDYVDAFSND
+7208 VSDPDYVDTFSDD

-7251 GSVILVGTLS
+7251 GSVTLVGALS

-7285 NSIGLEVIAKDSG
+7285 NSIGLEVVAKDSG

-7328 PAFNYVRN
+7328 TASNYVRN
-7336 ITTSSSVVANSGVA
+7336 ITASQSVSASGIP
-7350 LVGIVAALTDIT
+7350 LVGIIAALTDIT
-7362 EELTLKISDVPD
+7362 EELTLHISDVPA
-7374 GVDVTSDV
+7374 GAQITSDV
-7382 GTVSLVGDTWIAT
+7382 GSVTDLGGGVWVAT
-7395 ADAIDSLRLVE
+7395 ADAIDSLQAVGLS
-7406 QSSLGKPLTP
+7406 QTP
-7416 GNYTLKVEA
+7416 GSYTLKVEA
-7425 VSEEADNNDIAISQN
+7425 VSEETDNNDTATSTS
-7440 IDLNLNIVANPIDL
+7440 IDLNLNIVSDAVDINL
-7454 DLSSETD
+7454 ASETD
-7461 DVQLLASNFDTN
+7461 DVQLLAGANATD
-7473 LTGGTGN
+7473 LTAGSGN
-7480 DRLVGGSGDDTLVG
+7480 DRLEGGAGDDTLVG

-7509 LTGGNGMDSFV
+7509 LTGGDGMDSFV

-7550 ELKNTSPDMSA
+7550 ELKNTSPDMTA

-7575 ELTINPDGLGTT
+7575 ELTIKSDGLGTT

>member
-1 MGIEVSR
+1 MDIEVSR
-8 QAAVVEVVSGE
+8 QVAVVEATSGDVV
-19 VIAVKSDGSARK
+19 VVKPDGSARK
-31 ISAGDIIREN
+31 ISVGDIIREN
-41 EIVITANHAELV
+41 EIVITANKSELV
-53 LGSPNGVTEVASNCV
+53 LGVQNDSIPVGENCV
-68 GCVDQ
+68 GCVGETA
-73 DLAWADAPIAGEVNF
+73 AWVDAPIAGEVNF
-88 DLQQADAGDFDD
+88 DLQQTDAETFTEDD
-100 DEFAAIQEAI
+100 FAAIQEAI

-210 SLAPDSFIPEILSL
+210 ALAPDSFIPETLSL

-237 SGQSVIFTY
+237 SGLPVTFTY
-246 DATTNSIVGVQG
+246 DAVTNSIVGVQG
-258 TDEVLRIDID
+258 SDTVLSIDID

-278 SLTTTISQPIDHV
+278 SLTTTIFQPIDHV
-291 PSVGGG
+291 PSIGGG

-303 DQINITFDIQGE
+303 DQIDITFDIQGE
-315 DSAGNPL
+315 DTAGNSL
-322 ATPIN
+322 ATPVN
-327 AQVAVVDGIDPSA
+327 AQVSVFDGVDPSA

-365 NLQSVVFDAS
+365 NLQSAVFDVS
-375 ALDQF
+375 ALAQF

-413 TISLDTDGTYKF
+413 TISLDTDGTYNFQQFK
-425 EQSNPI
+425 PI
-431 EQVGTDS
+431 EEVSSDTLS
-438 LTFTL
+438 FAL
-443 PITITDFDQD
+443 PITVTDFDQD
-453 VVTNTINIAITDGD
+453 VVINIINIAITDGD
-467 SPVINNVD
+467 SPVITNVD
-475 SISVDEAGIIG
+475 SIDVDEAGIVG
-486 GSQEGTAP
+486 GSQEGTAA
-494 VAGSG
+494 VSGSG

-512 HYELEPTEFNTGGTL
+512 HYELEPAEFNTGGSL
-527 VSNGAVVLLELVGE
+527 VSNGEAVLLELVDE

-564 KIDSPS
+564 KVDSPS
-570 LGNYEFNLYEE
+570 LGNYEFTLYEE

-586 AEDALL
+586 TEDALL

-622 LVNVKDDV
+622 LVNVTDDV

-647 DTIVSYNLFNFEGAD
+647 DTVVSYNLFNFEGAD

-682 LPDAAQTFSF
+682 LPDADQIFSF

-707 EVARDIDHTNSETIV
+707 EVARDIDHSSSETIV

-731 GDGDTDTSTLELSI
+731 GDGDTDTSILELSI
-745 TDGQDPIIDLI
+745 TDGQDPIIDLV

-764 NLNDGSA
+764 NLADGSS
-771 PSGSTVSA
+771 PSGSAVSA

-787 GSDDVAS
+787 GSDDVAK
-794 FRIEPTEFNVGGALM
+794 FRIEPTEFNVGGALK

-829 FITDGSNT
+829 FITNGLGT
-837 EVPVFTIGFSTT
+837 EVPVFTIAFSTS

-910 DIIEPNL
+910 DIVEPNL
-917 ADGTITTNTID
+917 ADGTIKTNTID

-935 DGATIT
+935 DGASIT

-976 VRFEPNRN
+976 VRFEPNRD

-1009 TSTVTLT
+1009 TSTITLT

-1043 PSGSTVSSTQTIT
+1043 PSGSAVSSTQTIT

-1062 DVVRFRIEPTE
+1062 DVEKFRIEPAE

-1086 VELREEPAGS
+1086 VELREDPAGS
-1096 GDYIGFTTSATNVET
+1096 GNYIGFTTSATNVDT
-1111 TVFTLSFSSTT
+1111 TVFTLSFSNTT
-1122 LGEYTFTLL
+1122 LGQYTFTLL

-1169 IGDDVQIMQDGT
+1169 IGDDVQIMQD
-1181 LNITEPTVADLAA
+1181 
-1194 GTPTTAI
+1194 
-1201 FDVMPNQS
+1201 
-1209 ADGATV
+1209 
-1215 TQFTY
+1215 
-1220 DGQLRTLDQND
+1220 
-1231 NGEQQFSFTEG
+1231 
-1242 ELFITLEGDVRFE
+1242 
-1255 PNRNLDHILSE
+1255 
-1266 DIVKSI
+1266 
-1272 VVTSS
+1272 SS
-1277 DSDND
+1277 
-1282 ALTSTVTLTI
+1282 
-1292 TDGDIPT
+1292 
-1299 IDNVPTVSLSETSLS
+1299 
-1314 DGSSPSGSAVS
+1314 
-1325 STQTITYTTQSDD
+1325 
-1338 VTNFRI
+1338 
-1344 EPTEFN
+1344 
-1350 VGGGLTS
+1350 
-1357 NGLAVELKAD
+1357 
-1367 PTTPGG
+1367 
-1373 YIGYVTDGSNVETNV
+1373 
-1388 FTISFSD
+1388 
-1395 TNLGQYTFTLLEAL
+1395 
-1409 DHVDGLA
+1409 
-1416 NNDLSFDLPVYAVDS
+1416 
-1431 DGDDS
+1431 
-1436 LVSQLNVT
+1436 
-1444 IGDDVQIMQGGT
+1444 
-1456 LDIIEPNLADGTITT
+1456 
-1471 STIDV
+1471 
-1476 MPNQSADGAK
+1476 
-1486 ITQFTYDGQ
+1486 
-1495 VRTLDQTDNGEQQ
+1495 
-1508 FSFTE
+1508 
-1513 GELFITLQG
+1513 
-1522 DVRFEPNRNLDH
+1522 
-1534 TLSEDIVKSIVV
+1534 
-1546 TSSDLDNDVL
+1546 
-1556 TSTVML
+1556 
-1562 TITDGDIPTID
+1562 
-1573 AVPSVTLS
+1573 
-1581 ESNLADGSAPSGS
+1581 
-1594 TVSQTETITF
+1594 
-1604 TNQSDD
+1604 
-1610 VASFRIEPT
+1610 
-1619 EFNVGAALKSNG
+1619 
-1631 FAVEIKED
+1631 
-1639 SANPGTYIGF
+1639 
-1649 ITNGSGAENPVFTIA
+1649 
-1664 FSTSTLGEYTFTLL
+1664 
-1678 EALDHVDGL
+1678 
-1687 DKNDLSFDLPIYAVD
+1687 
-1702 TDGDDS
+1702 
-1708 LVSQLNVTIG
+1708 
-1718 DDVQIMKDGTLDIT
+1718 
-1732 EPNLADGTIT
+1732 
-1742 TNTIDVMPNQSADG
+1742 
-1756 ATITQF
+1756 
-1762 TYDGVVNTLD
+1762 
-1772 QSISGE
+1772 
-1778 QQFSFTEGELFI
+1778 
-1790 TLEGE
+1790 
-1795 VRFEPNRDLDHSV
+1795 
-1808 SEDIVKSIV
+1808 
-1817 VTSSDFDNDPVTST
+1817 
-1831 ITLTIT
+1831 
-1837 DGDNPTIDVI
+1837 
-1847 PSVTLSEINLSD
+1847 
-1859 GSAPSGSA
+1859 
-1867 VSSTQT
+1867 
-1873 ITFTNQ
+1873 
-1879 SDDVVRFRIEPT
+1879 
-1891 EFNTNDDLKSNGLAV
+1891 
-1906 ELREDPAGSG
+1906 
-1916 DYIGFT
+1916 
-1922 TSATNVETQVFT
+1922 
-1934 LSFNAGS
+1934 
-1941 LGEYTFTLI
+1941 
-1950 EALDHQ
+1950 
-1956 DARGNNDLSFDLPV
+1956 
-1970 YAVDSD
+1970 
-1976 GDDSLMSPLN
+1976 
-1986 VTIGDDVQIMQDS
+1986 
-1999 TLDIVEPTVADLAAG
+1999 LDIVEPTVADLAAG

-2046 DPNDN
+2046 DQNDN

-2109 TITDGDIP
+2109 TITDGKIP

-2170 GGGLTSNGLA
+2170 GGALTSNGLA
-2180 VELKADPTT
+2180 VELKVDPTT

-2224 LEALDHVDGLAN
+2224 LEALDHVDGLAS

-2250 DGDDSLVSQ
+2250 DSDDSLVSQ
-2259 LSVTIGDDVQI
+2259 LNVTIGDDVQI
-2270 MQGGTLDITE
+2270 MQDGALDIIE
-2280 PNLADGTITSNT
+2280 PNLADGTITTNT
-2292 IDVMPEQSADGAT
+2292 IDVMPNQSADGAT

-2316 TLDQSDN
+2316 TLDQTDN

-2334 LFITLQGDVRFE
+2334 LFITLQGEVRFE
-2346 PNRNLDHTLSE
+2346 PNRNLDHTANE

-2364 VTSSDLDNDVVTSTV
+2364 VTSSDSDNDVLTSTV

-2392 AVPSVTLSEINLAD
+2392 AVPSVTLSETNLVD
-2406 GSAPSG
+2406 GSSPSG
-2412 SAVSQTETITFTNQ
+2412 SVVSQTETITFTNQ
-2426 SDDVASFRI
+2426 SDDVTSFRI

-2470 NGSGTEVPVF
+2470 NGSSTEVPVF

-2500 DHTDGLDKNDLSFDL
+2500 DHVDGLDKNDLSFDL
-2515 PVYAVDTD
+2515 PVYAVDSD

-2547 LDIIEP
+2547 LDITEP

-2577 ITQFT
+2577 ITQFI

-2604 GELFITLEGEV
+2604 GELFITPEGEV

-2683 GSAVSSTQ
+2683 GSAVSQTE
-2691 TITFTNQSDDVVRFR
+2691 TITFTNQSDDVEKFR
-2706 IEPTEF
+2706 LEPSEF

-2742 DISNAETTVFTLS
+2742 DISNVETTVFTLD
-2755 FSNTTLGEYTFTLLE
+2755 FSSTTLGEYTFTLLE
-2770 AIDHSPVQ
+2770 AIDHTPVQ

-2827 ADLAAGTPTTASVNV
+2827 ADLAAGTPTTATVNV

-2860 GAVLTLDQNDTGE
+2860 GAVLTLDQNDAGE

-2918 SDLVSST
+2918 SDFVSST

-2935 PTIDTVPSVT
+2935 PTIDNVPTVS
-2945 LSETNLSDGSAPN
+2945 LSETSLSDGSSPSG
-2958 ASAVSSTQTITFT
+2958 SAVSSTQTITFT

-2985 DFNVG
+2985 EFNVG
-2990 GALKSNGLAVELK
+2990 GALTSNGLAVELK

-3053 VKNDLTFDLPV
+3053 AKNDLSFDLPV

-3131 TYDGGAAIT
+3131 IYDNGSVIT

-3151 VFTEGSLFITLQG
+3151 VFAEGSLFITLQG

-3169 PNRNLNHTA
+3169 PNRNLDHTA

-3194 NDVLTSTVT
+3194 NDVVTSTVT

-3214 DAVPSVTLSETNLSD
+3214 DAVPSVTLSETNLAD
-3229 GSAPSG
+3229 GSTPSG
-3235 SAVSQTETIT
+3235 TAVSQTETIT

-3251 DVASFR
+3251 DVSSFR
-3257 IEPTEFNVGGA
+3257 IEPAEFNVGGA

-3273 FSVEIK
+3273 FAVEIK

-3285 GTYIGFIADGSNAEV
+3285 GTYIGFITNGSGAEI

-3323 DHADGLDK
+3323 DHVDGLA
-3331 NDLSF
+3331 NNSLSF

-3502 SASNA
+3502 SAPSA

-3543 NGLAVELREEPQGSG
+3543 NGLAVELREDPQGSG
-3558 QYIGFTTSSS
+3558 QYVGFTTSSS

-3583 LGEYTF
+3583 LGEYIF

-3664 SADGAKVTSFVFD
+3664 SADGAKVTSFVF
-3677 GKTAESLD
+3677 GGNTAESLD

-3714 RNQNHAGGDI
+3714 RNQNHTGGDI

-3761 ITLSEVDLA
+3761 ITLSEVELA
-3770 DGSVPTGNPVTMTQ
+3770 DGSAPTGNPVTMTQ

-3794 VSHFRIDP
+3794 VSHFRINP

-3857 TFTLLEALDHVDG
+3857 AFTLLEALDHVDG

-3884 VDSDGDDSAMS
+3884 VDADGDDSAMS

-3978 ITIEGEVRFEPSRD
+3978 ITIEGEVRFEPNRD

-4023 IKDGIDPVI
+4023 IKDGINPVI
-4032 DVVPDVNLSEVN
+4032 NVVPDVNLSEVN

-4051 TGSPVSSTHTI
+4051 SGSPVSSTHTI

-4208 IPSADGANITQFTYD
+4208 IPSADGATITQFTYD
-4223 GGSPITLNQN
+4223 GGSPFTLNQS

-4292 TIVDGDGPTID
+4292 TIVDGDGPAID

-4359 DGLELSLREDPAGS
+4359 DGLSLSLREDPVNS

-4385 AEKII
+4385 VEKVI

-4466 GTPTTTTFDVMPAQ
+4466 GTPTTAVFDVMPAQ

-4528 PNRNLDHSSGDIVKT
+4528 PNRNLDHSGGNIVKT
-4543 ITVTSEDK
+4543 IMVTSEDK
-4551 DGDIVTSTVTLTIA
+4551 DGDIVTSTVTLTIS
-4565 DGAPPTIDTVPT
+4565 DGAPPVIDTVPT
-4577 VALAEAN
+4577 VTLEEAN

-4593 PVSQTETITFTA
+4593 PVSQTETITFTT
-4605 GSDDVSHFRIDP
+4605 GSDDVSYFRIDT
-4617 AQFNTSGDLKA
+4617 AQFNTLGDLKA

-4657 IFTITFSSVVLGEY
+4657 IFTITFSSVALGEY
-4671 TFALLEELDH
+4671 TFTLLEELDH
-4681 LPVQGNNDQIFTLPV
+4681 LPVQGNNDQVFTLPV
-4696 IAVDKDNTDSAVKPL
+4696 IAVDKDNTDSAMKPL

-4731 VVDEDDLGALAQATG
+4731 VVDEDDLGTLAQATG

-4789 TTTYQGATDPG
+4789 TTTYQGATDPS

-4856 PIEVLDDAPVMTA
+4856 PIEVLDDVPVMTA

-4884 GSDQSEDTIINGL
+4884 GSDRSEDTIINGL
-4897 FTVDEGADGVVLY
+4897 FTVDEGADGVVKY
-4910 ELVDEDLVLTGLT
+4910 ELVDEDLVLAGLT

-4928 LEWLAVSQNG
+4928 LEWLTVSQVG

-4943 VAQTATSNEA
+4943 VAQTVTSNEA
-4953 VFEIIFDTSDNSY
+4953 VFKIVFDTSNNSY

-4975 HPDGADENAIDLNF
+4975 HPDGADENNIELGF

-5001 NAIDLKITV
+5001 NAIDLTITV

-5025 EGQGYGNSKVDMF
+5025 EGQGYNNSKVDMF
-5038 ANATDVGA
+5038 ASATDVGA

-5059 NGADIVFRTGNNGP
+5059 NGADIVFRIGNNGS
-5073 YSSGF
+5073 YSSSF
-5078 DLNSGSQQVRVY
+5078 DLNSGSQQIRVY
-5090 EQTDDGSGGVDTR
+5090 EQTNGGADTR
-5103 ELGRLRI
+5103 QLGRLRI
-5110 NSNGEVEFRA
+5110 DSNGEVEFRA

-5149 TPLDITITD
+5149 TPLDISITD

-5185 DEPTLENV
+5185 DEPTFENV
-5193 QDNQNG
+5193 QDNQID
-5199 LPNAPAQVA
+5199 LPDALAQVA
-5208 LQVSLYDQDNA
+5208 LQVNLYDQDNA

-5239 FYYFDGAD
+5239 FYYFDSVSAT

-5257 SIIFGSPELEQSF
+5257 SIIFGSPPLEQSF
-5270 APNPSE
+5270 APNPNE

-5338 DTSSTYQYQVNEDED
+5338 DSNSTYQYQVNEDED

-5365 NSNTETITYE
+5365 SSNTETITYE

-5381 DGMFELL
+5381 DGKFELL
-5388 DQNGNVLT
+5388 DQNGTVLT

-5419 FSGQIEFKATAITE
+5419 FSGQIEFKATAISE

-5443 NGGANDKTTAR
+5443 NGGVNDKTTAR
-5454 SVEQSIVIDVTADA
+5454 SVEQNIIIDVTADA
-5468 DPGTFSVSRI
+5468 DPGKFSVSRI
-5478 QINED
+5478 KINED
-5483 NIDDPDYVGPLD
+5483 NIDDPDYIGPLG

-5513 SDSSEE
+5513 TDGSEE

-5587 NLSTG
+5587 NLSSG
-5592 AQIDEEILGT
+5592 AQVDEEILGT

-5615 PYGGTNGTDWTTFTD
+5615 PYGGTNGTDWTTFNEGGIT
-5630 GATNG
+5630 G
-5635 VQTTIEES
+5635 VQTTIQES
-5643 QNGDSFALLDFTVLS
+5643 QNGNNFALLDFTVLS
-5658 GERRPDDPTDS
+5658 GERRPDPAAVDQT
-5669 PLTGDGSEAI
+5669 PLPDDGSESI

-5771 LVEPRIDTST
+5771 LVIPQIDTSA
-5781 TYNTVTNGDE
+5781 TYVNTTNGDE
-5791 DTAINIDWHPEGTDY
+5791 DTAINIDWHPEGADY
-5806 IDNDEHFTSIVI
+5806 IDSDEHFTSITI
-5818 SDIPTDVESVVVN
+5818 SGIPSGVTPTVN
-5831 GDVTW
+5831 GDVT
-5836 VYDAAAGTLTIT
+5836 VVNDGAGTLTIT
-5848 PKSGQT
+5848 PKDASQT
-5854 AEEFTQIA
+5854 PEQFTQIA
-5862 LNNNFIQI
+5862 LANNFIQM
-5870 TPEEDSS
+5870 TPPADSS
-5877 TDFTLSTV
+5877 ADFTLTTELK
-5885 VMIEERDHEYVDVTD
+5885 MEERDHEYTSSGLEDEDGGYVEAD
-5900 PGQGI
+5900 PD
-5905 VTATITGTIDVRV
+5905 ITGIINVQV

-5927 DNKIVVSNEDGSGDL
+5927 DNKIVVSNEDGSVDL
-5942 TTITADANGV
+5942 TTIPITADANGV

-5957 NSDNQTTDTNG
+5957 NSDNQTTDING
-5968 DEIWDGEYVVRY
+5968 DEIWDGEYVIRY

-6043 LDFTPANDA
+6043 LDFTPANDT
-6052 DDVATD
+6052 DDVAGD
-6058 FNDIKMTIFTLVSD
+6058 FNNIKMTIHSLVSD

-6077 NETSAQV
+6077 NETSVQE

-6097 LTAPDKVAADIA
+6097 IVAPDKVAAGIS
-6109 IVPNSVIDAVED
+6109 IVEDSVIDAVED

-6132 ILSLTGR
+6132 ILSFTGR
-6139 DDSTDQ
+6139 DDSPDQ
-6145 VTVIIDGTL
+6145 VTVIIDGIL

-6162 PISLSGASDV
+6162 PISLSGRSDV

-6184 VEQGVAVDSS
+6184 VEQGTTVDSS

-6259 VDTDGQAG
+6259 VDNDGQAG

-6297 EAFTSIT
+6297 EEFTSIT

-6369 TATYNDPASPAGT
+6369 TATYNDPASPVGT

-6444 EQFVSIKFTDVPDGF
+6444 EQFVSIKFTGVPDGF
-6459 QMRADAGST
+6459 LMSADAAST
-6468 YTVKNNGNGE
+6468 YTVKNNGGGE

-6488 LSFDLSEISIL
+6488 LSFDLSELWIL

-6545 TNPTDSVT
+6545 TNPTDSAT

-6578 GTYTENA
+6578 GTFTENA

-6638 HNSDTGNV
+6638 HNSDAGNA

-6687 QPIFVNVTNIETSED
+6687 QPTFVNVTNIETPED
-6702 ISVAIDNFSIYDVD
+6702 ISIAIDNFSIYDVD
-6716 ANFDNPDAPYELTL
+6716 ANFDNPDAPYVLTL
-6730 KVDQTLTG
+6730 QVDQTLPG

-6804 GGNNGLIDVGDPNTA
+6804 GGNNGLIDAGDPNTA
-6819 QTNQA
+6819 QTNQT

-6848 EDGQIVIVEGD
+6848 EDGQIVIVESD

-6881 GQGQLTRFENAG
+6881 GQGQLTRYENAG
-6893 GADDAGVTGP
+6893 GADDAGITGP
-6903 FWIFIADNDFNGDV
+6903 FWIFIAASDFNGDV
-6917 KFNYSIIDDGTTNG
+6917 KFNYDIIDDGTTNG
-6931 ADDFKTDS
+6931 VDDFLTDN

-6962 MLEEGQLVIK
+6962 MLEEGQLIIK

-7022 FTAANEYNG
+7022 FTAANEYSG

-7046 GTDDFLTDTGEISV
+7046 GADDFLTDTGEISV

-7085 IIKEGD
+7085 IIKEED
-7091 LITATSDPEND
+7091 LIAATSDPEND

-7121 ENVGGADDAMIT
+7121 ENIGGADDAMIT

-7194 IIDEDAGQLLSGIN
+7194 VVDEDAGQLLSGIN
-7208 VSDPDYVDAFSND
+7208 VSDPDYVDTFSDD

-7261 DLNALIDTPTSPN
+7261 DLNALIDTPTSPS
-7274 GVYLDASLSPT
+7274 GVFLDASLSPT
-7285 NSIGLEVIAKDSG
+7285 NSIGLEVVAKDSG
-7298 NPSGIAIETA
+7298 NPSGIAIETT

-7328 PAFNYVRN
+7328 TASNYVRN
-7336 ITTSSSVVANSGVA
+7336 ITASQSVSASGIP
-7350 LVGIVAALTDIT
+7350 LVGIIAALTDIT
-7362 EELTLKISDVPD
+7362 EELTLHISDVPA
-7374 GVDVTSDV
+7374 GAQITSDV
-7382 GTVSLVGDTWIAT
+7382 GSVTDLGGGVWVAT
-7395 ADAIDSLRLVE
+7395 ADAIESLQAVGLS
-7406 QSSLGKPLTP
+7406 QTP
-7416 GNYTLKVEA
+7416 GSYTLKVEA
-7425 VSEEADNNDIAISQN
+7425 VSEETDNNDTATSAS
-7440 IDLNLNIVANPIDL
+7440 IDLNLNIVSDAVDINL
-7454 DLSSETD
+7454 ASETD
-7461 DVQLLASNFDTN
+7461 DIQLLAGANATD
-7473 LTGGTGN
+7473 LTAGSGN
-7480 DRLVGGSGDDTLVG
+7480 DRLEGGAGDDTLVG

-7528 EDTITDFSLSE
+7528 ADTITDFNLSE

-7550 ELKNTSPDMSA
+7550 ELKDATVNMTT
-7561 LLQQIDAKVEGDDI
+7561 LLQHIDAKVDGNDV

>member
-1 MGIEVSR
+1 MDIEVSR
-8 QAAVVEVVSGE
+8 QVAVVEATSGDVV
-19 VIAVKSDGSARK
+19 VVKPDGSARK
-31 ISAGDIIREN
+31 ISVGDIIREN
-41 EIVITANHAELV
+41 EIVITANKSDLV
-53 LGSPNGVTEVASNCV
+53 LGVQNDSIPVGENCV
-68 GCVDQ
+68 GCVDETA
-73 DLAWADAPIAGEVNF
+73 AWVDAPIAGEVNF
-88 DLQQADAGDFDD
+88 DLQQADAGTFTDD
-100 DEFAAIQEAI
+100 DLAAIQDAI

-138 IDYNYTETHPST
+138 IDYNYTETQPST

-181 SETLTE
+181 SEELHE
-187 GSISGNTYPQSIT
+187 GSISGNTYPQSLTII
-200 TTETIIAGSL
+200 ETIVAGSL
-210 SLAPDSFIPEILSL
+210 ALSPDSFAPEALSL
-224 ASLLSELNSDITS
+224 ASLLNELNSDITS
-237 SGQSVIFTY
+237 SGQPVTFTY
-246 DATTNSIVGVQG
+246 DAATNSIVGVLG
-258 TDEVLRIDID
+258 SDEVLRIDIE
-268 AVSVGNNIEL
+268 AISVGNNIEL
-278 SLTTTISQPIDHV
+278 SLTTTVSQPIDHV
-291 PSVGGG
+291 PSIGGG

-303 DQINITFDIQGE
+303 DQINIAFDVQGE
-315 DSAGNPL
+315 DSAGNPI
-322 ATPIN
+322 AAPIS
-327 AQVAVVDGIDPSA
+327 AQVTVFDWEDPSA
-340 ESVNITNVETS
+340 ESVTITNVETS
-351 SAAIEGTFSNIGSD
+351 SAAIEGTFSIIGSD
-365 NLQSVVFDAS
+365 HLQSAVFDAS

-413 TISLDTDGTYKF
+413 TISLDTDGTYNFQQFK
-425 EQSNPI
+425 PI
-431 EQVGTDS
+431 EEVSSDTLS
-438 LTFTL
+438 FAL
-443 PITITDFDQD
+443 PITVIDFDQD
-453 VVTNTINIAITDGD
+453 VVTNTINIVITDGD
-467 SPVINNVD
+467 SPVITNVD
-475 SISVDEAGIIG
+475 SIDVDEAGIVG
-486 GSQEGTAP
+486 GSQEGTAA
-494 VAGSG
+494 VSGSG

-512 HYELEPTEFNTGGTL
+512 HYELEPAEFNTGGSL
-527 VSNGAVVLLELVGE
+527 VSNGEAVLLELIDE

-564 KIDSPS
+564 KVDSPS
-570 LGNYEFNLYEE
+570 LGNYEFTLYEE

-622 LVNVKDDV
+622 LVNVTDDV

-682 LPDAAQTFSF
+682 LPDAPQTFSF

-707 EVARDIDHTNSETIV
+707 EVARDIDHSSSETIV

-745 TDGQDPIIDLI
+745 TDGQDPIIDLV

-764 NLNDGSA
+764 NLADGSS

-794 FRIEPTEFNVGGALM
+794 FRIEPTEFNVGGALK
-809 SNGFAVEIKEDSA
+809 SNGFAVEIKEDSV

-829 FITDGSNT
+829 FITDGSGT
-837 EVPVFTIGFSTT
+837 EVPVFTIAFSTS

-910 DIIEPNL
+910 DI
-917 ADGTITTNTID
+917 
-928 VMPNQSA
+928 V
-935 DGATIT
+935 
-941 QFTYDGQLRTLDQN
+941 
-955 DTGEQQFSFT
+955 
-965 EGELFITLEGE
+965 
-976 VRFEPNRN
+976 
-984 LDHSVSE
+984 
-991 DIVKS
+991 
-996 IVVTSSDF
+996 
-1004 DNDSL
+1004 
-1009 TSTVTLT
+1009 
-1016 ITDGD
+1016 
-1021 NPTIDVIPS
+1021 
-1030 VTLSETNLSDGSA
+1030 
-1043 PSGSTVSSTQTIT
+1043 
-1056 FTNQSD
+1056 
-1062 DVVRFRIEPTE
+1062 
-1073 FNTNDDLKSNGLA
+1073 
-1086 VELREEPAGS
+1086 
-1096 GDYIGFTTSATNVET
+1096 
-1111 TVFTLSFSSTT
+1111 
-1122 LGEYTFTLL
+1122 
-1131 EALDHQDARGNNDLS
+1131 
-1146 FDLPVYAVD
+1146 
-1155 SDGDDSLMSPLNVT
+1155 
-1169 IGDDVQIMQDGT
+1169 
-1181 LNITEPTVADLAA
+1181 
-1194 GTPTTAI
+1194 
-1201 FDVMPNQS
+1201 
-1209 ADGATV
+1209 
-1215 TQFTY
+1215 
-1220 DGQLRTLDQND
+1220 
-1231 NGEQQFSFTEG
+1231 
-1242 ELFITLEGDVRFE
+1242 
-1255 PNRNLDHILSE
+1255 
-1266 DIVKSI
+1266 
-1272 VVTSS
+1272 
-1277 DSDND
+1277 
-1282 ALTSTVTLTI
+1282 
-1292 TDGDIPT
+1292 
-1299 IDNVPTVSLSETSLS
+1299 
-1314 DGSSPSGSAVS
+1314 
-1325 STQTITYTTQSDD
+1325 
-1338 VTNFRI
+1338 
-1344 EPTEFN
+1344 
-1350 VGGGLTS
+1350 
-1357 NGLAVELKAD
+1357 
-1367 PTTPGG
+1367 
-1373 YIGYVTDGSNVETNV
+1373 
-1388 FTISFSD
+1388 
-1395 TNLGQYTFTLLEAL
+1395 
-1409 DHVDGLA
+1409 
-1416 NNDLSFDLPVYAVDS
+1416 
-1431 DGDDS
+1431 
-1436 LVSQLNVT
+1436 
-1444 IGDDVQIMQGGT
+1444 
-1456 LDIIEPNLADGTITT
+1456 EPNLADGTITT

-1476 MPNQSADGAK
+1476 MPNQSAD
-1486 ITQFTYDGQ
+1486 
-1495 VRTLDQTDNGEQQ
+1495 R
-1508 FSFTE
+1508 
-1513 GELFITLQG
+1513 
-1522 DVRFEPNRNLDH
+1522 
-1534 TLSEDIVKSIVV
+1534 
-1546 TSSDLDNDVL
+1546 
-1556 TSTVML
+1556 
-1562 TITDGDIPTID
+1562 
-1573 AVPSVTLS
+1573 
-1581 ESNLADGSAPSGS
+1581 
-1594 TVSQTETITF
+1594 
-1604 TNQSDD
+1604 
-1610 VASFRIEPT
+1610 
-1619 EFNVGAALKSNG
+1619 
-1631 FAVEIKED
+1631 
-1639 SANPGTYIGF
+1639 
-1649 ITNGSGAENPVFTIA
+1649 
-1664 FSTSTLGEYTFTLL
+1664 
-1678 EALDHVDGL
+1678 
-1687 DKNDLSFDLPIYAVD
+1687 
-1702 TDGDDS
+1702 
-1708 LVSQLNVTIG
+1708 
-1718 DDVQIMKDGTLDIT
+1718 
-1732 EPNLADGTIT
+1732 
-1742 TNTIDVMPNQSADG
+1742 
-1756 ATITQF
+1756 
-1762 TYDGVVNTLD
+1762 
-1772 QSISGE
+1772 
-1778 QQFSFTEGELFI
+1778 
-1790 TLEGE
+1790 
-1795 VRFEPNRDLDHSV
+1795 
-1808 SEDIVKSIV
+1808 
-1817 VTSSDFDNDPVTST
+1817 
-1831 ITLTIT
+1831 
-1837 DGDNPTIDVI
+1837 
-1847 PSVTLSEINLSD
+1847 
-1859 GSAPSGSA
+1859 
-1867 VSSTQT
+1867 
-1873 ITFTNQ
+1873 
-1879 SDDVVRFRIEPT
+1879 
-1891 EFNTNDDLKSNGLAV
+1891 
-1906 ELREDPAGSG
+1906 
-1916 DYIGFT
+1916 
-1922 TSATNVETQVFT
+1922 
-1934 LSFNAGS
+1934 
-1941 LGEYTFTLI
+1941 
-1950 EALDHQ
+1950 
-1956 DARGNNDLSFDLPV
+1956 
-1970 YAVDSD
+1970 
-1976 GDDSLMSPLN
+1976 
-1986 VTIGDDVQIMQDS
+1986 
-1999 TLDIVEPTVADLAAG
+1999 
-2014 TVTTN
+2014 
-2019 TIDVMPNQSADGATI
+2019 
-2034 TQFTYDGQLRTL
+2034 
-2046 DPNDN
+2046 
-2051 GEQQFSFT
+2051 
-2059 EGELFI
+2059 
-2065 TLEGEVRFEP
+2065 
-2075 NRNLDHTLSEDIV
+2075 
-2088 KSIVVTSSDSDNDV
+2088 
-2102 LTSTVTL
+2102 
-2109 TITDGDIP
+2109 
-2117 TIDNVPTVTLSE
+2117 
-2129 TNLSDGSMPSG
+2129 
-2140 SAVSS
+2140 
-2145 TQTIT
+2145 
-2150 YTTQSDDVTSFRIE
+2150 
-2164 PTEFNV
+2164 
-2170 GGGLTSNGLA
+2170 
-2180 VELKADPTT
+2180 
-2189 PGGYIGF
+2189 
-2196 VTDGSNVETNVFTI
+2196 
-2210 SFSDTNLGQYTFTL
+2210 
-2224 LEALDHVDGLAN
+2224 
-2236 NDLSFDL
+2236 
-2243 PVYAVDS
+2243 
-2250 DGDDSLVSQ
+2250 
-2259 LSVTIGDDVQI
+2259 
-2270 MQGGTLDITE
+2270 
-2280 PNLADGTITSNT
+2280 
-2292 IDVMPEQSADGAT
+2292 
-2305 ITQFTYDGQVR
+2305 
-2316 TLDQSDN
+2316 
-2323 GEQQFSFTEGE
+2323 
-2334 LFITLQGDVRFE
+2334 
-2346 PNRNLDHTLSE
+2346 
-2357 DIVKSIV
+2357 
-2364 VTSSDLDNDVVTSTV
+2364 
-2379 TLTITDGDIPTID
+2379 
-2392 AVPSVTLSEINLAD
+2392 
-2406 GSAPSG
+2406 
-2412 SAVSQTETITFTNQ
+2412 
-2426 SDDVASFRI
+2426 
-2435 EPTEFNVGGA
+2435 
-2445 LKSNGFAVEIKED
+2445 
-2458 SANPGTYIGFIT
+2458 
-2470 NGSGTEVPVF
+2470 
-2480 TIAFS
+2480 
-2485 TSTLGEYTFTLLEAL
+2485 
-2500 DHTDGLDKNDLSFDL
+2500 
-2515 PVYAVDTD
+2515 
-2523 GDDSLVSQLNV
+2523 
-2534 TIGDDVQIMQDGT
+2534 
-2547 LDIIEP
+2547 
-2553 NLADGTITTN
+2553 
-2563 TIDVMPN
+2563 
-2570 QSADGAT
+2570 AT

-2640 DFDNDP
+2640 DFDNDSL
-2646 VTSAI
+2646 TSTV
-2651 TLTITDGDNPTIDS
+2651 TLTITDGDNPTID
-2665 VPSVVLEE
+2665 VIPSVTLSETN
-2673 ADLTDGSSPS
+2673 LSDGSAPS

-2691 TITFTNQSDDVVRFR
+2691 TITFTNQSDDVEKFR

-2712 NTNNALKSDGLSI
+2712 NTNDDLKSNGLAVELREDPQGSGNYIGFTTSATNVETPVFTLSFSSTTLGEYTFTLIEALEHQDARGNNDLSFDLPVYAIDSDGDDSLMSPLNVTIGDDVQIMQDSALDIVEPNLADGTVTTGTVDVMPNQSADGATITQFTYDGQLRTLDQNDNGEQQFSFTEGELFITLQGEVRFEPNRNLDHTLNEDIVKSIVVTSSDSDNDVLTSTVTLTITDGDIPTIDNVPTVSLSETNLSDGSAPSGSAVSSTQTITYTTQSDDVTSFRIEPTEFNVGGALTSNGLAVELKADPTTPGGYIGFVTDGSNVETNVFTISFSDTNLGQYTFTLLEALDHADGLANNDLSFDLPVYAVDSDGDDSLVSQLNVTIGDDVQIMQGGTLDITEPNLADGTITTNTIDVMPEQSADGATITQFTYDGQVRTLDQSDNGEQQFSFTEGELFITLQGDVRFEPNRNLDHTVSEDIVKSIVVTSSDSDNDVLTSTVTLTITDGDNPTIDAVPSVTLSETNLSDGSAPTGSAVSQTETITFTNQSDDVANFRIEPTEFNVGGALKSNGFAVEIKEDSANPGTYIGFITNGLGTEVPVFTIAFSTSTLGEYTFTLLEALDHVDGLDNNDLSFDLPVYAVDTDGDDSLVSQLNVTIGDDVQIMQDGTLDITEPNLADGTITTNTIDVMPNQSADGATITQFTYDGVVNTLDQSISGEQQFSFTEGELYITLEGEVRFEPNRDLDHSVSEDIVKSIVVTSSDFDNDPVTSTITLTITDGDNPIINTVPSVLLEEASLTDGSSPSGSAVSQTETITFTNQSDDVEKFRLEPSEFNTNNVLKSDGLSI

-2742 DISNAETTVFTLS
+2742 DISNVETTVFTLD
-2755 FSNTTLGEYTFTLLE
+2755 FSSSTLGEYTFTLLE
-2770 AIDHSPVQ
+2770 AIDHTPVQ

-2827 ADLAAGTPTTASVNV
+2827 ADLAAGTPTTATVNV

-2873 QKFVVADGALYITLQ
+2873 QKFVVADGSLYITLQ

-2903 GDIVKSIVVTSSDSD
+2903 DDIVKSIVVTSSDSD

-2985 DFNVG
+2985 EFNVG
-2990 GALKSNGLAVELK
+2990 GALTSNGLAVELK

-3016 TDGSNVETNV
+3016 TTAPNVETNV

-3053 VKNDLTFDLPV
+3053 AKNDLSFDLPV

-3131 TYDGGAAIT
+3131 IYDNGAVIT

-3151 VFTEGSLFITLQG
+3151 VFAEGSLFITLQG

-3169 PNRNLNHTA
+3169 PNRNLDHTA

-3194 NDVLTSTVT
+3194 NDVVTSTVT

-3214 DAVPSVTLSETNLSD
+3214 DAVPSVTLSETNLAD
-3229 GSAPSG
+3229 GSTPSG
-3235 SAVSQTETIT
+3235 TAVSQTETIT

-3251 DVASFR
+3251 DVSSFR
-3257 IEPTEFNVGGA
+3257 IEPAEFNVGGA

-3273 FSVEIK
+3273 FAVEIK

-3285 GTYIGFIADGSNAEV
+3285 GTYIGFITNGSGTEV
-3300 PVFTIAFSTS
+3300 PVFTVSFSAT

-3323 DHADGLDK
+3323 DHVDGLDK

-3444 DLDHSA
+3444 DLDHSV

-3465 DNDPV
+3465 DNDSV

-3482 IPTIDAVPSVTL
+3482 IPIIDAVPSITL

-3502 SASNA
+3502 SAPSA
-3507 GAVSSTQTITFT
+3507 GAVNSTQTITFT

-3543 NGLAVELREEPQGSG
+3543 NGLVVELREDPQGSG

-3677 GKTAESLD
+3677 GNTAESLD
-3685 LNVNGEQEFVFTE
+3685 SNVNGEQEFVFTE

-3761 ITLSEVDLA
+3761 ITLSEVELA
-3770 DGSVPTGNPVTMTQ
+3770 DGSAPTGNPVTMTQ

-3802 TQFNTSGALK
+3802 TQFNTSGALQ

-3884 VDSDGDDSAMS
+3884 VDADGDDSAMS

-3978 ITIEGEVRFEPSRD
+3978 ITIEGEVRFEPNRD

-4051 TGSPVSSTHTI
+4051 SGSAVSSTHTI

-4107 GYTDDGM
+4107 GFTDDGM

-4172 VVVTIEDDIQ
+4172 VVVTIEDDLQ

-4223 GGSPITLNQN
+4223 GGSPFTLNQS

-4359 DGLELSLREDPAGS
+4359 DGLSLSLREDPVNS
-4373 GDYIAFTTNGSG
+4373 GDYIAFTTDGSG
-4385 AEKII
+4385 VEKVI

-4466 GTPTTTTFDVMPAQ
+4466 GTPTTAVFDVMPAQ
-4480 SADGATITKFVY
+4480 SADGATITKFTY
-4492 DNQAETALVQ
+4492 GSQPEESLVQ

-4528 PNRNLDHSSGDIVKT
+4528 PNRNLDHSGGNIVKT

-4565 DGAPPTIDTVPT
+4565 DGAPPVIDTVPT
-4577 VALAEAN
+4577 VALEEAN
-4584 LIDGSSPGL
+4584 LVDGSSPGL

-4605 GSDDVSHFRIDP
+4605 GSDDVSYFSIDT

-4628 DGLVVQLKEDPLNS
+4628 DGLVVQLKEDPANS
-4642 DNYIGYVESGGVQTD
+4642 GNYTGFVESGGVQTD
-4657 IFTITFSSVVLGEY
+4657 IFTITFSGVVLGEY
-4671 TFALLEELDH
+4671 TFTLLEELDH
-4681 LPVQGNNDQIFTLPV
+4681 LPVQGNNDQVFTLPV
-4696 IAVDKDNTDSAVKPL
+4696 IAVDKDNTDSAMKPL
-4711 TVTITDDVPTITDTT
+4711 TVTITDDVPTITDTS

-4731 VVDEDDLGALAQATG
+4731 VVDEDDLGTLAQATG

-4789 TTTYQGATDPG
+4789 TTTYQGATDPS

-4856 PIEVLDDAPVMTA
+4856 PIEVLDDVPVMTA

-4884 GSDQSEDTIINGL
+4884 GSDRSEDTIINGL
-4897 FTVDEGADGVVLY
+4897 FTVDEGADGVVKY
-4910 ELVDEDLVLTGLT
+4910 ELVDEDLVLAGLT

-4928 LEWLAVSQNG
+4928 LEWLTVSQVG

-4943 VAQTATSNEA
+4943 VAQTVTSNEA
-4953 VFEIIFDTSDNSY
+4953 VFKIVFDTSNNSY

-4975 HPDGADENAIDLNF
+4975 HPDGADENNIELGF

-5001 NAIDLKITV
+5001 NAIDLTITV

-5025 EGQGYGNSKVDMF
+5025 EGQGYNNSKVDMF

-5046 DGAVLSRIEGISN
+5046 DGAVLSRIEGISS
-5059 NGADIVFRTGNNGP
+5059 NGADIVFQRGNNTTFSDGLNVR
-5073 YSSGF
+5073 SGR
-5078 DLNSGSQQVRVY
+5078 STVRVY
-5090 EQTDDGSGGVDTR
+5090 EQTDDGNGGTEER
-5103 ELGRLRI
+5103 QLGTLRI
-5110 NSNGEVEFRA
+5110 NSNGEVEFKA

-5158 RDSTRIALK
+5158 RDSTKIALK

-5185 DEPTLENV
+5185 DEPTFENV
-5193 QDNQNG
+5193 QDNQID
-5199 LPNAPAQVA
+5199 LPDAPAQVA
-5208 LQVSLYDQDNA
+5208 LQVNLYDQDNA

-5239 FYYFDGAD
+5239 FYYFDSVSAK
-5247 YIELVPESNG
+5247 YIELVPEPNG
-5257 SIIFGSPELEQSF
+5257 SIIFGPPQLEQSF
-5270 APNPSE
+5270 APNPNE

-5307 LEIEKNGSTDHTVN
+5307 LEIEKNGSTEHTIN

-5353 NVTLQLNAESQD
+5353 NVTLQLNAQSQD
-5365 NSNTETITYE
+5365 SSNTETITYE

-5381 DGMFELL
+5381 DGKFELL
-5388 DQNGNVLT
+5388 DQNGTLLT

-5454 SVEQSIVIDVTADA
+5454 SVEQNIIIDVTADA
-5468 DPGTFSVSRI
+5468 DPGKFSVSRI
-5478 QINED
+5478 KINED

-5587 NLSTG
+5587 NLSSG
-5592 AQIDEEILGT
+5592 AQVDEEILGT

-5615 PYGGTNGTDWTTFTD
+5615 PYGGTNGTDWTTFNEGGIT
-5630 GATNG
+5630 G
-5635 VQTTIEES
+5635 VQTTIQES
-5643 QNGDSFALLDFTVLS
+5643 QNGDNFALLDFTVLS
-5658 GERRPDDPTDS
+5658 GERRPDPAAVDQT
-5669 PLTGDGSEAI
+5669 PLPDDGSESI

-5771 LVEPRIDTST
+5771 LVIPQIDTSA
-5781 TYNTVTNGDE
+5781 TYVNTTNGDE
-5791 DTAINIDWHPEGTDY
+5791 DTAINIDWHPEGADY
-5806 IDNDEHFTSIVI
+5806 IDSDEHFTSITI
-5818 SDIPTDVESVVVN
+5818 SGIPSGVTPTVN
-5831 GDVTW
+5831 GDVT
-5836 VYDAAAGTLTIT
+5836 VVNDGAGTLTIT
-5848 PKSGQT
+5848 PKDASQT
-5854 AEEFTQIA
+5854 PEQFTQIA
-5862 LNNNFIQI
+5862 LANNFIQM
-5870 TPEEDSS
+5870 TPPADSS
-5877 TDFTLSTV
+5877 ADFTLTTELK
-5885 VMIEERDHEYVDVTD
+5885 MEERDHEYTSSGLEDEDGGYVEAD
-5900 PGQGI
+5900 PD
-5905 VTATITGTIDVRV
+5905 ITGIINVQV

-5957 NSDNQTTDTNG
+5957 NSDNQTTDING

-6043 LDFTPANDA
+6043 LDFTPANDT
-6052 DDVATD
+6052 DDVAGD
-6058 FNDIKMTIFTLVSD
+6058 FNNIKMTIHTLVSD

-6077 NETSAQV
+6077 NETSVQE

-6097 LTAPDKVAADIA
+6097 LVAPDKVAAGIS
-6109 IVPNSVIDAVED
+6109 IVEDSVIDAVED

-6132 ILSLTGR
+6132 ILSFTGR
-6139 DDSTDQ
+6139 DDSPDQ
-6145 VTVIIDGTL
+6145 VTVIIDGIL

-6162 PISLSGASDV
+6162 PISLSGRSDV

-6184 VEQGVAVDSS
+6184 VEQGTTVDSS

-6259 VDTDGQAG
+6259 VDNDGQAG

-6297 EAFTSIT
+6297 EEFTSIT

-6369 TATYNDPASPAGT
+6369 TATYNDPASPVGT

-6444 EQFVSIKFTDVPDGF
+6444 EQFVSIKFTGVPDGF
-6459 QMRADAGST
+6459 LMSADAAST
-6468 YTVKNNGNGE
+6468 YTVKNNGGGE

-6488 LSFDLSEISIL
+6488 LSFDLSELSIL

-6578 GTYTENA
+6578 GTFTENA

-6638 HNSDTGNV
+6638 HNSDAGNA

-6687 QPIFVNVTNIETSED
+6687 QPTFVNVTNIETPED
-6702 ISVAIDNFSIYDVD
+6702 ISIAIDNFSIYDVD
-6716 ANFDNPDAPYELTL
+6716 ANFDNPDAPYVLTL
-6730 KVDQTLTG
+6730 QVDQTQPG

-6792 SGLVTIN
+6792 TGLVTIN

-6804 GGNNGLIDVGDPNTA
+6804 GGNNGLIDAGDPNTA
-6819 QTNQA
+6819 QTNQT

-6848 EDGQIVIVEGD
+6848 EDGQIVIVESD

-6881 GQGQLTRFENAG
+6881 GQGQLTRYENAG
-6893 GADDAGVTGP
+6893 GADDAGITGP
-6903 FWIFIADNDFNGDV
+6903 FWIFIAASDFNGDV
-6917 KFNYSIIDDGTTNG
+6917 KFNYDIIDDGTTNG
-6931 ADDFKTDS
+6931 VDDFLTDN

-6962 MLEEGQLVIK
+6962 ILEEGQLIIK

-7022 FTAANEYNG
+7022 FTAANEYSG

-7046 GTDDFLTDTGEISV
+7046 GADDFLTDTGEISV

-7085 IIKEGD
+7085 IIKEED
-7091 LITATSDPEND
+7091 LIAATSDPEND

-7142 DEYNGN
+7142 DEYSGN

-7194 IIDEDAGQLLSGIN
+7194 VVDEDAGQLLSGIN
-7208 VSDPDYVDAFSND
+7208 VSDPDYVDTFSDD

-7261 DLNALIDTPTSPN
+7261 DLNALIDTPISPS
-7274 GVYLDASLSPT
+7274 GVFLDASLSPT
-7285 NSIGLEVIAKDSG
+7285 NSIGLEVVAKDSG
-7298 NPSGIAIETA
+7298 NPSGIAIETT
-7308 PVVYNIAVTP
+7308 PVVYDIAVTP
-7318 VANAPTLSID
+7318 VANAPSLSID

-7336 ITTSSSVVANSGVA
+7336 ITTSSSVIANNGIA

-7374 GVDVTSDV
+7374 GVDVTSDA
-7382 GTVSLVGDTWIAT
+7382 GTVSQVGDTWVAT

-7406 QSSLGKPLTP
+7406 QSSVGKPLTP

-7425 VSEEADNNDIAISQN
+7425 VSEETDNNDIAISQN
-7440 IDLNLNIVANPIDL
+7440 IDLNLNIVANPRDIDV
-7454 DLSSETD
+7454 SSETD
-7461 DVQLLASNFDTN
+7461 DALLVASGFNTE
-7473 LTGGTGN
+7473 LTGGSGN
-7480 DRLVGGSGDDTLVG
+7480 DRLVGGSGDDTLIS

-7528 EDTITDFSLSE
+7528 ADTITDFNLSE

-7550 ELKNTSPDMSA
+7550 ELKDATVNMTT
-7561 LLQQIDAKVEGDDI
+7561 LLQHIDAKVDGNDV